1 MAFKKAGLIS
11 KFISKGS
18 FKLNKISKKI
28 FKLNP
33 ILKREK
39 PLKRHK
45 KTKSIKKPFNKNK
58 SFLKA
63 SVLLIG
69 ALGGLP
75 HLRASEC
82 RYWSW
87 WSGYHDKIE
96 SGSNSPTHNSY
107 CLFSSTQGSGT
118 YYLNTL
124 TTYSAGGASFTQK
137 FNNGTL
143 NVGGNIRFGGTG
155 VNGVNVGYI
164 TGTYDAQTINFNSS
178 RITTGNSLSDGGGA
192 TLNFN
197 ATNRITINQASFD
210 NSDAGAQHSYM
221 NFKGS
226 NINVSGSSFTDDTNG
241 GFSFSGNN
249 NNSAIS
255 FNKTK
260 FNQGTYNFTNSANLS
275 FNNSNFNQSTYNF
288 NSLQSTFNN
297 STFNQGTY
305 NFTDNTSFNN
315 DTFNQGTYNF
325 NTSKVSFSGANTLNS
340 SSPFASLKGSVS
352 FGSGAVFNLNQTLNA
367 NQTYDILTTNGT
379 IQYGVYQSYLWDLIN
394 YKGDKAISH
403 VEVGNNTYDVTFDI
417 NGQDETLQETFSNKS
432 ITTQFLG
439 DDLQAKAKATYQ
451 QDLNNSQ
458 SALSNATNDNKIA
471 SADTGYTNNQNTT
484 IKQDAQNLEH
494 TSQQIAKDEQAL
506 QGDLNKLKQLANS
519 SFNEQAFN
527 QAQSKEQ
534 QDEQTLQNEEN
545 TFSSEQEGL
554 EKALANAK
562 EQQEQQQAQ
571 ATYQQDLNNSQSA
584 LSNATNDN
592 KIASADTDYTKNQNT
607 AIKQDAQNLENTSQ
621 QITQDQKDLEQD
633 LDKLQQL
640 ANSKTGFNEQAFNQA
655 QSTEQQDEQ
664 TLQNEEETFSSEQ
677 EGLEKALANAKHTS
691 PTPTKHTAQNN
702 PPNKVSPPTQNL
714 PTTNVWNGVYN
725 FQNQTYSKKGIYYID
740 PNLSGQSGQS
750 GNTLSTYGY
759 LDWFTLKNKFSV
771 NANNGTL
778 IIGNNTESANTK
790 GLIWIGDDK
799 GLVYYNTGTFNA
811 ANIYLTSNLKTG
823 NGFSGEG
830 ATLNF
835 NATNRITI
843 NQASF
848 DNSDAG
854 AQHSYMNFKGSNIN
868 VSGSSFTDDTN
879 GGFSFSGNNNNSAI
893 SFNKTKFNQGTYNFT
908 NSANLSFN
916 NSNFNQ
922 STYNFNSLQST
933 FNNSTFNQGTYN
945 FTDNTSFNNDTF
957 NQGTYNF
964 NTSKVSF
971 SGANTLNSSSP
982 FASLKGSVSFGSGAV
997 FNLNQTLN
1005 ANQTYDI
1012 LTTNG
1017 TIQYGVYQSY
1027 LWDLINYKGDK
1038 AISHVEVG
1046 NNTYDVTFDIN
1057 GQDET
1062 LQETFSNKSITT
1074 QFLGD
1079 DLQAKAKATYQQDL
1093 NNSQSALSNATND
1106 NKIASADT
1114 GYTNN
1119 QNTTIKQDAQNLEHT
1134 SQQIAKDEQALQGD
1148 LNKLKQL
1155 ANSSFNE
1162 QAFNQAQSKEQQD
1175 EQTLQNEE
1183 ETFSSEQEG
1192 LEKALANA
1200 KPASP
1205 TPTPTPTPTPSPT
1218 PNPTPT
1224 KHTAPNKVPPTPPTQ
1239 NLPTTNV
1246 WNGVYWLQNQTYSQK
1261 GVYYIDPNLSG
1272 QSGQSANTLSTY
1284 TANLLGRSFG
1294 VNIQNGTLIIG
1305 NNTESVNDNGLIWIG
1320 HGGFGYIIGTFNAAN
1335 IYLTNNFKTGEGVSG
1350 SDGGGANIT
1359 FKASDNI
1366 TMDGLNYNDAETVTK
1381 MIQTGASQHS
1391 YATFDATNNIS
1402 VTNSSFSDMTW
1413 GKFSFN
1419 AKNISFSNASFSGF
1433 TNPGGSSVISAN
1445 AANSLSFNN
1454 SRLNGGAVYNLWA
1467 NSLIFNNTQAVFNV
1481 LYSRG
1486 TSNFNATTQLLGN
1499 TSFTL
1504 SSQSLL
1510 NFNGDTT
1517 LQNNANIT
1525 LGNKSQ
1531 TAFKNSLTLDNNSNL
1546 SLDNQSVLNASG
1558 ASAFNN
1564 QASLNIYNGSQ
1575 ATFNSLFFNGATL
1588 SLNANSKL
1596 NASSASFS
1604 NNTTINLDD
1613 SVLSVSNASSLNANI
1628 NFQGASQATFG
1639 GNTTIDAA
1647 SFNFDSASSLSFN
1660 NLTANGALN
1669 FNGYAPSLSK
1679 ALMSVS
1685 GQFVL
1690 GNNGDINLSDINIF
1704 DNITKSV
1711 TYNIL
1716 NAQKGITGIS
1726 GANGYEKILFYGM
1739 KIQNA
1744 TYSDNNN
1751 IQTWSFI
1758 NPLNSSQIIQESI
1771 KNGDLT
1777 IEVLNNPNSASNTI
1791 FNIAPELYNYQAS
1804 KQNPTGYSY
1813 DYSDNQAGTYY
1824 LTSNIKGLFTP
1835 KGSQTPQTPGTY
1847 SPFNQPL
1854 NSLNIYNK
1862 GFSSGNLKT
1871 LLGILSQNSATLKE
1885 MIETNQLDNI
1895 TSINEVLQLLDRIK
1909 ITPAQKQALL
1919 ETINHLTDN
1928 INQTFSNGN
1937 LVIGATQD
1945 HVTNST
1951 SSIWFGGNGYSSPC
1965 ALDSATCSSFRNTY
1979 LGQLLGSTSPYL
1991 GYINADFK
1999 AKSIYIT
2006 GTLGSGNAFES
2017 GGSADITFQSA
2028 NNLVLNKANIE
2039 AQATDNIFNLLG
2051 QEGIDKIFNQ
2061 GNLAN
2066 VLSQMAMEKIKQAG
2080 GLGNFVENALIPLSK
2095 ELPSSLQNETLGQL
2109 IGQNNLDNLLNNSG
2123 VMNAIQNII
2132 SKKLSIFGNFVTPSI
2147 IENYL
2152 AKQSL
2157 KSMLD
2162 DKGLLNFIGG
2172 YMDASE
2178 LSSILSVILKDITN
2192 PPTSLQKDIGV
2203 VANDLLDEFLGQD
2216 VVKKLES
2223 QGLVSNIINNII
2235 SQGGLSGIY
2244 NQGLGSVLPPS
2255 LQNALKEND
2264 LGALLSPRG
2273 LHDFWQ
2279 KGYFNFLSNGY
2290 VFVNNSSF
2298 SNATGGSLNF
2308 VANKSIIFNGDN
2320 TIDFSKYQGA
2330 LIFAS
2335 NGVSNINITTLNATN
2350 GLSLNA
2356 GLNNVSVQKGEICIN
2371 LANCPTTKNSSSTN
2385 SSVTPTNESLSV
2397 RANNF
2402 TFLGVIASN
2411 GAIDLSQVKNNS
2423 VIGTLNLNENAT
2435 LQANNLTIANAFNN
2449 ASNSTANINGDFTL
2463 NQQATLS
2470 TNASGLNV
2478 MGNFNS
2484 YGDLVFNLSHS
2495 VSHAIINAQGIATIM
2510 TNYNNP
2516 LIQFNTSSKETGAYT
2531 LIDSAKAIYY
2541 GYNDQITGGSSLD
2554 NYLKLYTLININ
2566 GKHMVMTDNGLTYN
2580 GQAVSIKDGGLIVGF
2595 KDSQNQY
2602 IYTSILYNKVKI
2614 AVSNAPINN
2623 LQAPTLKQYIAQ
2635 IQGIQGVDSIE
2646 QAGGTQAINWL
2657 NKIFETKG
2665 SPLFAPYY
2673 LESHSTKDL
2682 TTIAGDIANTL
2693 EVIAN
2698 PNFKND
2704 ATNILQ
2710 INTYTQQMSRLAKLS
2725 DTSTF
2730 ASADFHERLEAL
2742 KNKRFADAI
2751 PNAMDVILKYSQ
2763 RNRVKNNVWATGV
2776 GGASFINGGTGTLY
2790 GINVGYDRFIKGV
2803 IVGGYAAYGYSGF
2816 HANITQS
2823 GSSNVNMGVY
2833 SRAFIKRSELTMSLN
2848 ETWGYNKTFI
2858 NSYDPLLSIINQSY
2872 RYNTWTTDAKIN
2884 YGYDFMFKDKSVIF
2898 KPQIGLAYY
2907 YIGMSGLRG
2916 IMDDPIYNQFRANA
2930 DPNKKSVLTINFALE
2945 SRHYFNKN
2953 SYYFVIADVGRDLFI
2968 NSMGDKMVRFIG
2980 NNTLSY
2986 RDGGRYN
2993 TFASII
2999 TGGEIRLFKTFYV
3012 NAGIGARFGLDYKDI
3027 NITGNIGMRYAF

>member
-1 MAFKKAGLIS
+1 MAFKKARLIS
-11 KFISKGS
+11 RFISKGS
-18 FKLNKISKKI
+18 FKLNKISKK
-28 FKLNP
+28 FFTLNQ

-45 KTKSIKKPFNKNK
+45 KTKSIEKPFNKNK

-69 ALGGLP
+69 ALGGLS
-75 HLRASEC
+75 HLRANEC

-87 WSGYHDKIE
+87 SSWSYQDNIE
-96 SGSNSPTHNSY
+96 SGPNSPTHNSY
-107 CLFSSTQGSGT
+107 CLFSSAQGSGT

-124 TTYSAGGASFTQK
+124 TTYSTGGASFTQK

-143 NVGGNIRFGGTG
+143 DIGGNIRFGGTG
-155 VNGVNVGYI
+155 INGGDVGYI
-164 TGTYDAQTINFNSS
+164 TGTYDAQTMNFNSS
-178 RITTGNSLSDGGGA
+178 RITTGNSYADGGGA

-197 ATNRITINQASFD
+197 ATNNITINQASFD
-210 NSDAGAQHSYM
+210 NSDAGTQHSYM

-226 NINVSGSSFTDDTNG
+226 NIKISGSSFKDDTDG
-241 GFSFSGNN
+241 GFNFSGNN
-249 NNSAIS
+249 NNSTIS
-255 FNKTK
+255 FNQTS
-260 FNQGTYNFTNSANLS
+260 FNQGTYNFSNSATLS
-275 FNNSNFNQSTYNF
+275 FNNSS
-288 NSLQSTFNN
+288 
-297 STFNQGTY
+297 
-305 NFTDNTSFNN
+305 
-315 DTFNQGTYNF
+315 FNQGTYNF
-325 NTSKVSFSGANTLNS
+325 NDNVSFNNNTFNQGTYDFNDSKVSFSGINTLNS

-352 FGSGAVFNLNQTLNA
+352 FGSNAIFNLNQTLNN
-367 NQTYDILTTNGT
+367 NQTYDILTTNGA

-417 NGQDETLQETFSNKS
+417 NGQDETLQETFSNQS
-432 ITTQFLG
+432 IITQFLG
-439 DDLQAKAKATYQ
+439 DDLQQQAQQTYQ
-451 QDLNNSQ
+451 EDVAHSQ
-458 SALSNATNDNKIA
+458 NALRGATSDNTIA
-471 SADTGYTNNQNTT
+471 SNDTGYT
-484 IKQDAQNLEH
+484 
-494 TSQQIAKDEQAL
+494 
-506 QGDLNKLKQLANS
+506 
-519 SFNEQAFN
+519 
-527 QAQSKEQ
+527 QSK
-534 QDEQTLQNEEN
+534 
-545 TFSSEQEGL
+545 
-554 EKALANAK
+554 
-562 EQQEQQQAQ
+562 
-571 ATYQQDLNNSQSA
+571 
-584 LSNATNDN
+584 NATIL
-592 KIASADTDYTKNQNT
+592 K
-607 AIKQDAQNLENTSQ
+607 DAQNLENTNQ
-621 QITQDQKDLEQD
+621 QIQKDEQALEKD
-633 LDKLQQL
+633 LAQIKQL
-640 ANSKTGFNEQAFNQA
+640 ANPTTGFNEQAFNQA
-655 QSTEQQDEQ
+655 QKQEQQEEQ
-664 TLQNEEETFSSEQ
+664 TLQNDENAFNTEQ
-677 EGLEKALANAKHTS
+677 EGLEQAIANAKHVSPTPNPTPS
-691 PTPTKHTAQNN
+691 PTPTPTKHTAPNT
-702 PPNKVSPPTQNL
+702 PPSQVPPTPTQN
-714 PTTNVWNGVYN
+714 PPAESVWSGVYWL
-725 FQNQTYSKKGIYYID
+725 QNKTYSNKGIYYID

-750 GNTLSTYGY
+750 GNTLSTY
-759 LDWFTLKNKFSV
+759 
-771 NANNGTL
+771 
-778 IIGNNTESANTK
+778 
-790 GLIWIGDDK
+790 
-799 GLVYYNTGTFNA
+799 
-811 ANIYLTSNLKTG
+811 
-823 NGFSGEG
+823 
-830 ATLNF
+830 
-835 NATNRITI
+835 
-843 NQASF
+843 
-848 DNSDAG
+848 
-854 AQHSYMNFKGSNIN
+854 
-868 VSGSSFTDDTN
+868 
-879 GGFSFSGNNNNSAI
+879 
-893 SFNKTKFNQGTYNFT
+893 
-908 NSANLSFN
+908 
-916 NSNFNQ
+916 
-922 STYNFNSLQST
+922 
-933 FNNSTFNQGTYN
+933 
-945 FTDNTSFNNDTF
+945 
-957 NQGTYNF
+957 
-964 NTSKVSF
+964 
-971 SGANTLNSSSP
+971 
-982 FASLKGSVSFGSGAV
+982 
-997 FNLNQTLN
+997 
-1005 ANQTYDI
+1005 
-1012 LTTNG
+1012 
-1017 TIQYGVYQSY
+1017 
-1027 LWDLINYKGDK
+1027 
-1038 AISHVEVG
+1038 
-1046 NNTYDVTFDIN
+1046 
-1057 GQDET
+1057 
-1062 LQETFSNKSITT
+1062 
-1074 QFLGD
+1074 
-1079 DLQAKAKATYQQDL
+1079 
-1093 NNSQSALSNATND
+1093 
-1106 NKIASADT
+1106 
-1114 GYTNN
+1114 
-1119 QNTTIKQDAQNLEHT
+1119 
-1134 SQQIAKDEQALQGD
+1134 
-1148 LNKLKQL
+1148 
-1155 ANSSFNE
+1155 
-1162 QAFNQAQSKEQQD
+1162 
-1175 EQTLQNEE
+1175 
-1183 ETFSSEQEG
+1183 
-1192 LEKALANA
+1192 
-1200 KPASP
+1200 
-1205 TPTPTPTPTPSPT
+1205 
-1218 PNPTPT
+1218 
-1224 KHTAPNKVPPTPPTQ
+1224 
-1239 NLPTTNV
+1239 
-1246 WNGVYWLQNQTYSQK
+1246 
-1261 GVYYIDPNLSG
+1261 
-1272 QSGQSANTLSTY
+1272 

-1294 VNIQNGTLIIG
+1294 VNANNGTLIIG

-1320 HGGFGYIIGTFNAAN
+1320 HGGFGYITGTFSAAN

-1366 TMDGLNYNDAETVTK
+1366 TMDGLNYNNAETVTK

-1391 YATFDATNNIS
+1391 YTTFDATNNIS

-1413 GKFSFN
+1413 GKFSFS
-1419 AKNISFSNASFSGF
+1419 AENISFSNASFSGF
-1433 TNPGGSSVISAN
+1433 TNPGGSSTISAN
-1445 AANSLSFNN
+1445 ASNSLSFTD
-1454 SRLNGGAVYNLWA
+1454 SRLNGGAIYNLQA

-1531 TAFKNSLTLDNNSNL
+1531 AAFKNSLTLDNNSNL
-1546 SLDNQSVLNASG
+1546 SLDNQSVLNANG

-1575 ATFNSLFFNGATL
+1575 VAFNSLFFNGGTL
-1588 SLNANSKL
+1588 SLNASSKL
-1596 NASSASFS
+1596 SASSASFS
-1604 NNTTINLDD
+1604 NDTTINLDD
-1613 SVLSVSNASSLNANI
+1613 SVLNANNTSSLNANI
-1628 NFQGASQATFG
+1628 NFQGASQADFG
-1639 GNTTIDAA
+1639 GNTTIDTA
-1647 SFNFDSASSLSFN
+1647 SFNFDSTSSLNFN

-1669 FNGYAPSLSK
+1669 FNGYAPSLTK

-1751 IQTWSFI
+1751 VQTWSFI

-1804 KQNPTGYSY
+1804 KQNLTGYSY

-1862 GFSSGNLKT
+1862 GFSSENLKT

-1885 MIETNQLDNI
+1885 MIESNQLDNI
-1895 TSINEVLQLLDRIK
+1895 TNINEVLQLLDKIK
-1909 ITPAQKQALL
+1909 ITQAQKQALL

-1945 HVTNST
+1945 NVTNST

-2006 GTLGSGNAFES
+2006 GTIGSGNAFES
-2017 GGSADITFQSA
+2017 GGSADVTFQSA

-2080 GLGNFVENALIPLSK
+2080 GLGNFIENALSPLSK
-2095 ELPSSLQNETLGQL
+2095 ELPASLQDETLGQL
-2109 IGQNNLDNLLNNSG
+2109 IGQNNLDDLLNNSG
-2123 VMNAIQNII
+2123 VMNEIQNII
-2132 SKKLSIFGNFVTPSI
+2132 SQKLSIFGNFVTPSI

-2172 YMDASE
+2172 YIDASE

-2203 VANDLLDEFLGQD
+2203 VANDLLNEFLGQD

-2223 QGLVSNIINNII
+2223 QGLVSNIINNVI
-2235 SQGGLSGIY
+2235 SQGGLSGVY

-2320 TIDFSKYQGA
+2320 TIDFSKYQGT

-2371 LANCPTTKNSSSTN
+2371 LANCPTTKNSSSAN

-2397 RANNF
+2397 HANNF
-2402 TFLGVIASN
+2402 TFLGAIASN
-2411 GAIDLSQVKNNS
+2411 GAIDLSQVTNNS

-2435 LQANNLTIANAFNN
+2435 LQANNLTITNAFDN
-2449 ASNSTANINGDFTL
+2449 ASNSTANINGNFTL

-2470 TNASGLNV
+2470 TNANGLNV

-2495 VSHAIINAQGIATIM
+2495 VSHAIINTQGTATIM
-2510 TNYNNP
+2510 ANDNNP
-2516 LIQFNTSSKETGAYT
+2516 LIQFNTSSKETGTYT

-2541 GYNDQITGGSSLD
+2541 GYNNQITGGSSLD
-2554 NYLKLYTLININ
+2554 NYLKLYALIDIN

-2580 GQAVSIKDGGLIVGF
+2580 GQAVSVKDGGLVVGF

-2614 AVSNAPINN
+2614 AVSNDPINN

-2635 IQGIQGVDSIE
+2635 IQGVQSVDSID
-2646 QAGGTQAINWL
+2646 QAGGNQAINWL

-2665 SPLFAPYY
+2665 SPLFAPYF

-2730 ASADFHERLEAL
+2730 AHSDFLERLEAL

-2790 GINVGYDRFIKGV
+2790 GINIGYDRFIKGV

-2872 RYNTWTTDAKIN
+2872 KYDTWTTDAKIN

-2898 KPQIGLAYY
+2898 KPQVGLSYY
-2907 YIGMSGLRG
+2907 YIGLSGLRG

>member
-1 MAFKKAGLIS
+1 MAFKKARLIS

-28 FKLNP
+28 FKLNQ

-39 PLKRHK
+39 PLKHHK
-45 KTKSIKKPFNKNK
+45 KALKPIKKLSDRNK

-69 ALGGLP
+69 ALGGLS
-75 HLRASEC
+75 HLKANEC

-87 WSGYHDKIE
+87 PSWSYQDNIE
-96 SGSNSPTHNSY
+96 SGPNSPTHNSY
-107 CLFSSTQGSGT
+107 CLFSSAQGSGT

-137 FNNGTL
+137 FNGGTL
-143 NVGGNIRFGGTG
+143 DIGGNIRFGGTG
-155 VNGVNVGYI
+155 INGGDVGYI

-178 RITTGNSLSDGGGA
+178 HLTTGNSYADGGGA

-197 ATNRITINQASFD
+197 AANNITINQASFD
-210 NSDAGAQHSYM
+210 NNDAGTQHSYM

-226 NINVSGSSFTDDTNG
+226 NIKVSGSSFKDDTEG
-241 GFSFSGNN
+241 GFNFSGNS
-249 NNSAIS
+249 NNSTIS
-255 FNKTK
+255 FNQTN
-260 FNQGTYNFTNSANLS
+260 FNQGTYNFSNSTSSS
-275 FNNSNFNQSTYNF
+275 FDNSNFNQGTYHFNSAQSTFENSSFNQGAYNF
-288 NSLQSTFNN
+288 NDSV
-297 STFNQGTY
+297 
-305 NFTDNTSFNN
+305 SFNN
-315 DTFNQGTYNF
+315 DTFNQGAYNF
-325 NTSKVSFSGANTLNS
+325 NTSKVSFSGTNTLNS

-352 FGSGAVFNLNQTLNA
+352 FNSGAIFNLNQTLNN
-367 NQTYDILTTNGT
+367 NQTYDILTTNGA

-417 NGQDETLQETFSNKS
+417 DGQDETLQETFSNQS
-432 ITTQFLG
+432 IITQFLG
-439 DDLQAKAKATYQ
+439 DNLQQQAQKTYQ
-451 QDLNNSQ
+451 EDLTNSQ
-458 SALSNATNDNKIA
+458 NALSGATSDNTIA
-471 SADTGYTNNQNTT
+471 NNDTGYTNNKNTT
-484 IKQDAQNLEH
+484 IAKDAQNLEN
-494 TSQQIAKDEQAL
+494 TNQQIQQDEQAL
-506 QGDLNKLKQLANS
+506 QGDLNNLKQLANS
-519 SFNEQAFN
+519 TTGFNEQAFT
-527 QAQSKEQ
+527 QAQKQEQ
-534 QDEQTLQNEEN
+534 QDEQTLQNDEN
-545 TFSSEQEGL
+545 AFNTEQEGL
-554 EKALANAK
+554 E
-562 EQQEQQQAQ
+562 QA
-571 ATYQQDLNNSQSA
+571 
-584 LSNATNDN
+584 
-592 KIASADTDYTKNQNT
+592 I
-607 AIKQDAQNLENTSQ
+607 
-621 QITQDQKDLEQD
+621 
-633 LDKLQQL
+633 
-640 ANSKTGFNEQAFNQA
+640 
-655 QSTEQQDEQ
+655 
-664 TLQNEEETFSSEQ
+664 
-677 EGLEKALANAKHTS
+677 ANAKHANPTPS
-691 PTPTKHTAQNN
+691 PTPTPTKHTAPNT
-702 PPNKVSPPTQNL
+702 PPNKVSPTPTPPTQNL

-725 FQNQTYSKKGIYYID
+725 LQNQTYSNKGVYYID

-750 GNTLSTYGY
+750 GNTLSTY
-759 LDWFTLKNKFSV
+759 
-771 NANNGTL
+771 
-778 IIGNNTESANTK
+778 
-790 GLIWIGDDK
+790 
-799 GLVYYNTGTFNA
+799 
-811 ANIYLTSNLKTG
+811 
-823 NGFSGEG
+823 
-830 ATLNF
+830 
-835 NATNRITI
+835 
-843 NQASF
+843 
-848 DNSDAG
+848 
-854 AQHSYMNFKGSNIN
+854 
-868 VSGSSFTDDTN
+868 
-879 GGFSFSGNNNNSAI
+879 
-893 SFNKTKFNQGTYNFT
+893 
-908 NSANLSFN
+908 
-916 NSNFNQ
+916 
-922 STYNFNSLQST
+922 
-933 FNNSTFNQGTYN
+933 
-945 FTDNTSFNNDTF
+945 
-957 NQGTYNF
+957 
-964 NTSKVSF
+964 
-971 SGANTLNSSSP
+971 
-982 FASLKGSVSFGSGAV
+982 
-997 FNLNQTLN
+997 
-1005 ANQTYDI
+1005 
-1012 LTTNG
+1012 
-1017 TIQYGVYQSY
+1017 
-1027 LWDLINYKGDK
+1027 
-1038 AISHVEVG
+1038 
-1046 NNTYDVTFDIN
+1046 
-1057 GQDET
+1057 
-1062 LQETFSNKSITT
+1062 
-1074 QFLGD
+1074 
-1079 DLQAKAKATYQQDL
+1079 
-1093 NNSQSALSNATND
+1093 
-1106 NKIASADT
+1106 
-1114 GYTNN
+1114 
-1119 QNTTIKQDAQNLEHT
+1119 
-1134 SQQIAKDEQALQGD
+1134 
-1148 LNKLKQL
+1148 
-1155 ANSSFNE
+1155 
-1162 QAFNQAQSKEQQD
+1162 
-1175 EQTLQNEE
+1175 
-1183 ETFSSEQEG
+1183 
-1192 LEKALANA
+1192 
-1200 KPASP
+1200 
-1205 TPTPTPTPTPSPT
+1205 
-1218 PNPTPT
+1218 
-1224 KHTAPNKVPPTPPTQ
+1224 
-1239 NLPTTNV
+1239 
-1246 WNGVYWLQNQTYSQK
+1246 
-1261 GVYYIDPNLSG
+1261 
-1272 QSGQSANTLSTY
+1272 
-1284 TANLLGRSFG
+1284 TANLLGRSFN

-1305 NNTESVNDNGLIWIG
+1305 NDTESVNSNGLIWIG
-1320 HGGFGYIIGTFNAAN
+1320 HGGFGYITGTFNAVN
-1335 IYLTNNFKTGEGVSG
+1335 IYLTNNFKTGEGVSN

-1391 YATFDATNNIS
+1391 YAAFDALNNIS

-1413 GKFSFN
+1413 GKFSFS
-1419 AKNISFSNASFSGF
+1419 AENISFSNASFSGF
-1433 TNPGGSSVISAN
+1433 TNPGGSSTISTN
-1445 AANSLSFNN
+1445 ASNSLSFIN
-1454 SRLNGGAVYNLWA
+1454 SRLNGGAVYNLQA

-1531 TAFKNSLTLDNNSNL
+1531 AAFKNSLTLDNNSNL
-1546 SLDNQSVLNASG
+1546 SLDNQSVLNANG

-1575 ATFNSLFFNGATL
+1575 AAFSSLFFNGGTL
-1588 SLNANSKL
+1588 SLNASSKL
-1596 NASSASFS
+1596 NASNASFS

-1613 SVLSVSNASSLNANI
+1613 SVLSANNTSSLNANI
-1628 NFQGASQATFG
+1628 NFQDASQADFG
-1639 GNTTIDAA
+1639 GNTTIDTA
-1647 SFNFDSASSLSFN
+1647 SFNFDSASSLNFN

-1669 FNGYAPSLSK
+1669 FNGYAPSLTK

-1862 GFSSGNLKT
+1862 GFSSENLKT

-1885 MIETNQLDNI
+1885 MIESNQLDNI
-1895 TSINEVLQLLDRIK
+1895 TNINEVLQLLDKIK
-1909 ITPAQKQALL
+1909 ITQAQKQALL

-1937 LVIGATQD
+1937 LIIGATQD
-1945 HVTNST
+1945 NVTNST

-2006 GTLGSGNAFES
+2006 GTIGSGNAFES
-2017 GGSADITFQSA
+2017 GGSADVTFQSA

-2051 QEGIDKIFNQ
+2051 QKGINEIFNQ

-2066 VLSQMAMEKIKQAG
+2066 VLSQVAMEKIKQAG
-2080 GLGNFVENALIPLSK
+2080 GLGNFIENALSPLSK
-2095 ELPSSLQNETLGQL
+2095 ELPASLQNETLGQL

-2123 VMNAIQNII
+2123 VMNEIQNII
-2132 SKKLSIFGNFVTPSI
+2132 SQKLSIFGNFVTPSI

-2172 YMDASE
+2172 YIDAFE
-2178 LSSILSVILKDITN
+2178 LSSILGVILKDITN
-2192 PPTSLQKDIGV
+2192 PPTSLQKNIGV
-2203 VANDLLDEFLGQD
+2203 VANDLLNEFLGQD
-2216 VVKKLES
+2216 VIKKLES
-2223 QGLVSNIINNII
+2223 QGLVSNIINNVI
-2235 SQGGLSGIY
+2235 SQGGLSGVY

-2264 LGALLSPRG
+2264 LSALLSPRG

-2335 NGVSNINITTLNATN
+2335 NGVSNINITTLNTTN

-2356 GLNNVSVQKGEICIN
+2356 GLNNVSVQKGEICVN

-2411 GAIDLSQVKNNS
+2411 GAIDLSQVTNNS

-2435 LQANNLTIANAFNN
+2435 LQANNLTITNAFDN
-2449 ASNSTANINGDFTL
+2449 ASNSTASINGNFTL

-2495 VSHAIINAQGIATIM
+2495 VSHAIINAQGNATIM
-2510 TNYNNP
+2510 ANNNNP
-2516 LIQFNTSSKETGAYT
+2516 LIQFNTSSKEVGTYT

-2554 NYLKLYTLININ
+2554 NYLKLYALIDIN
-2566 GKHMVMTDNGLTYN
+2566 GKHMVMTGNGLTYN
-2580 GQAVSIKDGGLIVGF
+2580 DQAVSIKDGGLVVGF

-2614 AVSNAPINN
+2614 AVSNDPINN

-2635 IQGIQGVDSIE
+2635 IQGTQGVDSID

-2698 PNFKND
+2698 PDFKND

-2872 RYNTWTTDAKIN
+2872 RYDTWTTDAKIN

-2898 KPQIGLAYY
+2898 KPQVGLAYY
-2907 YIGMSGLRG
+2907 YIGLSGLRG

>member
-11 KFISKGS
+11 NLISKGS

-28 FKLNP
+28 FKLNQ
-33 ILKREK
+33 ILKCEK

-45 KTKSIKKPFNKNK
+45 KALKPIKKLSNRNK

-69 ALGGLP
+69 ALGGLS
-75 HLRASEC
+75 HLRANEC

-87 WSGYHDKIE
+87 SSWSYQDNIE
-96 SGSNSPTHNSY
+96 SGPNSPTHNSY
-107 CLFSSTQGSGT
+107 CLFSNAQGSGT

-137 FNNGTL
+137 FNGGTL
-143 NVGGNIRFGGTG
+143 DIGGNIRFGGTG
-155 VNGVNVGYI
+155 INGGDVGYI
-164 TGTYDAQTINFNSS
+164 TGTYDAANIYLTSHLK
-178 RITTGNSLSDGGGA
+178 TGNSYADGGGA

-197 ATNRITINQASFD
+197 ATNNLTINQASLD
-210 NSDAGAQHSYM
+210 NSDAGTQKSYM

-226 NINVSGSSFTDDTNG
+226 NIKVSGSSFKDDTNG

-249 NNSAIS
+249 NNSVIS
-255 FNKTK
+255 FNKTN
-260 FNQGTYNFTNSANLS
+260 FNQGTYNFSNSATLS
-275 FNNSNFNQSTYNF
+275 FDNSS
-288 NSLQSTFNN
+288 
-297 STFNQGTY
+297 FNQGTY
-305 NFTDNTSFNN
+305 NFNSAQSAFNNSAFNQGTYDFSNNTSFNN
-315 DTFNQGTYNF
+315 DTFNQGTYSF
-325 NTSKVSFSGANTLNS
+325 NTSKVSFSGINTLNS

-352 FGSGAVFNLNQTLNA
+352 FGSGAVFNLNQTLNN
-367 NQTYDILTTNGT
+367 NQTYDILTTNGA

-403 VEVGNNTYDVTFDI
+403 VGVGNNTYDVTFDI
-417 NGQDETLQETFSNKS
+417 NGQDETLQETFNNQS
-432 ITTQFLG
+432 IITQFLG
-439 DDLQAKAKATYQ
+439 DDLQAKAQKTYQ
-451 QDLNNSQ
+451 QDLSNSQ
-458 SALSNATNDNKIA
+458 SALNNAASDNKIA
-471 SADTGYTNNQNTT
+471 NSDTDYTKSSNPT
-484 IKQDAQNLEH
+484 INKDAQNLES
-494 TSQQIAKDEQAL
+494 TNQQIAQDEQAL
-506 QGDLNKLKQLANS
+506 QG
-519 SFNEQAFN
+519 
-527 QAQSKEQ
+527 
-534 QDEQTLQNEEN
+534 
-545 TFSSEQEGL
+545 
-554 EKALANAK
+554 
-562 EQQEQQQAQ
+562 
-571 ATYQQDLNNSQSA
+571 
-584 LSNATNDN
+584 
-592 KIASADTDYTKNQNT
+592 
-607 AIKQDAQNLENTSQ
+607 
-621 QITQDQKDLEQD
+621 D

-640 ANSKTGFNEQAFNQA
+640 ANSKTGFSEQAFNQA
-655 QSTEQQDEQ
+655 QD
-664 TLQNEEETFSSEQ
+664 
-677 EGLEKALANAKHTS
+677 
-691 PTPTKHTAQNN
+691 
-702 PPNKVSPPTQNL
+702 
-714 PTTNVWNGVYN
+714 
-725 FQNQTYSKKGIYYID
+725 
-740 PNLSGQSGQS
+740 
-750 GNTLSTYGY
+750 
-759 LDWFTLKNKFSV
+759 
-771 NANNGTL
+771 
-778 IIGNNTESANTK
+778 
-790 GLIWIGDDK
+790 
-799 GLVYYNTGTFNA
+799 
-811 ANIYLTSNLKTG
+811 
-823 NGFSGEG
+823 
-830 ATLNF
+830 
-835 NATNRITI
+835 
-843 NQASF
+843 
-848 DNSDAG
+848 
-854 AQHSYMNFKGSNIN
+854 
-868 VSGSSFTDDTN
+868 
-879 GGFSFSGNNNNSAI
+879 
-893 SFNKTKFNQGTYNFT
+893 
-908 NSANLSFN
+908 
-916 NSNFNQ
+916 
-922 STYNFNSLQST
+922 
-933 FNNSTFNQGTYN
+933 
-945 FTDNTSFNNDTF
+945 
-957 NQGTYNF
+957 
-964 NTSKVSF
+964 
-971 SGANTLNSSSP
+971 
-982 FASLKGSVSFGSGAV
+982 
-997 FNLNQTLN
+997 
-1005 ANQTYDI
+1005 
-1012 LTTNG
+1012 
-1017 TIQYGVYQSY
+1017 
-1027 LWDLINYKGDK
+1027 
-1038 AISHVEVG
+1038 
-1046 NNTYDVTFDIN
+1046 
-1057 GQDET
+1057 
-1062 LQETFSNKSITT
+1062 
-1074 QFLGD
+1074 
-1079 DLQAKAKATYQQDL
+1079 
-1093 NNSQSALSNATND
+1093 
-1106 NKIASADT
+1106 
-1114 GYTNN
+1114 
-1119 QNTTIKQDAQNLEHT
+1119 
-1134 SQQIAKDEQALQGD
+1134 
-1148 LNKLKQL
+1148 
-1155 ANSSFNE
+1155 
-1162 QAFNQAQSKEQQD
+1162 KEQQD

-1183 ETFSSEQEG
+1183 KTFNAEQEG
-1192 LEKALANA
+1192 LKQAIANA

-1205 TPTPTPTPTPSPT
+1205 TPSHA
-1218 PNPTPT
+1218 PTPT
-1224 KHTAPNKVPPTPPTQ
+1224 KHTAQNTPPNKVSPTPTPPTQ

-1246 WNGVYWLQNQTYSQK
+1246 WNGVYNLQNQTYSNK

-1284 TANLLGRSFG
+1284 TANLFGRSFG

-1320 HGGFGYIIGTFNAAN
+1320 HGGFGYITGTFSAAN
-1335 IYLTNNFKTGEGVSG
+1335 IYLTNNFKTGEGVSN

-1391 YATFDATNNIS
+1391 YAAFDALNNIS

-1413 GKFSFN
+1413 GKFSFS

-1445 AANSLSFNN
+1445 ASNSLSFIN
-1454 SRLNGGAVYNLWA
+1454 SRLNGGAVYNLQA

-1499 TSFTL
+1499 TNFTL

-1531 TAFKNSLTLDNNSNL
+1531 AAFKNSLTLDNNSNL
-1546 SLDNQSVLNASG
+1546 SLDNQSVLNANGTST
-1558 ASAFNN
+1558 FNN

-1575 ATFNSLFFNGATL
+1575 ATFNSLFFNGGTL
-1588 SLNANSKL
+1588 SLNASSKL
-1596 NASSASFS
+1596 NASNASFS
-1604 NNTTINLDD
+1604 SNTTINLDD
-1613 SVLSVSNASSLNANI
+1613 SVLSANNTSSLNANI
-1628 NFQGASQATFG
+1628 NFQGASQADFG
-1639 GNTTIDAA
+1639 GNTTIDTA
-1647 SFNFDSASSLSFN
+1647 SFNFDSASSLNFN

-1669 FNGYAPSLSK
+1669 FNGYAPSLTK

-1751 IQTWSFI
+1751 VQTWSFI
-1758 NPLNSSQIIQESI
+1758 NPLNFSQIIQESI

-1813 DYSDNQAGTYY
+1813 DYSDDQAGTYY

-1835 KGSQTPQTPGTY
+1835 KGSQTPQAPGTY

-1862 GFSSGNLKT
+1862 GFSSENLKT

-1885 MIETNQLDNI
+1885 MIESNQLDNI
-1895 TSINEVLQLLDRIK
+1895 TNINEVLQLLDRIK
-1909 ITPAQKQALL
+1909 ITQTQKQALL

-1928 INQTFSNGN
+1928 INQTFNNGN
-1937 LVIGATQD
+1937 LIIGATQD
-1945 HVTNST
+1945 NVTNST

-2006 GTLGSGNAFES
+2006 GTLGSANAFES
-2017 GGSADITFQSA
+2017 GGSADVTFQSA

-2066 VLSQMAMEKIKQAG
+2066 VLSQVAMEKIKQAG
-2080 GLGNFVENALIPLSK
+2080 GLGNFVENALSPLSK
-2095 ELPSSLQNETLGQL
+2095 ELPASLQNETLGQL
-2109 IGQNNLDNLLNNSG
+2109 IGQNNLDDLLNNSG

-2172 YMDASE
+2172 YIDASE
-2178 LSSILSVILKDITN
+2178 LSSILSVVLKDITN

-2203 VANDLLDEFLGQD
+2203 VANDLLNEFLGQD
-2216 VVKKLES
+2216 VIKKLES
-2223 QGLVSNIINNII
+2223 QGLVNNIINNII
-2235 SQGGLSGIY
+2235 SQGGLSGVY

-2308 VANKSIIFNGDN
+2308 IANKSIIFNGDN

-2330 LIFAS
+2330 LIFSS
-2335 NGVSNINITTLNATN
+2335 NDVSNINITTLNATN

-2356 GLNNVSVQKGEICIN
+2356 GLNNVSVQKGEICVN

-2385 SSVTPTNESLSV
+2385 SSVTPTNETLSV
-2397 RANNF
+2397 RTNNF

-2435 LQANNLTIANAFNN
+2435 LQANNLTITNAFNN
-2449 ASNSTANINGDFTL
+2449 ASNSTANINGNFTL

-2495 VSHAIINAQGIATIM
+2495 VSHAIINAQGNATIM
-2510 TNYNNP
+2510 ANNNNP
-2516 LIQFNTSSKETGAYT
+2516 LIQFNTSSKETGTYT

-2541 GYNDQITGGSSLD
+2541 GYNDQITGDSSLD
-2554 NYLKLYTLININ
+2554 NYLKLYTLIDIN
-2566 GKHMVMTDNGLTYN
+2566 GKHMVMTGNGLTYN
-2580 GQAVSIKDGGLIVGF
+2580 GQAVNIKDGGLVVGF

-2614 AVSNAPINN
+2614 AVSNDPINN

-2635 IQGIQGVDSIE
+2635 IQGVQSVDSID
-2646 QAGGTQAINWL
+2646 QAGGNQAINWL

-2698 PNFKND
+2698 PDFKND

-2872 RYNTWTTDAKIN
+2872 RYDTWTTDAKIN

-2898 KPQIGLAYY
+2898 KPQVGLAYY
-2907 YIGMSGLRG
+2907 YIGLSGLRG

>member
-1 MAFKKAGLIS
+1 MAFKKARLIS
-11 KFISKGS
+11 RFISKGS
-18 FKLNKISKKI
+18 FKLSKISKKI
-28 FKLNP
+28 FKLNQ
-33 ILKREK
+33 ILKHEK
-39 PLKRHK
+39 PLKCHK
-45 KTKSIKKPFNKNK
+45 KTKSIKKLSNRNK

-69 ALGGLP
+69 ALGGLS
-75 HLRASEC
+75 HLRANEC

-87 WSGYHDKIE
+87 SSWSYQDNIE
-96 SGSNSPTHNSY
+96 SGPNSPTHNSY
-107 CLFSSTQGSGT
+107 CLFSSAQGSGT

-155 VNGVNVGYI
+155 INGGDVGYI

-178 RITTGNSLSDGGGA
+178 HLTTGNSYSDGGGA

-197 ATNRITINQASFD
+197 AANNITINQASFD
-210 NSDAGAQHSYM
+210 NNDAGTQKSYM

-226 NINVSGSSFTDDTNG
+226 NINVSGSSFKDDTDG
-241 GFSFSGNN
+241 GFNFSGNS
-249 NNSAIS
+249 NNSTIS
-255 FNKTK
+255 FNQTN
-260 FNQGTYNFTNSANLS
+260 FNQGTYNFSNSAS
-275 FNNSNFNQSTYNF
+275 SGFNNSS
-288 NSLQSTFNN
+288 
-297 STFNQGTY
+297 
-305 NFTDNTSFNN
+305 
-315 DTFNQGTYNF
+315 FNQGTYNF
-325 NTSKVSFSGANTLNS
+325 NNNASFNNNTFNQGAYSFNTNKVSFSGINTLNS

-352 FGSGAVFNLNQTLNA
+352 FGSDAVFNLNQTLNS
-367 NQTYDILTTNGT
+367 NQTYDILTTNGA

-417 NGQDETLQETFSNKS
+417 NGQDETLQETFNKQS
-432 ITTQFLG
+432 IITQFLG
-439 DDLQAKAKATYQ
+439 DDLQQQAQQTYQ
-451 QDLNNSQ
+451 EDLTNSQTALNNAASD
-458 SALSNATNDNKIA
+458 SKIA
-471 SADTGYTNNQNTT
+471 NSDTDYTNNKNTT
-484 IKQDAQNLEH
+484 IKEDAKNLEN
-494 TSQQIAKDEQAL
+494 TNQKIQQDEQAL
-506 QGDLNKLKQLANS
+506 EKDLAQIKQLANS
-519 SFNEQAFN
+519 TTGFSEQAFN
-527 QAQSKEQ
+527 QAQKQEQ
-534 QDEQTLQNEEN
+534 QDEQTLQNEEK
-545 TFSSEQEGL
+545 TFNAEQEGL
-554 EKALANAK
+554 KQAIQQAQAQQQK
-562 EQQEQQQAQ
+562 QEQQQAQ
-571 ATYQQDLNNSQSA
+571 QTYQEDLTNSQTALNNAASDS
-584 LSNATNDN
+584 
-592 KIASADTDYTKNQNT
+592 KIANSDTDYTNNKNT
-607 AIKQDAQNLENTSQ
+607 TIKEDAKNLENTNQKIQ
-621 QITQDQKDLEQD
+621 QDEQALEKDLAQI
-633 LDKLQQL
+633 KQL
-640 ANSKTGFNEQAFNQA
+640 ANSTTGFSEQAFNQA
-655 QSTEQQDEQ
+655 QKQEQQDEQ
-664 TLQNEEETFSSEQ
+664 TLQNEEKTFNAEQ
-677 EGLEKALANAKHTS
+677 EGLKQAIANAKPTS
-691 PTPTKHTAQNN
+691 PTPSPTPTPTKHTAQNT
-702 PPNKVSPPTQNL
+702 PPSQVPPTPPTQNL

-725 FQNQTYSKKGIYYID
+725 LQNQTYSNKGVYYID

-750 GNTLSTYGY
+750 GNTLSTY
-759 LDWFTLKNKFSV
+759 
-771 NANNGTL
+771 
-778 IIGNNTESANTK
+778 
-790 GLIWIGDDK
+790 
-799 GLVYYNTGTFNA
+799 
-811 ANIYLTSNLKTG
+811 
-823 NGFSGEG
+823 
-830 ATLNF
+830 
-835 NATNRITI
+835 
-843 NQASF
+843 
-848 DNSDAG
+848 
-854 AQHSYMNFKGSNIN
+854 
-868 VSGSSFTDDTN
+868 
-879 GGFSFSGNNNNSAI
+879 
-893 SFNKTKFNQGTYNFT
+893 
-908 NSANLSFN
+908 
-916 NSNFNQ
+916 
-922 STYNFNSLQST
+922 
-933 FNNSTFNQGTYN
+933 
-945 FTDNTSFNNDTF
+945 
-957 NQGTYNF
+957 
-964 NTSKVSF
+964 
-971 SGANTLNSSSP
+971 
-982 FASLKGSVSFGSGAV
+982 
-997 FNLNQTLN
+997 
-1005 ANQTYDI
+1005 
-1012 LTTNG
+1012 
-1017 TIQYGVYQSY
+1017 
-1027 LWDLINYKGDK
+1027 
-1038 AISHVEVG
+1038 
-1046 NNTYDVTFDIN
+1046 
-1057 GQDET
+1057 
-1062 LQETFSNKSITT
+1062 
-1074 QFLGD
+1074 
-1079 DLQAKAKATYQQDL
+1079 
-1093 NNSQSALSNATND
+1093 
-1106 NKIASADT
+1106 
-1114 GYTNN
+1114 
-1119 QNTTIKQDAQNLEHT
+1119 
-1134 SQQIAKDEQALQGD
+1134 
-1148 LNKLKQL
+1148 
-1155 ANSSFNE
+1155 
-1162 QAFNQAQSKEQQD
+1162 
-1175 EQTLQNEE
+1175 
-1183 ETFSSEQEG
+1183 
-1192 LEKALANA
+1192 
-1200 KPASP
+1200 
-1205 TPTPTPTPTPSPT
+1205 
-1218 PNPTPT
+1218 
-1224 KHTAPNKVPPTPPTQ
+1224 
-1239 NLPTTNV
+1239 
-1246 WNGVYWLQNQTYSQK
+1246 
-1261 GVYYIDPNLSG
+1261 
-1272 QSGQSANTLSTY
+1272 
-1284 TANLLGRSFG
+1284 TANLFGRSFG

-1320 HGGFGYIIGTFNAAN
+1320 HGGFGYITGTFSAAN

-1391 YATFDATNNIS
+1391 YAVFDATNNIS

-1413 GKFSFN
+1413 GKFSFS

-1445 AANSLSFNN
+1445 ASNSLSFIN
-1454 SRLNGGAVYNLWA
+1454 SRLNGGAVYNLQA

-1531 TAFKNSLTLDNNSNL
+1531 AAFKNSLTLDNNSNL
-1546 SLDNQSVLNASG
+1546 SLDNQSVLNANG
-1558 ASAFNN
+1558 TSAFNN

-1575 ATFNSLFFNGATL
+1575 AAFSSLFFNGGTL
-1588 SLNANSKL
+1588 SLNASSKL

-1613 SVLSVSNASSLNANI
+1613 SVLSANNTSSLNANI
-1628 NFQGASQATFG
+1628 NFQGASQADFG
-1639 GNTTIDAA
+1639 GNTTIDTA

-1669 FNGYAPSLSK
+1669 FNGYAPSLTK

-1835 KGSQTPQTPGTY
+1835 KGSQTPQAPGTY

-1854 NSLNIYNK
+1854 SSLNIYNK
-1862 GFSSGNLKT
+1862 GFSSENLKT
-1871 LLGILSQNSATLKE
+1871 LLGILSQNSAALKE
-1885 MIETNQLDNI
+1885 MIESNQLDNI
-1895 TSINEVLQLLDRIK
+1895 TNINEVLQLLDKIK
-1909 ITPAQKQALL
+1909 ITQAQKQALL

-1928 INQTFSNGN
+1928 INQTFNNGN

-1945 HVTNST
+1945 NVTNST

-2006 GTLGSGNAFES
+2006 GTIGSGNAFES
-2017 GGSADITFQSA
+2017 GGSADVTFQSA

-2066 VLSQMAMEKIKQAG
+2066 VLSQVAMEKIKQAG
-2080 GLGNFVENALIPLSK
+2080 GLGNFIENALIPLSK
-2095 ELPSSLQNETLGQL
+2095 ELPASLQNETLGQL
-2109 IGQNNLDNLLNNSG
+2109 IGQNNLDDLLNNSG
-2123 VMNAIQNII
+2123 VMNEIQNII

-2172 YMDASE
+2172 YIDASE
-2178 LSSILSVILKDITN
+2178 LSSILSVVLKDITN

-2203 VANDLLDEFLGQD
+2203 VANDLLNEFLGQD
-2216 VVKKLES
+2216 VVEKLES
-2223 QGLVSNIINNII
+2223 QGLVNNIINNVI
-2235 SQGGLSGIY
+2235 SQGGLSGVY

-2264 LGALLSPRG
+2264 LGTLLSPRG

-2320 TIDFSKYQGA
+2320 TIDFSKYQGT

-2335 NGVSNINITTLNATN
+2335 NDVSNINITTLNATN

-2356 GLNNVSVQKGEICIN
+2356 GLNNVSVQKGEICVN
-2371 LANCPTTKNSSSTN
+2371 LANCPTTKNSPSTN

-2397 RANNF
+2397 HANNF
-2402 TFLGVIASN
+2402 TFLGTIASN
-2411 GAIDLSQVKNNS
+2411 GAIDLSQVTNNS

-2435 LQANNLTIANAFNN
+2435 LQANNLTITNAFNN
-2449 ASNSTANINGDFTL
+2449 ASNSTANINGNLTL

-2470 TNASGLNV
+2470 TNANGLNV

-2495 VSHAIINAQGIATIM
+2495 ASHAIINAQGNATIM
-2510 TNYNNP
+2510 ANNNNP
-2516 LIQFNTSSKETGAYT
+2516 LIQFNTSSKEAGTYT

-2541 GYNDQITGGSSLD
+2541 GYNNQITGGSSLD
-2554 NYLKLYTLININ
+2554 NYLKLYALIDIN

-2580 GQAVSIKDGGLIVGF
+2580 GQAVSIKDGGLVVGF

-2614 AVSNAPINN
+2614 AVSNDPINN

-2635 IQGIQGVDSIE
+2635 IQGTQGVDSID
-2646 QAGGTQAINWL
+2646 QAGGNQAINWL

-2698 PNFKND
+2698 PDFKND

-2790 GINVGYDRFIKGV
+2790 GINVGYDRFIKGM

-2816 HANITQS
+2816 HGNITQS
-2823 GSSNVNMGVY
+2823 GSSNVNIGVY

-2872 RYNTWTTDAKIN
+2872 RYDTWTTDAKIN

-2898 KPQIGLAYY
+2898 KPQVGLAYY
-2907 YIGMSGLRG
+2907 YIGLSGLRG

>member
-1 MAFKKAGLIS
+1 MAFKKARLIS
-11 KFISKGS
+11 RFISKGS

-28 FKLNP
+28 FKLNQ

-39 PLKRHK
+39 PLKGHK
-45 KTKSIKKPFNKNK
+45 KTKSIKKLSNRNK

-63 SVLLIG
+63 SILLIG
-69 ALGGLP
+69 ALGGLS
-75 HLRASEC
+75 HLRANEC

-87 WSGYHDKIE
+87 SSWSYQDNIE
-96 SGSNSPTHNSY
+96 SGPNSPTHNSY
-107 CLFSSTQGSGT
+107 CLFSSAQGSGT

-143 NVGGNIRFGGTG
+143 DIGGNIRFGGTG
-155 VNGVNVGYI
+155 INGGDVGYI
-164 TGTYDAQTINFNSS
+164 TGTYDAQTINFDSS
-178 RITTGNSLSDGGGA
+178 HLTTGNSYADGGGA

-197 ATNRITINQASFD
+197 ATNNITINQASFD
-210 NSDAGAQHSYM
+210 NSDAGTQKSYM

-226 NINVSGSSFTDDTNG
+226 NIKVSGSSFTDDTNG

-255 FNKTK
+255 FNQTSFNQGAYNFSNSTTLSFDNSNFNQGTYHFNSAQSTFENSA
-260 FNQGTYNFTNSANLS
+260 FNQGTYNFNGNA
-275 FNNSNFNQSTYNF
+275 
-288 NSLQSTFNN
+288 
-297 STFNQGTY
+297 
-305 NFTDNTSFNN
+305 SFNN
-315 DTFNQGTYNF
+315 DTFNQGTYSF
-325 NTSKVSFSGANTLNS
+325 NTGKVSFSGINTLNS

-352 FGSGAVFNLNQTLNA
+352 FNSGAVFNLNQTLNS
-367 NQTYDILTTNGT
+367 NQTYDILTTNGA

-417 NGQDETLQETFSNKS
+417 NGQDETLQETFNNQS
-432 ITTQFLG
+432 IITQFLG
-439 DDLQAKAKATYQ
+439 DDLQQQAQQTYQ
-451 QDLNNSQ
+451 EDVANSQ
-458 SALSNATNDNKIA
+458 NALNKVTSDNKIA
-471 SADTGYTNNQNTT
+471 SNDTSYTQSKNTT
-484 IKQDAQNLEH
+484 IAKDAQNLEN
-494 TSQQIAKDEQAL
+494 TNQQIAQDEQAL
-506 QGDLNKLKQLANS
+506 EKDLAQIKQLANS
-519 SFNEQAFN
+519 TTGFNEQAFN
-527 QAQSKEQ
+527 QAQKQEQ
-534 QDEQTLQNEEN
+534 QDEQTLQNEEK
-545 TFSSEQEGL
+545 TFNSEQEGL
-554 EKALANAK
+554 KQAIQQAQAQQQK
-562 EQQEQQQAQ
+562 QEQQQAQ
-571 ATYQQDLNNSQSA
+571 KTYQEDLTNSKNALNNVTS
-584 LSNATNDN
+584 DN
-592 KIASADTDYTKNQNT
+592 TIANNDTDYTNNKNT
-607 AIKQDAQNLENTSQ
+607 TIKEDAQNLEHTNQ
-621 QITQDQKDLEQD
+621 QIAQDEQALEQD
-633 LDKLQQL
+633 LDKLKQL
-640 ANSKTGFNEQAFNQA
+640 ANSTTGFNEQAFNQA

-664 TLQNEEETFSSEQ
+664 TLQNDEKTFNAEQ
-677 EGLEKALANAKHTS
+677 EGLKQAIANAKPTS
-691 PTPTKHTAQNN
+691 PTPSHAPTPTKHTAPNT
-702 PPNKVSPPTQNL
+702 PPNQVPPTPPAQNL

-725 FQNQTYSKKGIYYID
+725 LQNQTYSK
-740 PNLSGQSGQS
+740 Q
-750 GNTLSTYGY
+750 
-759 LDWFTLKNKFSV
+759 
-771 NANNGTL
+771 
-778 IIGNNTESANTK
+778 
-790 GLIWIGDDK
+790 
-799 GLVYYNTGTFNA
+799 
-811 ANIYLTSNLKTG
+811 
-823 NGFSGEG
+823 
-830 ATLNF
+830 
-835 NATNRITI
+835 
-843 NQASF
+843 
-848 DNSDAG
+848 
-854 AQHSYMNFKGSNIN
+854 
-868 VSGSSFTDDTN
+868 
-879 GGFSFSGNNNNSAI
+879 
-893 SFNKTKFNQGTYNFT
+893 
-908 NSANLSFN
+908 
-916 NSNFNQ
+916 
-922 STYNFNSLQST
+922 
-933 FNNSTFNQGTYN
+933 
-945 FTDNTSFNNDTF
+945 
-957 NQGTYNF
+957 
-964 NTSKVSF
+964 
-971 SGANTLNSSSP
+971 
-982 FASLKGSVSFGSGAV
+982 
-997 FNLNQTLN
+997 
-1005 ANQTYDI
+1005 
-1012 LTTNG
+1012 
-1017 TIQYGVYQSY
+1017 
-1027 LWDLINYKGDK
+1027 
-1038 AISHVEVG
+1038 
-1046 NNTYDVTFDIN
+1046 
-1057 GQDET
+1057 
-1062 LQETFSNKSITT
+1062 
-1074 QFLGD
+1074 
-1079 DLQAKAKATYQQDL
+1079 
-1093 NNSQSALSNATND
+1093 
-1106 NKIASADT
+1106 
-1114 GYTNN
+1114 
-1119 QNTTIKQDAQNLEHT
+1119 
-1134 SQQIAKDEQALQGD
+1134 
-1148 LNKLKQL
+1148 
-1155 ANSSFNE
+1155 
-1162 QAFNQAQSKEQQD
+1162 
-1175 EQTLQNEE
+1175 
-1183 ETFSSEQEG
+1183 
-1192 LEKALANA
+1192 
-1200 KPASP
+1200 
-1205 TPTPTPTPTPSPT
+1205 
-1218 PNPTPT
+1218 
-1224 KHTAPNKVPPTPPTQ
+1224 
-1239 NLPTTNV
+1239 
-1246 WNGVYWLQNQTYSQK
+1246 

-1284 TANLLGRSFG
+1284 TANLFGRSFS

-1320 HGGFGYIIGTFNAAN
+1320 HGGFGYITGTFNAAN
-1335 IYLTNNFKTGEGVSG
+1335 IYLTNNFKTGEGVSN

-1391 YATFDATNNIS
+1391 YAAFDATNNIS

-1413 GKFSFN
+1413 GKFSFS

-1433 TNPGGSSVISAN
+1433 TNPGGSSTISAN
-1445 AANSLSFNN
+1445 AANSLSFID
-1454 SRLNGGAVYNLWA
+1454 SRLNGGAVYNLQA

-1531 TAFKNSLTLDNNSNL
+1531 AAFKNSLTLDNNSNL

-1575 ATFNSLFFNGATL
+1575 AAFNSLFFNGGTL
-1588 SLNANSKL
+1588 SLNASSKL

-1613 SVLSVSNASSLNANI
+1613 SVLSANNTSSLNANI
-1628 NFQGASQATFG
+1628 NFQGASQADFG
-1639 GNTTIDAA
+1639 GNTTIDTA
-1647 SFNFDSASSLSFN
+1647 SFNFDSASSLNFN

-1669 FNGYAPSLSK
+1669 FNGYTPSLTK

-1813 DYSDNQAGTYY
+1813 DYSDDQAGTYY

-1862 GFSSGNLKT
+1862 GFSSENLKT
-1871 LLGILSQNSATLKE
+1871 LLGILSQNSAALKE
-1885 MIETNQLDNI
+1885 MIESNQLDNI
-1895 TSINEVLQLLDRIK
+1895 TNINEVLQLLDKIK
-1909 ITPAQKQALL
+1909 ITQVQKQALL

-1945 HVTNST
+1945 NVTNST

-1965 ALDSATCSSFRNTY
+1965 TLDSATCSSFRNTY

-2006 GTLGSGNAFES
+2006 GTIGSGNAFES
-2017 GGSADITFQSA
+2017 GGSADVTFQSA

-2066 VLSQMAMEKIKQAG
+2066 VLSQVAMEKIKQAG
-2080 GLGNFVENALIPLSK
+2080 GLGNFIENALSPLSK
-2095 ELPSSLQNETLGQL
+2095 ELPASLQNETLGQL
-2109 IGQNNLDNLLNNSG
+2109 IGQNNLDDLLNNSG

-2172 YMDASE
+2172 YIDASE

-2203 VANDLLDEFLGQD
+2203 VANDLLNEFLGQD

-2235 SQGGLSGIY
+2235 SQGGLSGVY

-2290 VFVNNSSF
+2290 IFVNNSSF

-2356 GLNNVSVQKGEICIN
+2356 GLNNVSVQKGEICVN
-2371 LANCPTTKNSSSTN
+2371 LANCPTTKNNSSTN

-2402 TFLGVIASN
+2402 TFLGAIASN

-2435 LQANNLTIANAFNN
+2435 LQANNLTITNAFNN
-2449 ASNSTANINGDFTL
+2449 ASNSTANINGNFTL

-2495 VSHAIINAQGIATIM
+2495 VSHAIINAQGNATIM
-2510 TNYNNP
+2510 ANGNNP
-2516 LIQFNTSSKETGAYT
+2516 LIQFNTSSKEAGTYT

-2554 NYLKLYTLININ
+2554 NYLKLYTLIDIN
-2566 GKHMVMTDNGLTYN
+2566 GKHMVMSDNGLTYN
-2580 GQAVSIKDGGLIVGF
+2580 GQAVNIKDGGLVVGF

-2614 AVSNAPINN
+2614 AVSNDPINN

-2635 IQGIQGVDSIE
+2635 IQGVQSVDSID
-2646 QAGGTQAINWL
+2646 QAGGNQAIDWL

-2673 LESHSTKDL
+2673 LESHSAKDL

-2698 PNFKND
+2698 PDFKND

-2790 GINVGYDRFIKGV
+2790 GINIGYDRFIKGV

-2816 HANITQS
+2816 HGNITQS

-2872 RYNTWTTDAKIN
+2872 RYDTWTTDAKIN

-2898 KPQIGLAYY
+2898 KPQVGLSYY
-2907 YIGMSGLRG
+2907 YIGLSGLRG

>member
-1 MAFKKAGLIS
+1 MAFKKARLIS
-11 KFISKGS
+11 RFISKGS
-18 FKLNKISKKI
+18 FKLNKISKKF
-28 FKLNP
+28 FKLNQ

-39 PLKRHK
+39 PLKCHK
-45 KTKSIKKPFNKNK
+45 KALKPIKKLSNRNK

-69 ALGGLP
+69 ALGGLS
-75 HLRASEC
+75 HLRANEC

-87 WSGYHDKIE
+87 SSWSYQDNIE
-96 SGSNSPTHNSY
+96 SGPNSPTHNSY

-124 TTYSAGGASFTQK
+124 TTYSTGGASFTQK

-155 VNGVNVGYI
+155 INGGDVGYI

-178 RITTGNSLSDGGGA
+178 HLTTGNSYADGGGA

-197 ATNRITINQASFD
+197 ATNNLTINQASLD
-210 NSDAGAQHSYM
+210 NSDAGTQHSYM

-226 NINVSGSSFTDDTNG
+226 NIKVSGSSFKDDTDG

-249 NNSAIS
+249 NNSTIS
-255 FNKTK
+255 FNQTS
-260 FNQGTYNFTNSANLS
+260 FNQGTYNFSNSASSS
-275 FNNSNFNQSTYNF
+275 FDNSN
-288 NSLQSTFNN
+288 
-297 STFNQGTY
+297 FNQGTY
-305 NFTDNTSFNN
+305 NFNSAQSAFNN
-315 DTFNQGTYNF
+315 DTFNQGSYSF
-325 NTSKVSFSGANTLNS
+325 NTSKVSFSGTNTLNS

-352 FGSGAVFNLNQTLNA
+352 FNSGAIFNLNQTLNN

-394 YKGDKAISH
+394 YKGDKVISH
-403 VEVGNNTYDVTFDI
+403 VGVGNNTYDVTFDI
-417 NGQDETLQETFSNKS
+417 NGQDETLQETFNNQS
-432 ITTQFLG
+432 IIAQFLG
-439 DDLQAKAKATYQ
+439 DDLQAKAQKTYQ
-451 QDLNNSQ
+451 QDLSNSQ
-458 SALSNATNDNKIA
+458 SALNNAASDNKIA
-471 SADTGYTNNQNTT
+471 
-484 IKQDAQNLEH
+484 
-494 TSQQIAKDEQAL
+494 
-506 QGDLNKLKQLANS
+506 NS
-519 SFNEQAFN
+519 
-527 QAQSKEQ
+527 
-534 QDEQTLQNEEN
+534 
-545 TFSSEQEGL
+545 
-554 EKALANAK
+554 
-562 EQQEQQQAQ
+562 
-571 ATYQQDLNNSQSA
+571 
-584 LSNATNDN
+584 
-592 KIASADTDYTKNQNT
+592 DTDYTKSSNPT
-607 AIKQDAQNLENTSQ
+607 IKKDAQNLENTSQ
-621 QITQDQKDLEQD
+621 QIAQDEQALQGD
-633 LDKLQQL
+633 LDKLKQL

-655 QSTEQQDEQ
+655 QDKEQQDEQ
-664 TLQNEEETFSSEQ
+664 TLQNEEKTFSNEQ
-677 EGLEKALANAKHTS
+677 EGLEKAIANAKHTNPTPS
-691 PTPTKHTAQNN
+691 PTPTPTKHTVPNT

-714 PTTNVWNGVYN
+714 PTTNVWDGVYN
-725 FQNQTYSKKGIYYID
+725 LQNQTYSNKGVYYID

-750 GNTLSTYGY
+750 GNTLSTY
-759 LDWFTLKNKFSV
+759 
-771 NANNGTL
+771 
-778 IIGNNTESANTK
+778 
-790 GLIWIGDDK
+790 
-799 GLVYYNTGTFNA
+799 
-811 ANIYLTSNLKTG
+811 
-823 NGFSGEG
+823 
-830 ATLNF
+830 
-835 NATNRITI
+835 
-843 NQASF
+843 
-848 DNSDAG
+848 
-854 AQHSYMNFKGSNIN
+854 
-868 VSGSSFTDDTN
+868 
-879 GGFSFSGNNNNSAI
+879 
-893 SFNKTKFNQGTYNFT
+893 
-908 NSANLSFN
+908 
-916 NSNFNQ
+916 
-922 STYNFNSLQST
+922 
-933 FNNSTFNQGTYN
+933 
-945 FTDNTSFNNDTF
+945 
-957 NQGTYNF
+957 
-964 NTSKVSF
+964 
-971 SGANTLNSSSP
+971 
-982 FASLKGSVSFGSGAV
+982 
-997 FNLNQTLN
+997 
-1005 ANQTYDI
+1005 
-1012 LTTNG
+1012 
-1017 TIQYGVYQSY
+1017 
-1027 LWDLINYKGDK
+1027 
-1038 AISHVEVG
+1038 
-1046 NNTYDVTFDIN
+1046 
-1057 GQDET
+1057 
-1062 LQETFSNKSITT
+1062 
-1074 QFLGD
+1074 
-1079 DLQAKAKATYQQDL
+1079 
-1093 NNSQSALSNATND
+1093 
-1106 NKIASADT
+1106 
-1114 GYTNN
+1114 
-1119 QNTTIKQDAQNLEHT
+1119 
-1134 SQQIAKDEQALQGD
+1134 
-1148 LNKLKQL
+1148 
-1155 ANSSFNE
+1155 
-1162 QAFNQAQSKEQQD
+1162 
-1175 EQTLQNEE
+1175 
-1183 ETFSSEQEG
+1183 
-1192 LEKALANA
+1192 
-1200 KPASP
+1200 
-1205 TPTPTPTPTPSPT
+1205 
-1218 PNPTPT
+1218 
-1224 KHTAPNKVPPTPPTQ
+1224 
-1239 NLPTTNV
+1239 
-1246 WNGVYWLQNQTYSQK
+1246 
-1261 GVYYIDPNLSG
+1261 
-1272 QSGQSANTLSTY
+1272 
-1284 TANLLGRSFG
+1284 TANLFGRSFG

-1320 HGGFGYIIGTFNAAN
+1320 HGGFGYITGTFNAAN
-1335 IYLTNNFKTGEGVSG
+1335 IYLTNNFKTGEGVSN

-1391 YATFDATNNIS
+1391 YAAFDALNNIS

-1413 GKFSFN
+1413 GKFSFS

-1445 AANSLSFNN
+1445 ASNSLSFIN
-1454 SRLNGGAVYNLWA
+1454 SRLNGGAVYNLQA

-1499 TSFTL
+1499 TNFTL

-1531 TAFKNSLTLDNNSNL
+1531 ATFKNSLTLDNNSNL
-1546 SLDNQSVLNASG
+1546 SLDNQSVLNANG
-1558 ASAFNN
+1558 TSAFNN

-1575 ATFNSLFFNGATL
+1575 ATFNSLFFNGGTL
-1588 SLNANSKL
+1588 SLNASSKL
-1596 NASSASFS
+1596 NASNASFS

-1613 SVLSVSNASSLNANI
+1613 SVLSASNASSLNANI
-1628 NFQGASQATFG
+1628 NFQGASQADFG
-1639 GNTTIDAA
+1639 GNTTIDTA
-1647 SFNFDSASSLSFN
+1647 SFNFDSASSLNFN

-1669 FNGYAPSLSK
+1669 FNGYTPSLTK

-1835 KGSQTPQTPGTY
+1835 KGSQTPQAPGTY

-1854 NSLNIYNK
+1854 SSLNIYNK
-1862 GFSSGNLKT
+1862 GFSSENLKT
-1871 LLGILSQNSATLKE
+1871 LLGILSQNSAALKE
-1885 MIETNQLDNI
+1885 MIESNQLDNI
-1895 TSINEVLQLLDRIK
+1895 TNINEVLQLLDKIK
-1909 ITPAQKQALL
+1909 ITQTQKQALL
-1919 ETINHLTDN
+1919 ETINHLADN

-1945 HVTNST
+1945 NVTNST

-1965 ALDSATCSSFRNTY
+1965 TLDSATCSSFRNTY

-2006 GTLGSGNAFES
+2006 GTMGSGNAFES
-2017 GGSADITFQSA
+2017 GGSADVTFQSA

-2080 GLGNFVENALIPLSK
+2080 GLGNFIENALSPLSK
-2095 ELPSSLQNETLGQL
+2095 ELPTSLQNETLGQL
-2109 IGQNNLDNLLNNSG
+2109 IGQNNLDDLLNNSG
-2123 VMNAIQNII
+2123 VMNEIQNII

-2162 DKGLLNFIGG
+2162 DKGLLNFIGE
-2172 YMDASE
+2172 YIDASE
-2178 LSSILSVILKDITN
+2178 LSSILSVVLKDITN
-2192 PPTSLQKDIGV
+2192 PPASLQKDIGV
-2203 VANDLLDEFLGQD
+2203 VANDLLNEFLGQD

-2223 QGLVSNIINNII
+2223 QGLVNNIINNII
-2235 SQGGLSGIY
+2235 SQGGLSGVY

-2264 LGALLSPRG
+2264 LGTLLSPRG

-2320 TIDFSKYQGA
+2320 TIDFSKYQGT

-2335 NGVSNINITTLNATN
+2335 NDVSNINITTLNATN

-2356 GLNNVSVQKGEICIN
+2356 GLNNVSVQKGEICVN
-2371 LANCPTTKNSSSTN
+2371 LANCPTTKNSSTS

-2397 RANNF
+2397 HANNF

-2435 LQANNLTIANAFNN
+2435 LQANNLTITNAFNN
-2449 ASNSTANINGDFTL
+2449 ASNSTANINGNFTL

-2495 VSHAIINAQGIATIM
+2495 VSHAIINAQGSATIM
-2510 TNYNNP
+2510 ANNNNP
-2516 LIQFNTSSKETGAYT
+2516 LIQFNASSKEAGIYT

-2554 NYLKLYTLININ
+2554 NYLKLYTLIDIN
-2566 GKHMVMTDNGLTYN
+2566 GKHMVMTGNGLTYN
-2580 GQAVSIKDGGLIVGF
+2580 GQAVNIKDGGLVVGF

-2614 AVSNAPINN
+2614 AVSNDPINN

-2635 IQGIQGVDSIE
+2635 IQGVQSVDSID
-2646 QAGGTQAINWL
+2646 QAGGSQAINWL

-2673 LESHSTKDL
+2673 LESHSVKDL

-2698 PNFKND
+2698 PDFKND

-2872 RYNTWTTDAKIN
+2872 RYDTWTTDAKIN

-2898 KPQIGLAYY
+2898 KPQVGLAYY
-2907 YIGMSGLRG
+2907 YIGLSGLRG

>member
-1 MAFKKAGLIS
+1 MAFEKAGLIS

-28 FKLNP
+28 FKLNL

-39 PLKRHK
+39 PLSHK
-45 KTKSIKKPFNKNK
+45 KIKSIKKPFNKSK

-69 ALGGLP
+69 ALGGLS

-87 WSGYHDKIE
+87 SSWSYHDNIE

-107 CLFSSTQGSGT
+107 CLFNSAQGSGT

-124 TTYSAGGASFTQK
+124 TTYSASGASFTQK

-155 VNGVNVGYI
+155 INGGDVGYI
-164 TGTYDAQTINFNSS
+164 TGTYDAQTIDFNSS
-178 RITTGNSLSDGGGA
+178 RLTTGNSYADGGGA

-197 ATNRITINQASFD
+197 ATNHITIDQASFD
-210 NSDAGAQHSYM
+210 NGDAGTQHSYM
-221 NFKGS
+221 NFSGS
-226 NINVSGSSFTDDTNG
+226 NINVSGSSFTDDTDG
-241 GFSFSGNN
+241 GFSFSGNGTN
-249 NNSAIS
+249 SNLSFNQTNFNQGTYKFTNSANLNFNNSA
-255 FNKTK
+255 
-260 FNQGTYNFTNSANLS
+260 FNQGTYNFNSAQS
-275 FNNSNFNQSTYNF
+275 VFENSNFNQ
-288 NSLQSTFNN
+288 
-297 STFNQGTY
+297 GTY
-305 NFTDNTSFNN
+305 SFTDNTGLNFNN

-325 NTSKVSFSGANTLNS
+325 NASKVSFSGANTLNS

-352 FGSGAVFNLNQTLNA
+352 FGSGAIFNLNQTLNA

-403 VEVGNNTYDVTFDI
+403 VEVSNNTYDVTFDI
-417 NGQDETLQETFSNKS
+417 NGQDETLQETFNNQA

-439 DDLQAKAKATYQ
+439 DDLQAKAQATYQ
-451 QDLNNSQ
+451 QDLSNSQ
-458 SALSNATNDNKIA
+458 STLNNATSDNKIA
-471 SADTGYTNNQNTT
+471 SNDTGYTNNQNTT
-484 IKQDAQNLEH
+484 IAKDAQSLEN
-494 TSQQIAKDEQAL
+494 TDQTIQQDKQAL
-506 QGDLNKLKQLANS
+506 EKDLANVKQLANAPTG
-519 SFNEQAFN
+519 FNQQAFKN
-527 QAQSKEQ
+527 AQSTEQ
-534 QDEQTLQNEEN
+534 QDLQTLQENEN
-545 TFSSEQEGL
+545 TFNSEQEGL
-554 EKALANAK
+554 EKA
-562 EQQEQQQAQ
+562 
-571 ATYQQDLNNSQSA
+571 
-584 LSNATNDN
+584 
-592 KIASADTDYTKNQNT
+592 I
-607 AIKQDAQNLENTSQ
+607 
-621 QITQDQKDLEQD
+621 
-633 LDKLQQL
+633 
-640 ANSKTGFNEQAFNQA
+640 
-655 QSTEQQDEQ
+655 
-664 TLQNEEETFSSEQ
+664 
-677 EGLEKALANAKHTS
+677 
-691 PTPTKHTAQNN
+691 
-702 PPNKVSPPTQNL
+702 
-714 PTTNVWNGVYN
+714 
-725 FQNQTYSKKGIYYID
+725 
-740 PNLSGQSGQS
+740 
-750 GNTLSTYGY
+750 
-759 LDWFTLKNKFSV
+759 
-771 NANNGTL
+771 
-778 IIGNNTESANTK
+778 
-790 GLIWIGDDK
+790 
-799 GLVYYNTGTFNA
+799 
-811 ANIYLTSNLKTG
+811 
-823 NGFSGEG
+823 
-830 ATLNF
+830 
-835 NATNRITI
+835 
-843 NQASF
+843 
-848 DNSDAG
+848 
-854 AQHSYMNFKGSNIN
+854 
-868 VSGSSFTDDTN
+868 
-879 GGFSFSGNNNNSAI
+879 
-893 SFNKTKFNQGTYNFT
+893 
-908 NSANLSFN
+908 
-916 NSNFNQ
+916 
-922 STYNFNSLQST
+922 
-933 FNNSTFNQGTYN
+933 
-945 FTDNTSFNNDTF
+945 
-957 NQGTYNF
+957 
-964 NTSKVSF
+964 
-971 SGANTLNSSSP
+971 
-982 FASLKGSVSFGSGAV
+982 
-997 FNLNQTLN
+997 
-1005 ANQTYDI
+1005 
-1012 LTTNG
+1012 
-1017 TIQYGVYQSY
+1017 
-1027 LWDLINYKGDK
+1027 
-1038 AISHVEVG
+1038 
-1046 NNTYDVTFDIN
+1046 
-1057 GQDET
+1057 
-1062 LQETFSNKSITT
+1062 
-1074 QFLGD
+1074 
-1079 DLQAKAKATYQQDL
+1079 
-1093 NNSQSALSNATND
+1093 
-1106 NKIASADT
+1106 
-1114 GYTNN
+1114 
-1119 QNTTIKQDAQNLEHT
+1119 
-1134 SQQIAKDEQALQGD
+1134 
-1148 LNKLKQL
+1148 
-1155 ANSSFNE
+1155 
-1162 QAFNQAQSKEQQD
+1162 
-1175 EQTLQNEE
+1175 
-1183 ETFSSEQEG
+1183 
-1192 LEKALANA
+1192 ANA

-1205 TPTPTPTPTPSPT
+1205 TPSPT
-1218 PNPTPT
+1218 PTPT
-1224 KHTAPNKVPPTPPTQ
+1224 KHTAPNTPPNKVPPTPPTQ

-1246 WNGVYWLQNQTYSQK
+1246 WNGVYNLQNQTYSKQ

-1284 TANLLGRSFG
+1284 TANLFGRSFS

-1320 HGGFGYIIGTFNAAN
+1320 HGGFGYITGTFNAAN
-1335 IYLTNNFKTGEGVSG
+1335 IYLTNNFKTGEGVSN

-1391 YATFDATNNIS
+1391 YAAFDATNNIS
-1402 VTNSSFSDMTW
+1402 VTDSSFSDMTW

-1454 SRLNGGAVYNLWA
+1454 SRLNGGAIYNLQA

-1499 TSFTL
+1499 TNFTL

-1531 TAFKNSLTLDNNSNL
+1531 ATFENSLTLDNNSNL
-1546 SLDNQSVLNASG
+1546 SLDNQSVLNANGS
-1558 ASAFNN
+1558 SVFNN

-1575 ATFNSLFFNGATL
+1575 ATFKSLFFNGGIL

-1613 SVLSVSNASSLNANI
+1613 SVLSASNASSLNANI
-1628 NFQGASQATFG
+1628 NFQGASQANFG
-1639 GNTTIDAA
+1639 GNTTIDTA
-1647 SFNFDSASSLSFN
+1647 SFNFDSASSLGFN

-1669 FNGYAPSLSK
+1669 FNGYAPSLTK

-1885 MIETNQLDNI
+1885 MIESNQLDNI
-1895 TSINEVLQLLDRIK
+1895 TNINEVLQLLDEIK

-1945 HVTNST
+1945 NVTNST

-2006 GTLGSGNAFES
+2006 GTLGSANAFES
-2017 GGSADITFQSA
+2017 GGSADVTFQSA
-2028 NNLVLNKANIE
+2028 NNLVLDKANIE

-2066 VLSQMAMEKIKQAG
+2066 VLSQVAMEKIKQAG
-2080 GLGNFVENALIPLSK
+2080 GLGNFVENALSPLSK
-2095 ELPSSLQNETLGQL
+2095 ELPASLQDETLGQL

-2178 LSSILSVILKDITN
+2178 LSSILSVVLKDITN

-2203 VANDLLDEFLGQD
+2203 VANDLLNEFLGQD
-2216 VVKKLES
+2216 VVKKLEA

-2235 SQGGLSGIY
+2235 SQGGLSGVY

-2290 VFVNNSSF
+2290 IFVNNSSF

-2320 TIDFSKYQGA
+2320 TIDFSKYQGT

-2385 SSVTPTNESLSV
+2385 SSVTPTDESLSV
-2397 RANNF
+2397 HANNF
-2402 TFLGVIASN
+2402 TFLGTIASN

-2435 LQANNLTIANAFNN
+2435 LQANNLTITNAFNN
-2449 ASNSTANINGDFTL
+2449 ASNSTVNINGNFTL

-2495 VSHAIINAQGIATIM
+2495 VSHAIINAQGSATIM
-2510 TNYNNP
+2510 ANNNNP
-2516 LIQFNTSSKETGAYT
+2516 LIQFNTSSKETGTYT

-2554 NYLKLYTLININ
+2554 NYLKLYTLIDIN
-2566 GKHMVMTDNGLTYN
+2566 GKHMVMAGNGLTYN
-2580 GQAVSIKDGGLIVGF
+2580 DQAVSIKDGGLIVGF

-2614 AVSNAPINN
+2614 AVSNDPINN

-2635 IQGIQGVDSIE
+2635 IQGVQGVDSIE

-2698 PNFKND
+2698 PDFKND

-2730 ASADFHERLEAL
+2730 VSADFHERLEAL

-2790 GINVGYDRFIKGV
+2790 GINIGYDRFIKGV

-2872 RYNTWTTDAKIN
+2872 KYNTWTTDAKIN

-2907 YIGMSGLRG
+2907 YIGLSGLRG

>member
-1 MAFKKAGLIS
+1 MAFKKARLIS
-11 KFISKGS
+11 RFVSKGS
-18 FKLNKISKKI
+18 FKLNKISKK
-28 FKLNP
+28 FFTLNQ

-45 KTKSIKKPFNKNK
+45 KTKSIEKLSNKNK

-69 ALGGLP
+69 ALGGLS
-75 HLRASEC
+75 HLRANEC

-87 WSGYHDKIE
+87 SSWSYQDNIE
-96 SGSNSPTHNSY
+96 SGPNSPTHNSY

-143 NVGGNIRFGGTG
+143 DIGGNIRFGGTG
-155 VNGVNVGYI
+155 INGGDVGYI

-178 RITTGNSLSDGGGA
+178 HITTGNSYADGGGA

-197 ATNRITINQASFD
+197 AANNITINQASFD
-210 NSDAGAQHSYM
+210 NSDAGTQHSYM

-226 NINVSGSSFTDDTNG
+226 NIKVSGSSFKDDTDG
-241 GFSFSGNN
+241 GFNFSGNN
-249 NNSAIS
+249 NNSTIS
-255 FNKTK
+255 FNQTS
-260 FNQGTYNFTNSANLS
+260 FNQGTYNFSNSATLS
-275 FNNSNFNQSTYNF
+275 FNNSNFNQGTYHF
-288 NSLQSTFNN
+288 NDNASFNN
-297 STFNQGTY
+297 NTFNQGTY
-305 NFTDNTSFNN
+305 DFSNNTSFNN
-315 DTFNQGTYNF
+315 DTFNQGTYSF
-325 NTSKVSFSGANTLNS
+325 NTSKVSFSGINTLNS

-352 FGSGAVFNLNQTLNA
+352 FNSNAIFNLNQTLSD
-367 NQTYDILTTNGT
+367 NQTYDILTTNGA

-417 NGQDETLQETFSNKS
+417 NGQDETLQETFNKQS
-432 ITTQFLG
+432 IITQFLG
-439 DDLQAKAKATYQ
+439 DDLQQQAQQTYQ
-451 QDLNNSQ
+451 EDVANSQNALNNVASDNTIANNDTSYTQ
-458 SALSNATNDNKIA
+458 SKNATVAK
-471 SADTGYTNNQNTT
+471 
-484 IKQDAQNLEH
+484 DAQSLEN
-494 TSQQIAKDEQAL
+494 TNQQIQKDEQAL
-506 QGDLNKLKQLANS
+506 EKDLAQIKQLANPTTG
-519 SFNEQAFN
+519 FNEQAFN
-527 QAQSKEQ
+527 QTQKQEQ
-534 QDEQTLQNEEN
+534 QDEQTLQNDEN
-545 TFSSEQEGL
+545 AFNTEQEGL
-554 EKALANAK
+554 KQAIQQA
-562 EQQEQQQAQ
+562 QEQQQKQEQQEAQ
-571 ATYQQDLNNSQSA
+571 QTYQEDVAHSQNALNNVASDNTIANNDTSYTQSK
-584 LSNATNDN
+584 NATVA
-592 KIASADTDYTKNQNT
+592 K
-607 AIKQDAQNLENTSQ
+607 DAQSLENTNQ
-621 QITQDQKDLEQD
+621 QIQKDEQALEKD
-633 LDKLQQL
+633 LAQIKQL
-640 ANSKTGFNEQAFNQA
+640 ANPTTGFNEQAFNQT
-655 QSTEQQDEQ
+655 QKQEQQDEQ
-664 TLQNEEETFSSEQ
+664 TLQNDENAFNTEQ
-677 EGLEKALANAKHTS
+677 EGLEQAIANAKPANPTPS
-691 PTPTKHTAQNN
+691 PTPTPTKHTAPNT
-702 PPNKVSPPTQNL
+702 PPSQVPPTPPSQNL
-714 PTTNVWNGVYN
+714 PKTNVWSGVYWL
-725 FQNQTYSKKGIYYID
+725 QNKTYSNKGIYYID

-750 GNTLSTYGY
+750 GNTLSTY
-759 LDWFTLKNKFSV
+759 
-771 NANNGTL
+771 
-778 IIGNNTESANTK
+778 
-790 GLIWIGDDK
+790 
-799 GLVYYNTGTFNA
+799 
-811 ANIYLTSNLKTG
+811 
-823 NGFSGEG
+823 
-830 ATLNF
+830 
-835 NATNRITI
+835 
-843 NQASF
+843 
-848 DNSDAG
+848 
-854 AQHSYMNFKGSNIN
+854 
-868 VSGSSFTDDTN
+868 
-879 GGFSFSGNNNNSAI
+879 
-893 SFNKTKFNQGTYNFT
+893 
-908 NSANLSFN
+908 
-916 NSNFNQ
+916 
-922 STYNFNSLQST
+922 
-933 FNNSTFNQGTYN
+933 
-945 FTDNTSFNNDTF
+945 
-957 NQGTYNF
+957 
-964 NTSKVSF
+964 
-971 SGANTLNSSSP
+971 
-982 FASLKGSVSFGSGAV
+982 
-997 FNLNQTLN
+997 
-1005 ANQTYDI
+1005 
-1012 LTTNG
+1012 
-1017 TIQYGVYQSY
+1017 
-1027 LWDLINYKGDK
+1027 
-1038 AISHVEVG
+1038 
-1046 NNTYDVTFDIN
+1046 
-1057 GQDET
+1057 
-1062 LQETFSNKSITT
+1062 
-1074 QFLGD
+1074 
-1079 DLQAKAKATYQQDL
+1079 
-1093 NNSQSALSNATND
+1093 
-1106 NKIASADT
+1106 
-1114 GYTNN
+1114 
-1119 QNTTIKQDAQNLEHT
+1119 
-1134 SQQIAKDEQALQGD
+1134 
-1148 LNKLKQL
+1148 
-1155 ANSSFNE
+1155 
-1162 QAFNQAQSKEQQD
+1162 
-1175 EQTLQNEE
+1175 
-1183 ETFSSEQEG
+1183 
-1192 LEKALANA
+1192 
-1200 KPASP
+1200 
-1205 TPTPTPTPTPSPT
+1205 
-1218 PNPTPT
+1218 
-1224 KHTAPNKVPPTPPTQ
+1224 
-1239 NLPTTNV
+1239 
-1246 WNGVYWLQNQTYSQK
+1246 
-1261 GVYYIDPNLSG
+1261 
-1272 QSGQSANTLSTY
+1272 

-1294 VNIQNGTLIIG
+1294 VNANNGTLIIG

-1320 HGGFGYIIGTFNAAN
+1320 HGGFGYITGTFNAAN
-1335 IYLTNNFKTGEGVSG
+1335 IYLTNNFKTGEGVSN

-1366 TMDGLNYNDAETVTK
+1366 TMDGLNYNNAETVTK

-1391 YATFDATNNIS
+1391 YTTFDATNNIS
-1402 VTNSSFSDMTW
+1402 VTDSNFSDMTW

-1419 AKNISFSNASFSGF
+1419 AENISFSNASFSGF

-1445 AANSLSFNN
+1445 ASNSLSFID
-1454 SRLNGGAVYNLWA
+1454 SRLNGGAIYNLQA

-1531 TAFKNSLTLDNNSNL
+1531 AAFKNSLTLDNNSNL
-1546 SLDNQSVLNASG
+1546 SLDNQSVLNANG

-1575 ATFNSLFFNGATL
+1575 AAFNSLFFNGGTL

-1613 SVLSVSNASSLNANI
+1613 SVLSANNTSSLNANI
-1628 NFQGASQATFG
+1628 NFQGASQADFG
-1639 GNTTIDAA
+1639 GNTIIDTA
-1647 SFNFDSASSLSFN
+1647 SFNFDSASSLNFN

-1669 FNGYAPSLSK
+1669 FNGYAPSLTK

-1835 KGSQTPQTPGTY
+1835 KGSQTPQAPGTY

-1862 GFSSGNLKT
+1862 GFSSENLKT

-1885 MIETNQLDNI
+1885 MIESNQLDNI
-1895 TSINEVLQLLDRIK
+1895 TNINEVLQLLDKIK
-1909 ITPAQKQALL
+1909 ITQAQKQALL

-1928 INQTFSNGN
+1928 INQTFNNGN
-1937 LVIGATQD
+1937 LIIGATQD
-1945 HVTNST
+1945 NVTNST

-2006 GTLGSGNAFES
+2006 GTIGSGNAFES
-2017 GGSADITFQSA
+2017 GGSADVTFQSA

-2051 QEGIDKIFNQ
+2051 QEGIDRIFNQ

-2080 GLGNFVENALIPLSK
+2080 GLGNFIENALSPLSK
-2095 ELPSSLQNETLGQL
+2095 ELPASLQDETLGQL
-2109 IGQNNLDNLLNNSG
+2109 IGQNNLDDLLNNSG
-2123 VMNAIQNII
+2123 VMNEIQNII
-2132 SKKLSIFGNFVTPSI
+2132 SQKLSIFGNFVTPSI

-2172 YMDASE
+2172 YIDASE
-2178 LSSILSVILKDITN
+2178 ISSILSVILKDITN

-2203 VANDLLDEFLGQD
+2203 VANDLLNEFLGQD

-2223 QGLVSNIINNII
+2223 QGLVSNIINNVI
-2235 SQGGLSGIY
+2235 SQGGLSGVY

-2264 LGALLSPRG
+2264 LGTLLSPRG

-2371 LANCPTTKNSSSTN
+2371 LANCPTTKNSSSAN
-2385 SSVTPTNESLSV
+2385 SSVTPTNETLSV

-2402 TFLGVIASN
+2402 TFLGAIASN
-2411 GAIDLSQVKNNS
+2411 GAIDLSQVTNNS

-2435 LQANNLTIANAFNN
+2435 LQANNLTITNAFDN
-2449 ASNSTANINGDFTL
+2449 ASNSTANINGNFTL

-2495 VSHAIINAQGIATIM
+2495 VSHAIINAQGAATIM
-2510 TNYNNP
+2510 ANDNNP
-2516 LIQFNTSSKETGAYT
+2516 LIQFNTSSKEVGTYT

-2541 GYNDQITGGSSLD
+2541 GYNNQITGGSSLD
-2554 NYLKLYTLININ
+2554 NYLKLYALIDIN

-2580 GQAVSIKDGGLIVGF
+2580 GQAVSVKDGGLVVGF

-2614 AVSNAPINN
+2614 AVSNDPINN
-2623 LQAPTLKQYIAQ
+2623 PQDPTLKQYIAQ
-2635 IQGIQGVDSIE
+2635 IQGVQSVDSID
-2646 QAGGTQAINWL
+2646 QAGGNQAINWL

-2730 ASADFHERLEAL
+2730 ARSDFLERLEAL

-2823 GSSNVNMGVY
+2823 GSSNVNVGVY

-2872 RYNTWTTDAKIN
+2872 RYDTWTTDAKIN

-2898 KPQIGLAYY
+2898 KPQVGLAYY
-2907 YIGMSGLRG
+2907 YIGLSGLRG

>member
-11 KFISKGS
+11 KFILKGS

-28 FKLNP
+28 FKLNQ

-39 PLKRHK
+39 PLSHK
-45 KTKSIKKPFNKNK
+45 KTKSVKKPFNKNR

-69 ALGGLP
+69 ALGGLS

-87 WSGYHDKIE
+87 SSWGYHDNIE

-107 CLFSSTQGSGT
+107 CLFNSAQGSGT

-124 TTYSAGGASFTQK
+124 TTYSPGGASFTQK

-155 VNGVNVGYI
+155 VNGGDVGYI

-178 RITTGNSLSDGGGA
+178 RITTGNSFSTGGGA

-197 ATNRITINQASFD
+197 ATNHITIDQASFD
-210 NSDAGAQHSYM
+210 NGDAGAQHSYM
-221 NFKGS
+221 NFSGS
-226 NINVSGSSFTDDTNG
+226 NINVSASSFTDDTNG
-241 GFSFSGNN
+241 GFSFSGNGT
-249 NNSAIS
+249 NSNLS
-255 FNKTK
+255 FNKTNFNQGTYK
-260 FNQGTYNFTNSANLS
+260 FTNSANLNFNNSAFNQGTYNFNSA
-275 FNNSNFNQSTYNF
+275 
-288 NSLQSTFNN
+288 QSTFNN
-297 STFNQGTY
+297 SNFNQGTY
-305 NFTDNTSFNN
+305 NFTDNASFNN
-315 DTFNQGTYNF
+315 DTFNQGTYSF
-325 NTSKVSFSGANTLNS
+325 NASKVSFSGANTLNS

-352 FGSGAVFNLNQTLNA
+352 FGSGAIFNLNQTFNT
-367 NQTYDILTTNGT
+367 NQTYDILTTNKT

-403 VEVGNNTYDVTFDI
+403 VEVGSNTYDVTFDI
-417 NGQDETLQETFSNKS
+417 NGQDETLQETFNNQS

-439 DDLQAKAKATYQ
+439 DDLQAKAQATYQ
-451 QDLNNSQ
+451 QDLSNSQ
-458 SALSNATNDNKIA
+458 SALNNATSDNKIA
-471 SADTGYTNNQNTT
+471 SNDTSYTNNQNTT
-484 IKQDAQNLEH
+484 IKKDAQSLEN
-494 TSQQIAKDEQAL
+494 TDQTIQQDKQAL
-506 QGDLNKLKQLANS
+506 KGDLDKLQQLANAPTG
-519 SFNEQAFN
+519 FNEQAFKN
-527 QAQSKEQ
+527 AQSKEQ
-534 QDEQTLQNEEN
+534 QDLQTLQGEEK
-545 TFSSEQEGL
+545 TFNSEQEGL

-562 EQQEQQQAQ
+562 P
-571 ATYQQDLNNSQSA
+571 
-584 LSNATNDN
+584 
-592 KIASADTDYTKNQNT
+592 
-607 AIKQDAQNLENTSQ
+607 
-621 QITQDQKDLEQD
+621 
-633 LDKLQQL
+633 
-640 ANSKTGFNEQAFNQA
+640 
-655 QSTEQQDEQ
+655 
-664 TLQNEEETFSSEQ
+664 
-677 EGLEKALANAKHTS
+677 TS
-691 PTPTKHTAQNN
+691 PTPAPTKHTAPNT
-702 PPNKVSPPTQNL
+702 PPNKVPPTPPTQNL
-714 PTTNVWNGVYN
+714 PATNVWSGVYWL
-725 FQNQTYSKKGIYYID
+725 QNQTYSQKGIYYID

-750 GNTLSTYGY
+750 GNTLSTYTANLLGR
-759 LDWFTLKNKFSV
+759 KFSV
-771 NANNGTL
+771 NAN
-778 IIGNNTESANTK
+778 
-790 GLIWIGDDK
+790 
-799 GLVYYNTGTFNA
+799 
-811 ANIYLTSNLKTG
+811 
-823 NGFSGEG
+823 
-830 ATLNF
+830 
-835 NATNRITI
+835 
-843 NQASF
+843 
-848 DNSDAG
+848 
-854 AQHSYMNFKGSNIN
+854 
-868 VSGSSFTDDTN
+868 
-879 GGFSFSGNNNNSAI
+879 
-893 SFNKTKFNQGTYNFT
+893 
-908 NSANLSFN
+908 
-916 NSNFNQ
+916 
-922 STYNFNSLQST
+922 
-933 FNNSTFNQGTYN
+933 
-945 FTDNTSFNNDTF
+945 
-957 NQGTYNF
+957 
-964 NTSKVSF
+964 
-971 SGANTLNSSSP
+971 
-982 FASLKGSVSFGSGAV
+982 
-997 FNLNQTLN
+997 
-1005 ANQTYDI
+1005 
-1012 LTTNG
+1012 
-1017 TIQYGVYQSY
+1017 
-1027 LWDLINYKGDK
+1027 
-1038 AISHVEVG
+1038 
-1046 NNTYDVTFDIN
+1046 
-1057 GQDET
+1057 
-1062 LQETFSNKSITT
+1062 
-1074 QFLGD
+1074 
-1079 DLQAKAKATYQQDL
+1079 
-1093 NNSQSALSNATND
+1093 
-1106 NKIASADT
+1106 
-1114 GYTNN
+1114 
-1119 QNTTIKQDAQNLEHT
+1119 
-1134 SQQIAKDEQALQGD
+1134 
-1148 LNKLKQL
+1148 
-1155 ANSSFNE
+1155 
-1162 QAFNQAQSKEQQD
+1162 
-1175 EQTLQNEE
+1175 
-1183 ETFSSEQEG
+1183 
-1192 LEKALANA
+1192 
-1200 KPASP
+1200 
-1205 TPTPTPTPTPSPT
+1205 
-1218 PNPTPT
+1218 
-1224 KHTAPNKVPPTPPTQ
+1224 
-1239 NLPTTNV
+1239 
-1246 WNGVYWLQNQTYSQK
+1246 
-1261 GVYYIDPNLSG
+1261 
-1272 QSGQSANTLSTY
+1272 
-1284 TANLLGRSFG
+1284 
-1294 VNIQNGTLIIG
+1294 NGTLIIG

-1320 HGGFGYIIGTFNAAN
+1320 HGGFGYITGTFNAAN

-1391 YATFDATNNIS
+1391 YAAFDATNNIS

-1445 AANSLSFNN
+1445 AANSLSFVN
-1454 SRLNGGAVYNLWA
+1454 SRLNGGAIYNLQA

-1517 LQNNANIT
+1517 LQSNANIT

-1531 TAFKNSLTLDNNSNL
+1531 ATFENSLTLDDNSNL
-1546 SLDNQSVLNASG
+1546 SLDNQSVLNANG

-1575 ATFNSLFFNGATL
+1575 AIFNSLFFNGGIL

-1613 SVLSVSNASSLNANI
+1613 SVLSASNTSSLNANI
-1628 NFQGASQATFG
+1628 NFQGASQADFG
-1639 GNTTIDAA
+1639 GNTTIDTA

-1669 FNGYAPSLSK
+1669 FNGYAPSLTK

-1716 NAQKGITGIS
+1716 NAQKGIIGIS

-1813 DYSDNQAGTYY
+1813 DYSDSQAGTYY

-1885 MIETNQLDNI
+1885 MIESNQLDNI
-1895 TSINEVLQLLDRIK
+1895 TSINEVLQLLDKIK
-1909 ITPAQKQALL
+1909 ITPTQKQALL

-1937 LVIGATQD
+1937 LIIGATQD
-1945 HVTNST
+1945 NVTNST

-1965 ALDSATCSSFRNTY
+1965 TLDSATCSSFRNTY

-2006 GTLGSGNAFES
+2006 GTVGSANAFES
-2017 GGSADITFQSA
+2017 GGSADVTFQSA
-2028 NNLVLNKANIE
+2028 NNLVLNNANIE

-2066 VLSQMAMEKIKQAG
+2066 VLSQVAMEKIKQAG
-2080 GLGNFVENALIPLSK
+2080 GLGNFIENALSPLSK
-2095 ELPSSLQNETLGQL
+2095 ELPTSLQNETLGQL

-2162 DKGLLNFIGG
+2162 DDKGLLNFIGG
-2172 YMDASE
+2172 YIDASE

-2203 VANDLLDEFLGQD
+2203 VANDLLNEFLGQD

-2235 SQGGLSGIY
+2235 SQGGLSGVY
-2244 NQGLGSVLPPS
+2244 NQGLGSVLPLS

-2402 TFLGVIASN
+2402 TFLGTIASN

-2435 LQANNLTIANAFNN
+2435 LQANNLTITNAFNN

-2495 VSHAIINAQGIATIM
+2495 VSHAIINAQGTATIM
-2510 TNYNNP
+2510 ANNNNP

-2541 GYNDQITGGSSLD
+2541 GYNDQITGGNSLD
-2554 NYLKLYTLININ
+2554 NYLKLYTLIDIN
-2566 GKHMVMTDNGLTYN
+2566 GKHMVMSNNGLTYN
-2580 GQAVSIKDGGLIVGF
+2580 GQAVNIKDGGLIVGF

-2614 AVSNAPINN
+2614 AVSNDPINN

-2635 IQGIQGVDSIE
+2635 IQGAQGVDSID
-2646 QAGGTQAINWL
+2646 QVGGTQAINWL
-2657 NKIFETKG
+2657 NRIFETKG

-2698 PNFKND
+2698 PDFKND

-2790 GINVGYDRFIKGV
+2790 GINIGYDRFIKGV

-2858 NSYDPLLSIINQSY
+2858 DSYDPLLSIINQSY
-2872 RYNTWTTDAKIN
+2872 KYNTWTTDAKIN

-2907 YIGMSGLRG
+2907 YIGLSGLRG

>member
-1 MAFKKAGLIS
+1 MAFKKARLIS
-11 KFISKGS
+11 RFISKGS
-18 FKLNKISKKI
+18 FKLNKISKK
-28 FKLNP
+28 FFTLNQ

-45 KTKSIKKPFNKNK
+45 KTKSIEKPFNKNK

-69 ALGGLP
+69 ALGGLS
-75 HLRASEC
+75 HLRANEC

-87 WSGYHDKIE
+87 SSWSYQDNIE
-96 SGSNSPTHNSY
+96 SGPNSPTHNSY

-124 TTYSAGGASFTQK
+124 TTYSVGGASFTQK

-143 NVGGNIRFGGTG
+143 DIGGNIRFGGTG
-155 VNGVNVGYI
+155 INGGDVGYI
-164 TGTYDAQTINFNSS
+164 TGTYDAQVINFNSS
-178 RITTGNSLSDGGGA
+178 RITTGNSYADGGGA

-197 ATNRITINQASFD
+197 ATNNITINQASFD
-210 NSDAGAQHSYM
+210 NSDAGTQKSYM

-226 NINVSGSSFTDDTNG
+226 NIKVSGSSFTDDTDG
-241 GFSFSGNN
+241 GFNFSGNN
-249 NNSAIS
+249 NNSVIS
-255 FNKTK
+255 FNQTNFNQGAYHFNSAQSTFENSN
-260 FNQGTYNFTNSANLS
+260 FNQGTYNFNDSV
-275 FNNSNFNQSTYNF
+275 
-288 NSLQSTFNN
+288 
-297 STFNQGTY
+297 
-305 NFTDNTSFNN
+305 SFNN

-325 NTSKVSFSGANTLNS
+325 NDSVSFNNNTFNQGTYNFNSSKVSFSGANTLNS

-352 FGSGAVFNLNQTLNA
+352 FNSGAIFNLNQTLNN
-367 NQTYDILTTNGT
+367 NQTYDILTTNGA

-403 VEVGNNTYDVTFDI
+403 VEVSNNTYDVTFDI
-417 NGQDETLQETFSNKS
+417 NGQDETLQETFSNQS
-432 ITTQFLG
+432 IITQFLG
-439 DDLQAKAKATYQ
+439 DDLQQQAQQTYQ
-451 QDLNNSQ
+451 EDVANSQ
-458 SALSNATNDNKIA
+458 NALNKVASDKEIA
-471 SADTGYTNNQNTT
+471 SADTSYTQSSNPT
-484 IKQDAQNLEH
+484 I
-494 TSQQIAKDEQAL
+494 
-506 QGDLNKLKQLANS
+506 LK
-519 SFNEQAFN
+519 
-527 QAQSKEQ
+527 
-534 QDEQTLQNEEN
+534 
-545 TFSSEQEGL
+545 
-554 EKALANAK
+554 
-562 EQQEQQQAQ
+562 
-571 ATYQQDLNNSQSA
+571 
-584 LSNATNDN
+584 
-592 KIASADTDYTKNQNT
+592 
-607 AIKQDAQNLENTSQ
+607 DAQNLENTNQKIQ
-621 QITQDQKDLEQD
+621 QDEQDLEKDLENV
-633 LDKLQQL
+633 KQL
-640 ANSKTGFNEQAFNQA
+640 ANSTTGFNEQAFTQA
-655 QSTEQQDEQ
+655 QKQEQQEEQ
-664 TLQNEEETFSSEQ
+664 TLQNDENAFNTEQ
-677 EGLEKALANAKHTS
+677 ERLEQAIANAKHVSPTPNPTPS
-691 PTPTKHTAQNN
+691 PTPTPTKHTAPNT
-702 PPNKVSPPTQNL
+702 PPSQVPPTPTQN
-714 PTTNVWNGVYN
+714 PPAENVWNGVYWL
-725 FQNQTYSKKGIYYID
+725 QNKTYSNKGIYYID

-750 GNTLSTYGY
+750 GNTLSTY
-759 LDWFTLKNKFSV
+759 
-771 NANNGTL
+771 
-778 IIGNNTESANTK
+778 
-790 GLIWIGDDK
+790 
-799 GLVYYNTGTFNA
+799 
-811 ANIYLTSNLKTG
+811 
-823 NGFSGEG
+823 
-830 ATLNF
+830 
-835 NATNRITI
+835 
-843 NQASF
+843 
-848 DNSDAG
+848 
-854 AQHSYMNFKGSNIN
+854 
-868 VSGSSFTDDTN
+868 
-879 GGFSFSGNNNNSAI
+879 
-893 SFNKTKFNQGTYNFT
+893 
-908 NSANLSFN
+908 
-916 NSNFNQ
+916 
-922 STYNFNSLQST
+922 
-933 FNNSTFNQGTYN
+933 
-945 FTDNTSFNNDTF
+945 
-957 NQGTYNF
+957 
-964 NTSKVSF
+964 
-971 SGANTLNSSSP
+971 
-982 FASLKGSVSFGSGAV
+982 
-997 FNLNQTLN
+997 
-1005 ANQTYDI
+1005 
-1012 LTTNG
+1012 
-1017 TIQYGVYQSY
+1017 
-1027 LWDLINYKGDK
+1027 
-1038 AISHVEVG
+1038 
-1046 NNTYDVTFDIN
+1046 
-1057 GQDET
+1057 
-1062 LQETFSNKSITT
+1062 
-1074 QFLGD
+1074 
-1079 DLQAKAKATYQQDL
+1079 
-1093 NNSQSALSNATND
+1093 
-1106 NKIASADT
+1106 
-1114 GYTNN
+1114 
-1119 QNTTIKQDAQNLEHT
+1119 
-1134 SQQIAKDEQALQGD
+1134 
-1148 LNKLKQL
+1148 
-1155 ANSSFNE
+1155 
-1162 QAFNQAQSKEQQD
+1162 
-1175 EQTLQNEE
+1175 
-1183 ETFSSEQEG
+1183 
-1192 LEKALANA
+1192 
-1200 KPASP
+1200 
-1205 TPTPTPTPTPSPT
+1205 
-1218 PNPTPT
+1218 
-1224 KHTAPNKVPPTPPTQ
+1224 
-1239 NLPTTNV
+1239 
-1246 WNGVYWLQNQTYSQK
+1246 
-1261 GVYYIDPNLSG
+1261 
-1272 QSGQSANTLSTY
+1272 

-1294 VNIQNGTLIIG
+1294 VNANNGTLIIG

-1320 HGGFGYIIGTFNAAN
+1320 HGGFGYITGTFNAAN
-1335 IYLTNNFKTGEGVSG
+1335 IYLTNNFKTGEGVSN

-1366 TMDGLNYNDAETVTK
+1366 TMNGLNYNDAETVTK

-1391 YATFDATNNIS
+1391 YTTFDATNNIS

-1413 GKFSFN
+1413 GKFSFS
-1419 AKNISFSNASFSGF
+1419 AENISFSNASFSGF
-1433 TNPGGSSVISAN
+1433 TNPGGSSTISTN
-1445 AANSLSFNN
+1445 ASNSLSFID
-1454 SRLNGGAVYNLWA
+1454 SRLNGGAVYNLQA

-1531 TAFKNSLTLDNNSNL
+1531 AAFKNSLTLDNNSNL

-1575 ATFNSLFFNGATL
+1575 ATFNSLFFNGGTL
-1588 SLNANSKL
+1588 NLNANSKL

-1613 SVLSVSNASSLNANI
+1613 SVLSANNISALNANI
-1628 NFQGASQATFG
+1628 NFQGASQADFG
-1639 GNTTIDAA
+1639 GNTTIDTA
-1647 SFNFDSASSLSFN
+1647 SFNFDSASSLNFN

-1669 FNGYAPSLSK
+1669 FNGYAPSLTK
-1679 ALMSVS
+1679 ALMNVS

-1751 IQTWSFI
+1751 VQTWSFI

-1835 KGSQTPQTPGTY
+1835 KGSQTPQAPGTY

-1862 GFSSGNLKT
+1862 GFSSENLKT

-1885 MIETNQLDNI
+1885 MIESNQLDNI
-1895 TSINEVLQLLDRIK
+1895 TNINEVLQLLDKIK
-1909 ITPAQKQALL
+1909 ITQVQKQALL

-1928 INQTFSNGN
+1928 INQTFNNGN

-1945 HVTNST
+1945 NVTNST

-2006 GTLGSGNAFES
+2006 GTIGSGNAFES
-2017 GGSADITFQSA
+2017 GGSADVTFQSA

-2066 VLSQMAMEKIKQAG
+2066 VLSQVAMEKIKQAG
-2080 GLGNFVENALIPLSK
+2080 GLGNFIENALSPLSK
-2095 ELPSSLQNETLGQL
+2095 ELPASLQDETLGQL
-2109 IGQNNLDNLLNNSG
+2109 IGQNNLDDLLNNSG
-2123 VMNAIQNII
+2123 VMNEIQNII
-2132 SKKLSIFGNFVTPSI
+2132 SQKLSIFGNFVTPSI

-2172 YMDASE
+2172 YIDASE
-2178 LSSILSVILKDITN
+2178 LSSILGVILKDITN

-2203 VANDLLDEFLGQD
+2203 VANDLLNEFLGQD

-2235 SQGGLSGIY
+2235 SQGGLSGVY

-2320 TIDFSKYQGA
+2320 AIDFSKYQGA

-2356 GLNNVSVQKGEICIN
+2356 GLNNVSVQKGEICVN

-2402 TFLGVIASN
+2402 TFLGTIASN

-2435 LQANNLTIANAFNN
+2435 LQTNNLTITNAFNN
-2449 ASNSTANINGDFTL
+2449 ASNSTANIDGNFTL

-2495 VSHAIINAQGIATIM
+2495 VSHAIINTQGAATIM
-2510 TNYNNP
+2510 ANDNNP
-2516 LIQFNTSSKETGAYT
+2516 LIQFNASSKETGTYT

-2541 GYNDQITGGSSLD
+2541 GYNNQITGGSSLD
-2554 NYLKLYTLININ
+2554 NYLKLYALIDIN
-2566 GKHMVMTDNGLTYN
+2566 GKHIMMTDNGLTYN
-2580 GQAVSIKDGGLIVGF
+2580 GQAVSVKDGGLVVGF

-2614 AVSNAPINN
+2614 AVSNDPINN

-2635 IQGIQGVDSIE
+2635 IQGVQSVDSID
-2646 QAGGTQAINWL
+2646 QAGGNQAINWL

-2730 ASADFHERLEAL
+2730 ARSDFLERLEAL

-2776 GGASFINGGTGTLY
+2776 GGASFISGGTGTLY
-2790 GINVGYDRFIKGV
+2790 GINIGYDRFIKGV

-2823 GSSNVNMGVY
+2823 GSSNVNVGVY

-2872 RYNTWTTDAKIN
+2872 RYDTWTTDAKIN

-2898 KPQIGLAYY
+2898 KPQVGLAYY
-2907 YIGMSGLRG
+2907 YIGLSGLRG

>member
-1 MAFKKAGLIS
+1 MAFKKVRLIS

-28 FKLNP
+28 FKLNQ

-39 PLKRHK
+39 PLKCHK
-45 KTKSIKKPFNKNK
+45 KTKSIKKPFNQNK

-69 ALGGLP
+69 ALGGLS
-75 HLRASEC
+75 HLRANEC

-87 WSGYHDKIE
+87 SSWNYQDNIE
-96 SGSNSPTHNSY
+96 SGPNSPTHNSY
-107 CLFSSTQGSGT
+107 CLFSSAQGSGT

-137 FNNGTL
+137 FNGGTL

-155 VNGVNVGYI
+155 INGGDVGYI
-164 TGTYDAQTINFNSS
+164 TGTYDAQTIDFNSS
-178 RITTGNSLSDGGGA
+178 RITTGNSFSTGGGA

-197 ATNRITINQASFD
+197 ATNNITINQASFD
-210 NSDAGAQHSYM
+210 NSGAGTQKSYM

-226 NINVSGSSFTDDTNG
+226 NINVSGSSFKDNTNG
-241 GFSFSGNN
+241 GFNFSGSG

-255 FNKTK
+255 FNQTS
-260 FNQGTYNFTNSANLS
+260 FNQGTYNFSNSATLS
-275 FNNSNFNQSTYNF
+275 SNHSN
-288 NSLQSTFNN
+288 
-297 STFNQGTY
+297 FNQGTY
-305 NFTDNTSFNN
+305 DFNNNASFNN
-315 DTFNQGTYNF
+315 DTFNQGTYSF
-325 NTSKVSFSGANTLNS
+325 NTSQVSFSGINTLNS
-340 SSPFASLKGSVS
+340 SSPFASLKGGVS
-352 FGSGAVFNLNQTLNA
+352 FGSDAVFNLNQTLNN

-403 VEVGNNTYDVTFDI
+403 VGVGNNTYDVTFDI
-417 NGQDETLQETFSNKS
+417 NGQDETLQETFNKQS
-432 ITTQFLG
+432 IITQFLG
-439 DDLQAKAKATYQ
+439 DDLQ
-451 QDLNNSQ
+451 
-458 SALSNATNDNKIA
+458 
-471 SADTGYTNNQNTT
+471 
-484 IKQDAQNLEH
+484 
-494 TSQQIAKDEQAL
+494 
-506 QGDLNKLKQLANS
+506 
-519 SFNEQAFN
+519 
-527 QAQSKEQ
+527 
-534 QDEQTLQNEEN
+534 
-545 TFSSEQEGL
+545 
-554 EKALANAK
+554 
-562 EQQEQQQAQ
+562 QQAQ
-571 ATYQQDLNNSQSA
+571 KTYQEDISDSKSALNNAASDS
-584 LSNATNDN
+584 
-592 KIASADTDYTKNQNT
+592 KIAKNDTDYTKNQNT
-607 AIKQDAQNLENTSQ
+607 TIATDAQNLENTNQ
-621 QITQDQKDLEQD
+621 QIAKDEQALEQD

-640 ANSKTGFNEQAFNQA
+640 ANSKTGFNEQAFKNM
-655 QSTEQQDEQ
+655 QSTEQQA
-664 TLQNEEETFSSEQ
+664 LQNLQNDENTFNTEQ
-677 EGLEKALANAKHTS
+677 EGLKQAIANANPASPTPS
-691 PTPTKHTAQNN
+691 PTPTPTKHTVQNT
-702 PPNKVSPPTQNL
+702 PPNKVSPTPTPPTQNL
-714 PTTNVWNGVYN
+714 PTTNVWDGVYN
-725 FQNQTYSKKGIYYID
+725 LQNQTYSNKGVYYID

-750 GNTLSTYGY
+750 GNTLSTY
-759 LDWFTLKNKFSV
+759 
-771 NANNGTL
+771 
-778 IIGNNTESANTK
+778 
-790 GLIWIGDDK
+790 
-799 GLVYYNTGTFNA
+799 
-811 ANIYLTSNLKTG
+811 
-823 NGFSGEG
+823 
-830 ATLNF
+830 
-835 NATNRITI
+835 
-843 NQASF
+843 
-848 DNSDAG
+848 
-854 AQHSYMNFKGSNIN
+854 
-868 VSGSSFTDDTN
+868 
-879 GGFSFSGNNNNSAI
+879 
-893 SFNKTKFNQGTYNFT
+893 
-908 NSANLSFN
+908 
-916 NSNFNQ
+916 
-922 STYNFNSLQST
+922 
-933 FNNSTFNQGTYN
+933 
-945 FTDNTSFNNDTF
+945 
-957 NQGTYNF
+957 
-964 NTSKVSF
+964 
-971 SGANTLNSSSP
+971 
-982 FASLKGSVSFGSGAV
+982 
-997 FNLNQTLN
+997 
-1005 ANQTYDI
+1005 
-1012 LTTNG
+1012 
-1017 TIQYGVYQSY
+1017 
-1027 LWDLINYKGDK
+1027 
-1038 AISHVEVG
+1038 
-1046 NNTYDVTFDIN
+1046 
-1057 GQDET
+1057 
-1062 LQETFSNKSITT
+1062 
-1074 QFLGD
+1074 
-1079 DLQAKAKATYQQDL
+1079 
-1093 NNSQSALSNATND
+1093 
-1106 NKIASADT
+1106 
-1114 GYTNN
+1114 
-1119 QNTTIKQDAQNLEHT
+1119 
-1134 SQQIAKDEQALQGD
+1134 
-1148 LNKLKQL
+1148 
-1155 ANSSFNE
+1155 
-1162 QAFNQAQSKEQQD
+1162 
-1175 EQTLQNEE
+1175 
-1183 ETFSSEQEG
+1183 
-1192 LEKALANA
+1192 
-1200 KPASP
+1200 
-1205 TPTPTPTPTPSPT
+1205 
-1218 PNPTPT
+1218 
-1224 KHTAPNKVPPTPPTQ
+1224 
-1239 NLPTTNV
+1239 
-1246 WNGVYWLQNQTYSQK
+1246 
-1261 GVYYIDPNLSG
+1261 
-1272 QSGQSANTLSTY
+1272 
-1284 TANLLGRSFG
+1284 TANLFGRSFG

-1320 HGGFGYIIGTFNAAN
+1320 HGGFGYITGTFNAAN

-1391 YATFDATNNIS
+1391 YAAFDATNNIS
-1402 VTNSSFSDMTW
+1402 VTDSSFSDMTW
-1413 GKFSFN
+1413 GKFSFS
-1419 AKNISFSNASFSGF
+1419 AKNILFSNASFSGF

-1445 AANSLSFNN
+1445 AANSLSFSN
-1454 SRLNGGAVYNLWA
+1454 SRLNGGAIYNLQA

-1531 TAFKNSLTLDNNSNL
+1531 AAFKNSLTLDNNSNL
-1546 SLDNQSVLNASG
+1546 SLDNQSVLNANG
-1558 ASAFNN
+1558 VSAFNN

-1575 ATFNSLFFNGATL
+1575 ATFSSLFFNGGIL
-1588 SLNANSKL
+1588 SLNASSKL
-1596 NASSASFS
+1596 NASNASFS

-1613 SVLSVSNASSLNANI
+1613 SVLSANNTSSLNANI
-1628 NFQGASQATFG
+1628 NFQGASQADFG
-1639 GNTTIDAA
+1639 GNTTIDTA

-1669 FNGYAPSLSK
+1669 FNGYAPSLAK

-1744 TYSDNNN
+1744 TYSGNNN

-1758 NPLNSSQIIQESI
+1758 NPLNSSQIIQESV

-1791 FNIAPELYNYQAS
+1791 FNIAPELYNYQSS

-1813 DYSDNQAGTYY
+1813 DYSDDQAGTYY

-1862 GFSSGNLKT
+1862 GFSSENLKT

-1885 MIETNQLDNI
+1885 MIESNQLDNI
-1895 TSINEVLQLLDRIK
+1895 TNINEVLQLLDKIK

-1928 INQTFSNGN
+1928 INQTFNNGN
-1937 LVIGATQD
+1937 LIIGATQD
-1945 HVTNST
+1945 NVTNST

-1999 AKSIYIT
+1999 AKSVYIT
-2006 GTLGSGNAFES
+2006 GTVGSGNAFES
-2017 GGSADITFQSA
+2017 GGSADATFQSA

-2066 VLSQMAMEKIKQAG
+2066 VLSQVAMEKIKQAG
-2080 GLGNFVENALIPLSK
+2080 GLGNFIENALSPLSK
-2095 ELPSSLQNETLGQL
+2095 ELPASLQSETLGQL

-2123 VMNAIQNII
+2123 VMNEIQNII

-2172 YMDASE
+2172 YIDASE

-2203 VANDLLDEFLGQD
+2203 VANDLLNEFLGQD

-2223 QGLVSNIINNII
+2223 QGLVNNIINNII
-2235 SQGGLSGIY
+2235 SQGGLSGVY
-2244 NQGLGSVLPPS
+2244 NQGLGSVLPLS

-2264 LGALLSPRG
+2264 LGTLLSPRG

-2330 LIFAS
+2330 LTFAS
-2335 NGVSNINITTLNATN
+2335 NDVSNINITTLNATN

-2356 GLNNVSVQKGEICIN
+2356 GLNNVSVQKGEICVN
-2371 LANCPTTKNSSSTN
+2371 LADCPTTKNSSSAN

-2435 LQANNLTIANAFNN
+2435 LQANNLTITNAFNN

-2495 VSHAIINAQGIATIM
+2495 VSHAIINAQGSATIM
-2510 TNYNNP
+2510 ANNNNP
-2516 LIQFNTSSKETGAYT
+2516 LIQFNTSSKEAGTYT

-2554 NYLKLYTLININ
+2554 NYLKLYTLIDIN

-2580 GQAVSIKDGGLIVGF
+2580 GQAVILKDGGLVVGF

-2614 AVSNAPINN
+2614 AVSNDPINN

-2635 IQGIQGVDSIE
+2635 IQGVQSVDSID
-2646 QAGGTQAINWL
+2646 QVGGAQAINWL

-2682 TTIAGDIANTL
+2682 TTIAGNIANTL

-2698 PNFKND
+2698 PDFKND

-2730 ASADFHERLEAL
+2730 ARSDFLERLESL

-2872 RYNTWTTDAKIN
+2872 KYDTWTTDAKIN

-2907 YIGMSGLRG
+2907 YIGLSGLRG

>member
-11 KFISKGS
+11 KFILKGS

-28 FKLNP
+28 FKLNQ

-39 PLKRHK
+39 PLSHK
-45 KTKSIKKPFNKNK
+45 KTKSVKKPFNKNR

-69 ALGGLP
+69 ALGGLS

-87 WSGYHDKIE
+87 SSWSYHDNIE

-107 CLFSSTQGSGT
+107 CLFSSAQGSGT

-124 TTYSAGGASFTQK
+124 TTYSPGGASFTQK

-155 VNGVNVGYI
+155 VNGGDVGYI

-178 RITTGNSLSDGGGA
+178 RITTGNSFSTGGGA

-197 ATNRITINQASFD
+197 ATNHITIDQASFD
-210 NSDAGAQHSYM
+210 NSDAGTQRSYM
-221 NFKGS
+221 NFSGS
-226 NINVSGSSFTDDTNG
+226 NINVSASIFTDDTNG
-241 GFSFSGNN
+241 GFSFSGNGA
-249 NNSAIS
+249 NSNLS
-255 FNKTK
+255 FNKTN
-260 FNQGTYNFTNSANLS
+260 FNQGTYKFTNSANLN
-275 FNNSNFNQSTYNF
+275 FNNSA
-288 NSLQSTFNN
+288 
-297 STFNQGTY
+297 FNQGTY
-305 NFTDNTSFNN
+305 NFTDNTGLNFNN

-325 NTSKVSFSGANTLNS
+325 NASKVSFSGTNTLNS

-352 FGSGAVFNLNQTLNA
+352 FGSDAIFNLNQTLNT
-367 NQTYDILTTNGT
+367 NQTYDILTTNKT

-403 VEVGNNTYDVTFDI
+403 VEVGSNTYDVTFDI
-417 NGQDETLQETFSNKS
+417 NGQDETLQETFNNQS

-439 DDLQAKAKATYQ
+439 DDLQAKAQATYQ
-451 QDLNNSQ
+451 QDLSNSQ
-458 SALSNATNDNKIA
+458 TALNNATSDNKIA
-471 SADTGYTNNQNTT
+471 SSDTGYTNNQNTT
-484 IKQDAQNLEH
+484 IKQDAQSLEN
-494 TSQQIAKDEQAL
+494 TDQQIAQDKQTL
-506 QGDLNKLKQLANS
+506 QGDLDKLQQLANS
-519 SFNEQAFN
+519 TGFNKQAFN
-527 QAQSKEQ
+527 QAQDKEQ
-534 QDEQTLQNEEN
+534 QDEQTLQNEEK
-545 TFSSEQEGL
+545 TFSNEQEGL
-554 EKALANAK
+554 K
-562 EQQEQQQAQ
+562 QA
-571 ATYQQDLNNSQSA
+571 
-584 LSNATNDN
+584 
-592 KIASADTDYTKNQNT
+592 I
-607 AIKQDAQNLENTSQ
+607 
-621 QITQDQKDLEQD
+621 
-633 LDKLQQL
+633 
-640 ANSKTGFNEQAFNQA
+640 
-655 QSTEQQDEQ
+655 
-664 TLQNEEETFSSEQ
+664 
-677 EGLEKALANAKHTS
+677 
-691 PTPTKHTAQNN
+691 
-702 PPNKVSPPTQNL
+702 
-714 PTTNVWNGVYN
+714 
-725 FQNQTYSKKGIYYID
+725 
-740 PNLSGQSGQS
+740 
-750 GNTLSTYGY
+750 
-759 LDWFTLKNKFSV
+759 
-771 NANNGTL
+771 
-778 IIGNNTESANTK
+778 
-790 GLIWIGDDK
+790 
-799 GLVYYNTGTFNA
+799 
-811 ANIYLTSNLKTG
+811 
-823 NGFSGEG
+823 
-830 ATLNF
+830 
-835 NATNRITI
+835 
-843 NQASF
+843 
-848 DNSDAG
+848 
-854 AQHSYMNFKGSNIN
+854 
-868 VSGSSFTDDTN
+868 
-879 GGFSFSGNNNNSAI
+879 
-893 SFNKTKFNQGTYNFT
+893 
-908 NSANLSFN
+908 
-916 NSNFNQ
+916 
-922 STYNFNSLQST
+922 
-933 FNNSTFNQGTYN
+933 
-945 FTDNTSFNNDTF
+945 
-957 NQGTYNF
+957 
-964 NTSKVSF
+964 
-971 SGANTLNSSSP
+971 
-982 FASLKGSVSFGSGAV
+982 
-997 FNLNQTLN
+997 
-1005 ANQTYDI
+1005 
-1012 LTTNG
+1012 
-1017 TIQYGVYQSY
+1017 
-1027 LWDLINYKGDK
+1027 
-1038 AISHVEVG
+1038 
-1046 NNTYDVTFDIN
+1046 
-1057 GQDET
+1057 
-1062 LQETFSNKSITT
+1062 
-1074 QFLGD
+1074 
-1079 DLQAKAKATYQQDL
+1079 
-1093 NNSQSALSNATND
+1093 
-1106 NKIASADT
+1106 
-1114 GYTNN
+1114 
-1119 QNTTIKQDAQNLEHT
+1119 
-1134 SQQIAKDEQALQGD
+1134 
-1148 LNKLKQL
+1148 
-1155 ANSSFNE
+1155 
-1162 QAFNQAQSKEQQD
+1162 
-1175 EQTLQNEE
+1175 
-1183 ETFSSEQEG
+1183 
-1192 LEKALANA
+1192 ANA

-1205 TPTPTPTPTPSPT
+1205 TPSPT
-1218 PNPTPT
+1218 PTPT
-1224 KHTAPNKVPPTPPTQ
+1224 KHTAPNTPPNKVPPTPPTQ

-1246 WNGVYWLQNQTYSQK
+1246 WDGVYNLQNQTYSNK

-1284 TANLLGRSFG
+1284 TANLFGRSFG

-1320 HGGFGYIIGTFNAAN
+1320 HGGFGYIKGTFNAAN

-1391 YATFDATNNIS
+1391 YAAFDATNNIS

-1413 GKFSFN
+1413 GKFSFS

-1499 TSFTL
+1499 TNFTL

-1517 LQNNANIT
+1517 LQDNANIT

-1531 TAFKNSLTLDNNSNL
+1531 AAFKNSLTLDNNSNL
-1546 SLDNQSVLNASG
+1546 SLDNQSVLNANG

-1575 ATFNSLFFNGATL
+1575 ATFNSLFFNGGIL

-1613 SVLSVSNASSLNANI
+1613 SVLSASNTSSLNANI
-1628 NFQGASQATFG
+1628 NFQGASQANFG
-1639 GNTTIDAA
+1639 GNTTIDTA
-1647 SFNFDSASSLSFN
+1647 SFNFDSASSLGFN

-1669 FNGYAPSLSK
+1669 FNGYAPSLTK

-1690 GNNGDINLSDINIF
+1690 GDNGDINLSDINIF

-1744 TYSDNNN
+1744 TYSGNNN

-1871 LLGILSQNSATLKE
+1871 LLGILSQNSTTLKE
-1885 MIETNQLDNI
+1885 MIESNQLDNI
-1895 TSINEVLQLLDRIK
+1895 TSINEVLQLLDEIK

-1928 INQTFSNGN
+1928 INQTFNNGN

-1945 HVTNST
+1945 NVTNST

-2028 NNLVLNKANIE
+2028 NNLVLDKANIE

-2066 VLSQMAMEKIKQAG
+2066 VLSQVAMEKIKQAG
-2080 GLGNFVENALIPLSK
+2080 GLGNFVENALSPLSK
-2095 ELPSSLQNETLGQL
+2095 ELPTSLQDETLGQL

-2123 VMNAIQNII
+2123 VMNEIQNII

-2172 YMDASE
+2172 YIDASE
-2178 LSSILSVILKDITN
+2178 LSSILGVILKDITN

-2203 VANDLLDEFLGQD
+2203 VANDLLNEFLGQD

-2235 SQGGLSGIY
+2235 SQGGLSGVY

-2255 LQNALKEND
+2255 LQNTLKEND

-2371 LANCPTTKNSSSTN
+2371 LANCPTTKNSSSAN

-2402 TFLGVIASN
+2402 TFLGTIASN

-2435 LQANNLTIANAFNN
+2435 LQANNLTITNAFNN
-2449 ASNSTANINGDFTL
+2449 ASNSTASINGDFTL
-2463 NQQATLS
+2463 NQQAILS

-2495 VSHAIINAQGIATIM
+2495 VSHAIINAQGTATIM
-2510 TNYNNP
+2510 ANNNNP
-2516 LIQFNTSSKETGAYT
+2516 LIQFNTSSKETGTYT

-2580 GQAVSIKDGGLIVGF
+2580 DQAVSIKDGGLIVGF

-2614 AVSNAPINN
+2614 AVSNDPINN

-2635 IQGIQGVDSIE
+2635 IQGTQGVDSIE

-2698 PNFKND
+2698 PDFKND

-2730 ASADFHERLEAL
+2730 ASADFHEHLEAL

-2790 GINVGYDRFIKGV
+2790 GINIGYDRFIKGV

-2858 NSYDPLLSIINQSY
+2858 NSYDSLLSIINQSY
-2872 RYNTWTTDAKIN
+2872 KYNTWTTDAKIN

-2907 YIGMSGLRG
+2907 YIGLSGLRG

>member
-1 MAFKKAGLIS
+1 MAFKKARLIS

-28 FKLNP
+28 FKLNL

-39 PLKRHK
+39 PLSHK
-45 KTKSIKKPFNKNK
+45 KTKSVKKPFNQNR

-63 SVLLIG
+63 SILLIG
-69 ALGGLP
+69 ALGGLS

-87 WSGYHDKIE
+87 SSWSYHDNIE

-107 CLFSSTQGSGT
+107 CLFNSAQGSGT

-124 TTYSAGGASFTQK
+124 TTYSPGGASFTQK

-155 VNGVNVGYI
+155 VNGGNLGYI
-164 TGTYDAQTINFNSS
+164 TGTYDAQTINFDSS
-178 RITTGNSLSDGGGA
+178 RITTGNSFSTGGGV

-197 ATNRITINQASFD
+197 ATNHITINQASFD
-210 NSDAGAQHSYM
+210 NSNAGTQHSYM
-221 NFKGS
+221 NFSGS
-226 NINVSGSSFTDDTNG
+226 NINVISSSFTDDTNG

-249 NNSAIS
+249 SNSAIS
-255 FNKTK
+255 FNQTN
-260 FNQGTYNFTNSANLS
+260 FNQGTYNFSNSANLS
-275 FNNSNFNQSTYNF
+275 FNNSAFNQGTYNF
-288 NSLQSTFNN
+288 NSAQSTFNN
-297 STFNQGTY
+297 SNFNQGTY
-305 NFTDNTSFNN
+305 NFTDNASFNN

-325 NTSKVSFSGANTLNS
+325 NASKVSFSGTNTLNS

-352 FGSGAVFNLNQTLNA
+352 FGSGAIFNLNQTLNS
-367 NQTYDILTTNGT
+367 NQTYDILTTNKT

-403 VEVGNNTYDVTFDI
+403 VEVGSNTYDVTFDI
-417 NGQDETLQETFSNKS
+417 NGQDETLQETLNNQS

-439 DDLQAKAKATYQ
+439 DDLQAKA
-451 QDLNNSQ
+451 
-458 SALSNATNDNKIA
+458 
-471 SADTGYTNNQNTT
+471 
-484 IKQDAQNLEH
+484 
-494 TSQQIAKDEQAL
+494 
-506 QGDLNKLKQLANS
+506 
-519 SFNEQAFN
+519 
-527 QAQSKEQ
+527 
-534 QDEQTLQNEEN
+534 
-545 TFSSEQEGL
+545 
-554 EKALANAK
+554 
-562 EQQEQQQAQ
+562 Q
-571 ATYQQDLNNSQSA
+571 ATYQQDLSNSQSA
-584 LSNATNDN
+584 LNNATSDN
-592 KIASADTDYTKNQNT
+592 KIANSDTDYTNNKNT
-607 AIKQDAQNLENTSQ
+607 AIATDAQNLESANQ
-621 QITQDQKDLEQD
+621 QIVKDEQALQKD

-655 QSTEQQDEQ
+655 QD
-664 TLQNEEETFSSEQ
+664 
-677 EGLEKALANAKHTS
+677 
-691 PTPTKHTAQNN
+691 
-702 PPNKVSPPTQNL
+702 
-714 PTTNVWNGVYN
+714 
-725 FQNQTYSKKGIYYID
+725 
-740 PNLSGQSGQS
+740 
-750 GNTLSTYGY
+750 
-759 LDWFTLKNKFSV
+759 
-771 NANNGTL
+771 
-778 IIGNNTESANTK
+778 
-790 GLIWIGDDK
+790 
-799 GLVYYNTGTFNA
+799 
-811 ANIYLTSNLKTG
+811 
-823 NGFSGEG
+823 
-830 ATLNF
+830 
-835 NATNRITI
+835 
-843 NQASF
+843 
-848 DNSDAG
+848 
-854 AQHSYMNFKGSNIN
+854 
-868 VSGSSFTDDTN
+868 
-879 GGFSFSGNNNNSAI
+879 
-893 SFNKTKFNQGTYNFT
+893 
-908 NSANLSFN
+908 
-916 NSNFNQ
+916 
-922 STYNFNSLQST
+922 
-933 FNNSTFNQGTYN
+933 
-945 FTDNTSFNNDTF
+945 
-957 NQGTYNF
+957 
-964 NTSKVSF
+964 
-971 SGANTLNSSSP
+971 
-982 FASLKGSVSFGSGAV
+982 
-997 FNLNQTLN
+997 
-1005 ANQTYDI
+1005 
-1012 LTTNG
+1012 
-1017 TIQYGVYQSY
+1017 
-1027 LWDLINYKGDK
+1027 
-1038 AISHVEVG
+1038 
-1046 NNTYDVTFDIN
+1046 
-1057 GQDET
+1057 
-1062 LQETFSNKSITT
+1062 
-1074 QFLGD
+1074 
-1079 DLQAKAKATYQQDL
+1079 
-1093 NNSQSALSNATND
+1093 
-1106 NKIASADT
+1106 
-1114 GYTNN
+1114 
-1119 QNTTIKQDAQNLEHT
+1119 
-1134 SQQIAKDEQALQGD
+1134 
-1148 LNKLKQL
+1148 
-1155 ANSSFNE
+1155 
-1162 QAFNQAQSKEQQD
+1162 KEQQD

-1183 ETFSSEQEG
+1183 KTFSNEQEG
-1192 LEKALANA
+1192 LKQAIANA
-1200 KPASP
+1200 NP
-1205 TPTPTPTPTPSPT
+1205 TSPTPSPT
-1218 PNPTPT
+1218 PTPT
-1224 KHTAPNKVPPTPPTQ
+1224 KHTAPNTPPNKVPPTPTPPTQ

-1246 WNGVYWLQNQTYSQK
+1246 WDGVYNLENKTYSNK

-1320 HGGFGYIIGTFNAAN
+1320 HGGFGYITGTFNAAN

-1391 YATFDATNNIS
+1391 YAAFDATNNIS

-1413 GKFSFN
+1413 GKFSFS

-1433 TNPGGSSVISAN
+1433 TNHGGSSVISAN

-1531 TAFKNSLTLDNNSNL
+1531 ATFKNSLTLDNNSNL
-1546 SLDNQSVLNASG
+1546 SLDNQSVLNANG
-1558 ASAFNN
+1558 AGAFNN

-1575 ATFNSLFFNGATL
+1575 ATFNSLFFNGGII

-1596 NASSASFS
+1596 NASSTSFS
-1604 NNTTINLDD
+1604 NNTIINLDD
-1613 SVLSVSNASSLNANI
+1613 SVLSASNTSSLNANI
-1628 NFQGASQATFG
+1628 NFQGASQANFG
-1639 GNTTIDAA
+1639 GNTTIDTA
-1647 SFNFDSASSLSFN
+1647 SFNFDSTSSLSFN

-1669 FNGYAPSLSK
+1669 FNGYAPSLTK

-1744 TYSDNNN
+1744 TYSGNNN

-1871 LLGILSQNSATLKE
+1871 LLGILSQNSTTLKE
-1885 MIETNQLDNI
+1885 MIESNQLDNI
-1895 TSINEVLQLLDRIK
+1895 TSINEVLQLLDEIK

-1945 HVTNST
+1945 NVTNST

-2006 GTLGSGNAFES
+2006 GTLGSANAFES
-2017 GGSADITFQSA
+2017 GGSADVTFQST
-2028 NNLVLNKANIE
+2028 NNLVLDKANIE

-2066 VLSQMAMEKIKQAG
+2066 VLSQVAMEKIKQTG
-2080 GLGNFVENALIPLSK
+2080 GLGNFVENALSPLSK
-2095 ELPSSLQNETLGQL
+2095 ELPASLQNETLGQL

-2172 YMDASE
+2172 YIDASE

-2203 VANDLLDEFLGQD
+2203 VANDLLNEFLGQD

-2235 SQGGLSGIY
+2235 SQGGLSGVY

-2335 NGVSNINITTLNATN
+2335 NGVSNINITTLNATD

-2385 SSVTPTNESLSV
+2385 SSVTPTDESLSV

-2402 TFLGVIASN
+2402 TFLGTIASN

-2423 VIGTLNLNENAT
+2423 VIGTLNLNENAA
-2435 LQANNLTIANAFNN
+2435 LQANNLTITNAFNN
-2449 ASNSTANINGDFTL
+2449 DSNSTANINGSFTL

-2495 VSHAIINAQGIATIM
+2495 ASHAIINAQGTATIM
-2510 TNYNNP
+2510 ANNNNP

-2554 NYLKLYTLININ
+2554 NYLKLYTLIDVN

-2580 GQAVSIKDGGLIVGF
+2580 GQAVNIKDGGLIVGF

-2614 AVSNAPINN
+2614 AVSNDPINN

-2635 IQGIQGVDSIE
+2635 IQGTQGVDSID
-2646 QAGGTQAINWL
+2646 QAGGAQAINWL

-2698 PNFKND
+2698 PDFKND

-2790 GINVGYDRFIKGV
+2790 GINIGYDRFIKGV

-2823 GSSNVNMGVY
+2823 GSNNVNMGVY

-2872 RYNTWTTDAKIN
+2872 KYNTWTTDAKIN

-2907 YIGMSGLRG
+2907 YIGLSGLRG

>member
-1 MAFKKAGLIS
+1 MAFKKARLIS
-11 KFISKGS
+11 KFILKGS

-28 FKLNP
+28 FKLNQ

-39 PLKRHK
+39 LLKRHK
-45 KTKSIKKPFNKNK
+45 KTKSVKKPFNKNR

-69 ALGGLP
+69 ALGGLS

-87 WSGYHDKIE
+87 SSWSYHDNIE

-107 CLFSSTQGSGT
+107 CLFNSAQGSGT

-124 TTYSAGGASFTQK
+124 TTYSPGGASFTQK

-143 NVGGNIRFGGTG
+143 DVGGNIRFGGMG
-155 VNGVNVGYI
+155 VNGGDVGYI
-164 TGTYDAQTINFNSS
+164 TGTYDVQTINFNSS
-178 RITTGNSLSDGGGA
+178 RITTGNSFSTGGGA

-197 ATNRITINQASFD
+197 ATNHITINQASFD
-210 NSDAGAQHSYM
+210 NNDAGTQHSYM
-221 NFKGS
+221 NFSGS
-226 NINVSGSSFTDDTNG
+226 NINVISSSFTDDTNG
-241 GFSFSGNN
+241 GFSFSANGANSN
-249 NNSAIS
+249 LSFDKTNFNQGTYKFTNSANLNFNNSA
-255 FNKTK
+255 
-260 FNQGTYNFTNSANLS
+260 FNQGTYNFNSI
-275 FNNSNFNQSTYNF
+275 
-288 NSLQSTFNN
+288 QSTFNN
-297 STFNQGTY
+297 DTFSQGTY
-305 NFTDNTSFNN
+305 SFTDNTGLNFDN
-315 DTFNQGTYNF
+315 DTFNQGTYSF
-325 NTSKVSFSGANTLNS
+325 NASKVSFSGANTLNS
-340 SSPFASLKGSVS
+340 NSPFASLKGSVS
-352 FGSGAVFNLNQTLNA
+352 FGSGAIFNLNQTLNS

-403 VEVGNNTYDVTFDI
+403 VEVGSNTYDVTFDI
-417 NGQDETLQETFSNKS
+417 NGQDETLQETFNNQA

-439 DDLQAKAKATYQ
+439 DDLQAKAQATYQ
-451 QDLNNSQ
+451 QDLSNSQ
-458 SALSNATNDNKIA
+458 TALNNATSDNKIA
-471 SADTGYTNNQNTT
+471 SNDTDYTNNQNTT
-484 IKQDAQNLEH
+484 IKKDAQ
-494 TSQQIAKDEQAL
+494 S
-506 QGDLNKLKQLANS
+506 
-519 SFNEQAFN
+519 
-527 QAQSKEQ
+527 
-534 QDEQTLQNEEN
+534 
-545 TFSSEQEGL
+545 
-554 EKALANAK
+554 
-562 EQQEQQQAQ
+562 
-571 ATYQQDLNNSQSA
+571 
-584 LSNATNDN
+584 
-592 KIASADTDYTKNQNT
+592 
-607 AIKQDAQNLENTSQ
+607 LENTSQ
-621 QITQDQKDLEQD
+621 QITQDEQALKGD

-640 ANSKTGFNEQAFNQA
+640 TNATTGFNQQAFNQA
-655 QSTEQQDEQ
+655 QSTEQQDLQ
-664 TLQNEEETFSSEQ
+664 TLQENENTFDAEQ
-677 EGLEKALANAKHTS
+677 EGLK
-691 PTPTKHTAQNN
+691 
-702 PPNKVSPPTQNL
+702 
-714 PTTNVWNGVYN
+714 
-725 FQNQTYSKKGIYYID
+725 
-740 PNLSGQSGQS
+740 
-750 GNTLSTYGY
+750 
-759 LDWFTLKNKFSV
+759 
-771 NANNGTL
+771 
-778 IIGNNTESANTK
+778 
-790 GLIWIGDDK
+790 
-799 GLVYYNTGTFNA
+799 
-811 ANIYLTSNLKTG
+811 
-823 NGFSGEG
+823 
-830 ATLNF
+830 
-835 NATNRITI
+835 
-843 NQASF
+843 QA
-848 DNSDAG
+848 
-854 AQHSYMNFKGSNIN
+854 I
-868 VSGSSFTDDTN
+868 
-879 GGFSFSGNNNNSAI
+879 
-893 SFNKTKFNQGTYNFT
+893 
-908 NSANLSFN
+908 
-916 NSNFNQ
+916 
-922 STYNFNSLQST
+922 
-933 FNNSTFNQGTYN
+933 
-945 FTDNTSFNNDTF
+945 
-957 NQGTYNF
+957 
-964 NTSKVSF
+964 
-971 SGANTLNSSSP
+971 
-982 FASLKGSVSFGSGAV
+982 
-997 FNLNQTLN
+997 
-1005 ANQTYDI
+1005 
-1012 LTTNG
+1012 
-1017 TIQYGVYQSY
+1017 
-1027 LWDLINYKGDK
+1027 
-1038 AISHVEVG
+1038 
-1046 NNTYDVTFDIN
+1046 
-1057 GQDET
+1057 
-1062 LQETFSNKSITT
+1062 
-1074 QFLGD
+1074 
-1079 DLQAKAKATYQQDL
+1079 
-1093 NNSQSALSNATND
+1093 
-1106 NKIASADT
+1106 
-1114 GYTNN
+1114 
-1119 QNTTIKQDAQNLEHT
+1119 
-1134 SQQIAKDEQALQGD
+1134 
-1148 LNKLKQL
+1148 
-1155 ANSSFNE
+1155 
-1162 QAFNQAQSKEQQD
+1162 
-1175 EQTLQNEE
+1175 
-1183 ETFSSEQEG
+1183 
-1192 LEKALANA
+1192 ANA
-1200 KPASP
+1200 KPTS
-1205 TPTPTPTPTPSPT
+1205 PTPSPT
-1218 PNPTPT
+1218 PAPT
-1224 KHTAPNKVPPTPPTQ
+1224 KHTAPNTPPNKVPPPTQ
-1239 NLPTTNV
+1239 NLPATNV
-1246 WNGVYWLQNQTYSQK
+1246 WDGVYNLQNQTYSKQ

-1284 TANLLGRSFG
+1284 TANLFGRSFG

-1320 HGGFGYIIGTFNAAN
+1320 HGGFGYITGTFNAAN

-1366 TMDGLNYNDAETVTK
+1366 AMDGLNYNDAETVTK

-1391 YATFDATNNIS
+1391 YAAFDATNNIS

-1413 GKFSFN
+1413 GKFSFS

-1433 TNPGGSSVISAN
+1433 TNPGGSSVISVN

-1454 SRLNGGAVYNLWA
+1454 SRLNGGAVYNLQA

-1531 TAFKNSLTLDNNSNL
+1531 ATFKNSLTLDNNSNL
-1546 SLDNQSVLNASG
+1546 SLDNQSVLNANGS
-1558 ASAFNN
+1558 SVFNN

-1575 ATFNSLFFNGATL
+1575 ATFNSLFFNGGII

-1613 SVLSVSNASSLNANI
+1613 SVLSASNTSSLNANI
-1628 NFQGASQATFG
+1628 NFQGASQANFG
-1639 GNTTIDAA
+1639 GNTTIDTA

-1824 LTSNIKGLFTP
+1824 LTSSIKGLFTP
-1835 KGSQTPQTPGTY
+1835 KDSQTPQTPGTY

-1885 MIETNQLDNI
+1885 MIESNQLDNI
-1895 TSINEVLQLLDRIK
+1895 TSINEVLQLLDKIK
-1909 ITPAQKQALL
+1909 ITPTQKQALL

-1945 HVTNST
+1945 NVTNST

-2017 GGSADITFQSA
+2017 GGSADVTFQST
-2028 NNLVLNKANIE
+2028 NNLVLNNANIE

-2066 VLSQMAMEKIKQAG
+2066 VLSQVAMEKIKQAG
-2080 GLGNFVENALIPLSK
+2080 GLGNFVENALSPLSK
-2095 ELPSSLQNETLGQL
+2095 ELPASLQNETLGQF

-2123 VMNAIQNII
+2123 VMNEIQNII

-2172 YMDASE
+2172 YIDASE

-2203 VANDLLDEFLGQD
+2203 VANDLLNEFLGQD
-2216 VVKKLES
+2216 VVKKLEG

-2235 SQGGLSGIY
+2235 SQGGLSGVY

-2320 TIDFSKYQGA
+2320 TIDFSKYQGV

-2402 TFLGVIASN
+2402 TFLGTIASN

-2449 ASNSTANINGDFTL
+2449 ASNSTANINGNFTL

-2495 VSHAIINAQGIATIM
+2495 VSHAIINAQGSATIM
-2510 TNYNNP
+2510 ANNNSP
-2516 LIQFNTSSKETGAYT
+2516 LIQFNTSSKETGTYT

-2554 NYLKLYTLININ
+2554 NYLKLYTLIDIN
-2566 GKHMVMTDNGLTYN
+2566 GKRMVMSNNGLTYN
-2580 GQAVSIKDGGLIVGF
+2580 GQAVNIKDGGLIVGF

-2614 AVSNAPINN
+2614 AVSNDPINN

-2635 IQGIQGVDSIE
+2635 IQGAQGVDSID
-2646 QAGGTQAINWL
+2646 QTGGTQAINWL

-2698 PNFKND
+2698 PDFKND

-2790 GINVGYDRFIKGV
+2790 GINIGYDRFIKGV

-2872 RYNTWTTDAKIN
+2872 KYNTWTTDAKIN

-2907 YIGMSGLRG
+2907 YIGLSGLRG

>member
-1 MAFKKAGLIS
+1 MAFKKVRLIS
-11 KFISKGS
+11 KLISKGS
-18 FKLNKISKKI
+18 FKLNKISKKF
-28 FKLNP
+28 FKLNQ

-45 KTKSIKKPFNKNK
+45 KTKSVKKPFNKNK

-69 ALGGLP
+69 ALGGLS

-87 WSGYHDKIE
+87 SSWGYHDNIE

-137 FNNGTL
+137 FNGGTL
-143 NVGGNIRFGGTG
+143 NVGGTIRFGGTG
-155 VNGVNVGYI
+155 INGGDLGYI
-164 TGTYDAQTINFNSS
+164 TGTYDAQTIDFNSS
-178 RITTGNSLSDGGGA
+178 HLTTGNSYATGGGA

-197 ATNRITINQASFD
+197 AANNITINQAGFD
-210 NSDAGAQHSYM
+210 NSDAGTQKSYM

-226 NINVSGSSFTDDTNG
+226 NINVSGSSFTDDTDG

-249 NNSAIS
+249 HSTIS
-255 FNKTK
+255 FNQTS
-260 FNQGTYNFTNSANLS
+260 FNQGTYNFSNSATLS
-275 FNNSNFNQSTYNF
+275 SNHSN
-288 NSLQSTFNN
+288 
-297 STFNQGTY
+297 FNQGTY
-305 NFTDNTSFNN
+305 HFNSAQSAFENSSFNQGTYDFNNNASFNN
-315 DTFNQGTYNF
+315 DTFNQGTYSF
-325 NTSKVSFSGANTLNS
+325 NTSQVSFSGANTLNS

-352 FGSGAVFNLNQTLNA
+352 FNSDAIFNLNQTLNS

-403 VEVGNNTYDVTFDI
+403 VGVGNNTYDVTFDI
-417 NGQDETLQETFSNKS
+417 NGQDETLQETFNKQS
-432 ITTQFLG
+432 IITQFLG
-439 DDLQAKAKATYQ
+439 DDLQQQAQKTYQ
-451 QDLNNSQ
+451 QDLSNSQ
-458 SALSNATNDNKIA
+458 SALNNAASDSKIA
-471 SADTGYTNNQNTT
+471 
-484 IKQDAQNLEH
+484 
-494 TSQQIAKDEQAL
+494 
-506 QGDLNKLKQLANS
+506 NS
-519 SFNEQAFN
+519 
-527 QAQSKEQ
+527 
-534 QDEQTLQNEEN
+534 
-545 TFSSEQEGL
+545 
-554 EKALANAK
+554 
-562 EQQEQQQAQ
+562 
-571 ATYQQDLNNSQSA
+571 
-584 LSNATNDN
+584 
-592 KIASADTDYTKNQNT
+592 DTDYTKSSNPT
-607 AIKQDAQNLENTSQ
+607 IAKDAQNLENMSQ
-621 QITQDQKDLEQD
+621 QIVKDEQALEQD

-655 QSTEQQDEQ
+655 QDKEQQDEQ
-664 TLQNEEETFSSEQ
+664 TLQNEEKTFNAEQ
-677 EGLEKALANAKHTS
+677 EGLKQAIANAKPVSPTPS
-691 PTPTKHTAQNN
+691 PTPTKHTAQNT
-702 PPNKVSPPTQNL
+702 PPNKVSPTPTPPTQNL
-714 PTTNVWNGVYN
+714 PTTNVWDGVYN
-725 FQNQTYSKKGIYYID
+725 LENQTYSNKGVYYID

-750 GNTLSTYGY
+750 GNTLSTY
-759 LDWFTLKNKFSV
+759 
-771 NANNGTL
+771 
-778 IIGNNTESANTK
+778 
-790 GLIWIGDDK
+790 
-799 GLVYYNTGTFNA
+799 
-811 ANIYLTSNLKTG
+811 
-823 NGFSGEG
+823 
-830 ATLNF
+830 
-835 NATNRITI
+835 
-843 NQASF
+843 
-848 DNSDAG
+848 
-854 AQHSYMNFKGSNIN
+854 
-868 VSGSSFTDDTN
+868 
-879 GGFSFSGNNNNSAI
+879 
-893 SFNKTKFNQGTYNFT
+893 
-908 NSANLSFN
+908 
-916 NSNFNQ
+916 
-922 STYNFNSLQST
+922 
-933 FNNSTFNQGTYN
+933 
-945 FTDNTSFNNDTF
+945 
-957 NQGTYNF
+957 
-964 NTSKVSF
+964 
-971 SGANTLNSSSP
+971 
-982 FASLKGSVSFGSGAV
+982 
-997 FNLNQTLN
+997 
-1005 ANQTYDI
+1005 
-1012 LTTNG
+1012 
-1017 TIQYGVYQSY
+1017 
-1027 LWDLINYKGDK
+1027 
-1038 AISHVEVG
+1038 
-1046 NNTYDVTFDIN
+1046 
-1057 GQDET
+1057 
-1062 LQETFSNKSITT
+1062 
-1074 QFLGD
+1074 
-1079 DLQAKAKATYQQDL
+1079 
-1093 NNSQSALSNATND
+1093 
-1106 NKIASADT
+1106 
-1114 GYTNN
+1114 
-1119 QNTTIKQDAQNLEHT
+1119 
-1134 SQQIAKDEQALQGD
+1134 
-1148 LNKLKQL
+1148 
-1155 ANSSFNE
+1155 
-1162 QAFNQAQSKEQQD
+1162 
-1175 EQTLQNEE
+1175 
-1183 ETFSSEQEG
+1183 
-1192 LEKALANA
+1192 
-1200 KPASP
+1200 
-1205 TPTPTPTPTPSPT
+1205 
-1218 PNPTPT
+1218 
-1224 KHTAPNKVPPTPPTQ
+1224 
-1239 NLPTTNV
+1239 
-1246 WNGVYWLQNQTYSQK
+1246 
-1261 GVYYIDPNLSG
+1261 
-1272 QSGQSANTLSTY
+1272 
-1284 TANLLGRSFG
+1284 TANLFGRSFG

-1320 HGGFGYIIGTFNAAN
+1320 HGGFGYITGTFNAAN
-1335 IYLTNNFKTGEGVSG
+1335 IYLTNNFKTGEGVSN

-1391 YATFDATNNIS
+1391 YAAFDATNNIS
-1402 VTNSSFSDMTW
+1402 VTDSSFSDMTW
-1413 GKFSFN
+1413 GKFSFS
-1419 AKNISFSNASFSGF
+1419 AKNILFSNASFSGF

-1445 AANSLSFNN
+1445 AANSLSFSN
-1454 SRLNGGAVYNLWA
+1454 SRLNGGAIYNLQA

-1499 TSFTL
+1499 TNFTL

-1531 TAFKNSLTLDNNSNL
+1531 AAFKNSLTLDNNSNL
-1546 SLDNQSVLNASG
+1546 SLDNQSVLNANG

-1575 ATFNSLFFNGATL
+1575 ATFDSLFFNGGTL
-1588 SLNANSKL
+1588 SLNASSKL

-1613 SVLSVSNASSLNANI
+1613 SVLSASNASSLNANI
-1628 NFQGASQATFG
+1628 NFQGTSQADFG
-1639 GNTTIDAA
+1639 GNTTIDTA

-1669 FNGYAPSLSK
+1669 FNGYAPSLTK

-1854 NSLNIYNK
+1854 SSLNIYNK
-1862 GFSSGNLKT
+1862 GFSSENLKT
-1871 LLGILSQNSATLKE
+1871 LLGILSQNSAALKE
-1885 MIETNQLDNI
+1885 MIESNQLDNI
-1895 TSINEVLQLLDRIK
+1895 TNINEVLQLLDKIK

-1928 INQTFSNGN
+1928 INQTFNNGN

-1945 HVTNST
+1945 NVTNST

-2006 GTLGSGNAFES
+2006 GTLGSANAFES
-2017 GGSADITFQSA
+2017 GGSADVTFQSA

-2066 VLSQMAMEKIKQAG
+2066 VLSQVAMEKIKQAG
-2080 GLGNFVENALIPLSK
+2080 GLGNFIENALSPLSK
-2095 ELPSSLQNETLGQL
+2095 ELPASLQNETLGQL
-2109 IGQNNLDNLLNNSG
+2109 IGQNNLDDLLNNSG

-2172 YMDASE
+2172 YIDASE

-2203 VANDLLDEFLGQD
+2203 VANDLLNEFLGQD

-2235 SQGGLSGIY
+2235 SQGGLSGVY

-2255 LQNALKEND
+2255 LQNVLKEND

-2330 LIFAS
+2330 LTFAS
-2335 NGVSNINITTLNATN
+2335 NDVSNINITTLNATN

-2356 GLNNVSVQKGEICIN
+2356 GLNNVSVQKGEICVN
-2371 LANCPTTKNSSSTN
+2371 LASCPTTKNSSPTN

-2423 VIGTLNLNENAT
+2423 VIGTLNLNENAA
-2435 LQANNLTIANAFNN
+2435 LQANNLTITNAFNN
-2449 ASNSTANINGDFTL
+2449 ASNSTANINGNFTL

-2484 YGDLVFNLSHS
+2484 YGDLVFNISHS
-2495 VSHAIINAQGIATIM
+2495 ASHAIINAQGNATIM
-2510 TNYNNP
+2510 ANDNNP
-2516 LIQFNTSSKETGAYT
+2516 LIQFNTSSKEVGTYT

-2554 NYLKLYTLININ
+2554 NYLKLYTLIDIN

-2580 GQAVSIKDGGLIVGF
+2580 GQVVNIKDGGLVVGF

-2614 AVSNAPINN
+2614 AVSNDPINN

-2635 IQGIQGVDSIE
+2635 IQGTQGVDSID
-2646 QAGGTQAINWL
+2646 QAGGSQAINWL

-2673 LESHSTKDL
+2673 LESHSVKDL

-2698 PNFKND
+2698 PDFKND

-2730 ASADFHERLEAL
+2730 ARSDFLERLEAL

-2872 RYNTWTTDAKIN
+2872 RYDTWTTDAKIN

-2907 YIGMSGLRG
+2907 YIGLSGLRG

>member
-1 MAFKKAGLIS
+1 MAFKKARLIS
-11 KFISKGS
+11 KFILKGS

-28 FKLNP
+28 FKLNQ

-39 PLKRHK
+39 PLSHK
-45 KTKSIKKPFNKNK
+45 KTKSIKKPFNKSK

-69 ALGGLP
+69 ALGGLS

-87 WSGYHDKIE
+87 SSWGYHDNIE

-107 CLFSSTQGSGT
+107 CLFNSAQGSGT

-124 TTYSAGGASFTQK
+124 TTYSPGGASFTQK

-143 NVGGNIRFGGTG
+143 DVGGNIRFGGTG
-155 VNGVNVGYI
+155 VNGGNLGYI

-178 RITTGNSLSDGGGA
+178 RITTGNSFSTGGGA

-197 ATNRITINQASFD
+197 ATNHITIDQASFD
-210 NSDAGAQHSYM
+210 NSDAGTQHSYM
-221 NFKGS
+221 NFSGS
-226 NINVSGSSFTDDTNG
+226 NINVSSSSFTDDTNG
-241 GFSFSGNN
+241 GFSFSGNGAN
-249 NNSAIS
+249 SNLSFNQTNFNQGTYKFTNSANLNFNNSA
-255 FNKTK
+255 
-260 FNQGTYNFTNSANLS
+260 FNQGTYNFNSA
-275 FNNSNFNQSTYNF
+275 
-288 NSLQSTFNN
+288 QSTFNN
-297 STFNQGTY
+297 DTFSQGTY
-305 NFTDNTSFNN
+305 SFTDNTGLNFNN
-315 DTFNQGTYNF
+315 DTFNQGTYSF
-325 NTSKVSFSGANTLNS
+325 NASKASFSGANTLNS
-340 SSPFASLKGSVS
+340 SSPFANLKGSVS
-352 FGSGAVFNLNQTLNA
+352 FGSGAIFNLNQTLNS
-367 NQTYDILTTNGT
+367 NQTYDILTTNKT

-403 VEVGNNTYDVTFDI
+403 VEVGSNTYDVTFDI
-417 NGQDETLQETFSNKS
+417 NGQDETLQETFNNQS

-451 QDLNNSQ
+451 QDLSNSQ
-458 SALSNATNDNKIA
+458 TALNNATSDNKIA
-471 SADTGYTNNQNTT
+471 SSDTGYTNNQNTT
-484 IKQDAQNLEH
+484 IKKDAQSLEN
-494 TSQQIAKDEQAL
+494 TDQTIQQDKQAL
-506 QGDLNKLKQLANS
+506 EKDLANVKQLANAPTG
-519 SFNEQAFN
+519 FNQQAFKN
-527 QAQSKEQ
+527 AQSTEQ
-534 QDEQTLQNEEN
+534 QDLQTLQKNEK

-554 EKALANAK
+554 EKAIAN
-562 EQQEQQQAQ
+562 
-571 ATYQQDLNNSQSA
+571 
-584 LSNATNDN
+584 
-592 KIASADTDYTKNQNT
+592 TKP
-607 AIKQDAQNLENTSQ
+607 TSPTP
-621 QITQDQKDLEQD
+621 IPT
-633 LDKLQQL
+633 
-640 ANSKTGFNEQAFNQA
+640 
-655 QSTEQQDEQ
+655 
-664 TLQNEEETFSSEQ
+664 
-677 EGLEKALANAKHTS
+677 
-691 PTPTKHTAQNN
+691 PTPTKHIA
-702 PPNKVSPPTQNL
+702 PN
-714 PTTNVWNGVYN
+714 
-725 FQNQTYSKKGIYYID
+725 
-740 PNLSGQSGQS
+740 
-750 GNTLSTYGY
+750 
-759 LDWFTLKNKFSV
+759 
-771 NANNGTL
+771 
-778 IIGNNTESANTK
+778 
-790 GLIWIGDDK
+790 
-799 GLVYYNTGTFNA
+799 
-811 ANIYLTSNLKTG
+811 
-823 NGFSGEG
+823 
-830 ATLNF
+830 
-835 NATNRITI
+835 
-843 NQASF
+843 
-848 DNSDAG
+848 
-854 AQHSYMNFKGSNIN
+854 
-868 VSGSSFTDDTN
+868 
-879 GGFSFSGNNNNSAI
+879 
-893 SFNKTKFNQGTYNFT
+893 
-908 NSANLSFN
+908 
-916 NSNFNQ
+916 
-922 STYNFNSLQST
+922 
-933 FNNSTFNQGTYN
+933 
-945 FTDNTSFNNDTF
+945 
-957 NQGTYNF
+957 
-964 NTSKVSF
+964 
-971 SGANTLNSSSP
+971 
-982 FASLKGSVSFGSGAV
+982 
-997 FNLNQTLN
+997 
-1005 ANQTYDI
+1005 
-1012 LTTNG
+1012 
-1017 TIQYGVYQSY
+1017 
-1027 LWDLINYKGDK
+1027 
-1038 AISHVEVG
+1038 
-1046 NNTYDVTFDIN
+1046 
-1057 GQDET
+1057 
-1062 LQETFSNKSITT
+1062 
-1074 QFLGD
+1074 
-1079 DLQAKAKATYQQDL
+1079 
-1093 NNSQSALSNATND
+1093 
-1106 NKIASADT
+1106 
-1114 GYTNN
+1114 
-1119 QNTTIKQDAQNLEHT
+1119 
-1134 SQQIAKDEQALQGD
+1134 
-1148 LNKLKQL
+1148 
-1155 ANSSFNE
+1155 
-1162 QAFNQAQSKEQQD
+1162 
-1175 EQTLQNEE
+1175 
-1183 ETFSSEQEG
+1183 
-1192 LEKALANA
+1192 
-1200 KPASP
+1200 
-1205 TPTPTPTPTPSPT
+1205 TP
-1218 PNPTPT
+1218 
-1224 KHTAPNKVPPTPPTQ
+1224 PNKVPPTPPTQ

-1246 WNGVYWLQNQTYSQK
+1246 WSGVYWLQNQTYSKQ

-1272 QSGQSANTLSTY
+1272 QSGQSGNTLSTY

-1305 NNTESVNDNGLIWIG
+1305 NNTESANDNGLIWIG
-1320 HGGFGYIIGTFNAAN
+1320 HGGFGYITGTFNAAN

-1391 YATFDATNNIS
+1391 YAAFDATNNIS

-1413 GKFSFN
+1413 GKFSFS

-1531 TAFKNSLTLDNNSNL
+1531 AAFKNSLTLDNNSNL
-1546 SLDNQSVLNASG
+1546 SLDNQSVLNANG

-1575 ATFNSLFFNGATL
+1575 ATFNSLFFNGGIL

-1613 SVLSVSNASSLNANI
+1613 SVLSASNTSSLNANI
-1628 NFQGASQATFG
+1628 NFQGASQANFG
-1639 GNTTIDAA
+1639 GNTTIDTA
-1647 SFNFDSASSLSFN
+1647 SFNFDSASSLGFN

-1669 FNGYAPSLSK
+1669 FNGYAPSLTK

-1804 KQNPTGYSY
+1804 KQNPTSYSY

-1871 LLGILSQNSATLKE
+1871 LLGILSQNSAALKE
-1885 MIETNQLDNI
+1885 MIESNQLDNI
-1895 TSINEVLQLLDRIK
+1895 TSINEVLQLLDEIK

-1928 INQTFSNGN
+1928 INQTFNNGN

-1945 HVTNST
+1945 NVTNST

-1965 ALDSATCSSFRNTY
+1965 VLDSATCSSFRNTY

-2006 GTLGSGNAFES
+2006 GMLGSGNAFES
-2017 GGSADITFQSA
+2017 GGSADVTFQSA
-2028 NNLVLNKANIE
+2028 NNLVLDKANIE

-2066 VLSQMAMEKIKQAG
+2066 VLSQVAMEKIKQAG
-2080 GLGNFVENALIPLSK
+2080 GLGNFVENALSPLSK
-2095 ELPSSLQNETLGQL
+2095 ELPTSLQNETLGQL

-2123 VMNAIQNII
+2123 VMNEIQNII

-2203 VANDLLDEFLGQD
+2203 VANDLLNEFLGQD
-2216 VVKKLES
+2216 IVKKLES

-2235 SQGGLSGIY
+2235 SQGGLSGVY

-2290 VFVNNSSF
+2290 VLVNNSSF

-2308 VANKSIIFNGDN
+2308 VASKSIIFNGDN

-2435 LQANNLTIANAFNN
+2435 LQANNLTITNAFNN

-2463 NQQATLS
+2463 SQQATLS
-2470 TNASGLNV
+2470 TNASGLDV

-2495 VSHAIINAQGIATIM
+2495 VSHAIINAQGAATIM
-2510 TNYNNP
+2510 ANNNNP
-2516 LIQFNTSSKETGAYT
+2516 LIQFNTSSKETGTYT

-2541 GYNDQITGGSSLD
+2541 GYNDQITGGNSLD
-2554 NYLKLYTLININ
+2554 NYLKLYTLIDIN
-2566 GKHMVMTDNGLTYN
+2566 GKHMVMSNNGLTYN
-2580 GQAVSIKDGGLIVGF
+2580 GQAVNIKDGGLIVGF

-2614 AVSNAPINN
+2614 AVSNDPINN

-2635 IQGIQGVDSIE
+2635 IQGAQGVDSID

-2698 PNFKND
+2698 PDFKND

-2790 GINVGYDRFIKGV
+2790 GINIGYDRFIKGV

-2872 RYNTWTTDAKIN
+2872 KYDTWTTDAKIN

-2907 YIGMSGLRG
+2907 YIGLSGLRG

-2999 TGGEIRLFKTFYV
+2999 TGGELRLFKTFYV

>member
-1 MAFKKAGLIS
+1 MAFKKARLIS
-11 KFISKGS
+11 RFISKGS

-28 FKLNP
+28 FKLNQ

-39 PLKRHK
+39 PLKCHK
-45 KTKSIKKPFNKNK
+45 KTKSIKKPFNQNK

-69 ALGGLP
+69 ALGGLS
-75 HLRASEC
+75 HLRANEC
-82 RYWSW
+82 TYWSW
-87 WSGYHDKIE
+87 STWSYHDNIE

-137 FNNGTL
+137 FNGGTL
-143 NVGGNIRFGGTG
+143 DIGGNIRFGGTG
-155 VNGVNVGYI
+155 INGGDVGYI
-164 TGTYDAQTINFNSS
+164 TGTYDAANIYLTSHLK
-178 RITTGNSLSDGGGA
+178 TGNSYADGGGA

-197 ATNRITINQASFD
+197 ATNNLTINQASFD
-210 NSDAGAQHSYM
+210 NSDAGTQKSYM

-226 NINVSGSSFTDDTNG
+226 NIKVSGSSFKDDTDG
-241 GFSFSGNN
+241 GFNFSGSN
-249 NNSAIS
+249 NNSTIS
-255 FNKTK
+255 FNQTNFNQGTYHFNSAQSAFNNSA
-260 FNQGTYNFTNSANLS
+260 FNQGTYNFNNNAS
-275 FNNSNFNQSTYNF
+275 FNNN
-288 NSLQSTFNN
+288 
-297 STFNQGTY
+297 TFNQGAY
-305 NFTDNTSFNN
+305 S
-315 DTFNQGTYNF
+315 F
-325 NTSKVSFSGANTLNS
+325 NTSKVSFSGTNTLNS

-352 FGSGAVFNLNQTLNA
+352 FGSDAVFNLNQTLNN
-367 NQTYDILTTNGT
+367 NQTYDILTTNGA

-403 VEVGNNTYDVTFDI
+403 VGVGNNTYDVTFDI
-417 NGQDETLQETFSNKS
+417 NGQDETLQETFNNQS
-432 ITTQFLG
+432 IITQFLG
-439 DDLQAKAKATYQ
+439 DDLQQQAQKTYQ
-451 QDLNNSQ
+451 EDLTHSQNALNNAAS
-458 SALSNATNDNKIA
+458 DNKIA
-471 SADTGYTNNQNTT
+471 SNDTSYTQSKNTT
-484 IKQDAQNLEH
+484 IATDAQGLEH
-494 TSQQIAKDEQAL
+494 TNQQIAQDEQAL
-506 QGDLNKLKQLANS
+506 EKDLAQIKQLANS
-519 SFNEQAFN
+519 TTGFNEQAFKNAQKQEQQDEQTLQNDENAFNTEQDSLNKAIQQAQAQQQKQEQQQAQQTYQEDVTNSQTALNNATSDNKIANNDTSYTQSKNPTIAKDAQGLENTNQKIQQDEQALEKDLAQIKQLANSTTGFSEQAFN

-534 QDEQTLQNEEN
+534 QDEQTLQNDEN
-545 TFSSEQEGL
+545 AFNTEQEGL
-554 EKALANAK
+554 EQAIANAK
-562 EQQEQQQAQ
+562 P
-571 ATYQQDLNNSQSA
+571 
-584 LSNATNDN
+584 
-592 KIASADTDYTKNQNT
+592 
-607 AIKQDAQNLENTSQ
+607 TSP
-621 QITQDQKDLEQD
+621 T
-633 LDKLQQL
+633 
-640 ANSKTGFNEQAFNQA
+640 
-655 QSTEQQDEQ
+655 
-664 TLQNEEETFSSEQ
+664 
-677 EGLEKALANAKHTS
+677 
-691 PTPTKHTAQNN
+691 PTPTKHTA
-702 PPNKVSPPTQNL
+702 PN
-714 PTTNVWNGVYN
+714 
-725 FQNQTYSKKGIYYID
+725 
-740 PNLSGQSGQS
+740 
-750 GNTLSTYGY
+750 
-759 LDWFTLKNKFSV
+759 
-771 NANNGTL
+771 
-778 IIGNNTESANTK
+778 
-790 GLIWIGDDK
+790 
-799 GLVYYNTGTFNA
+799 
-811 ANIYLTSNLKTG
+811 
-823 NGFSGEG
+823 
-830 ATLNF
+830 
-835 NATNRITI
+835 
-843 NQASF
+843 
-848 DNSDAG
+848 
-854 AQHSYMNFKGSNIN
+854 
-868 VSGSSFTDDTN
+868 
-879 GGFSFSGNNNNSAI
+879 
-893 SFNKTKFNQGTYNFT
+893 
-908 NSANLSFN
+908 
-916 NSNFNQ
+916 
-922 STYNFNSLQST
+922 
-933 FNNSTFNQGTYN
+933 
-945 FTDNTSFNNDTF
+945 
-957 NQGTYNF
+957 
-964 NTSKVSF
+964 
-971 SGANTLNSSSP
+971 
-982 FASLKGSVSFGSGAV
+982 
-997 FNLNQTLN
+997 
-1005 ANQTYDI
+1005 
-1012 LTTNG
+1012 
-1017 TIQYGVYQSY
+1017 
-1027 LWDLINYKGDK
+1027 
-1038 AISHVEVG
+1038 
-1046 NNTYDVTFDIN
+1046 
-1057 GQDET
+1057 
-1062 LQETFSNKSITT
+1062 
-1074 QFLGD
+1074 
-1079 DLQAKAKATYQQDL
+1079 
-1093 NNSQSALSNATND
+1093 
-1106 NKIASADT
+1106 
-1114 GYTNN
+1114 
-1119 QNTTIKQDAQNLEHT
+1119 
-1134 SQQIAKDEQALQGD
+1134 
-1148 LNKLKQL
+1148 
-1155 ANSSFNE
+1155 
-1162 QAFNQAQSKEQQD
+1162 
-1175 EQTLQNEE
+1175 
-1183 ETFSSEQEG
+1183 
-1192 LEKALANA
+1192 
-1200 KPASP
+1200 
-1205 TPTPTPTPTPSPT
+1205 TP
-1218 PNPTPT
+1218 
-1224 KHTAPNKVPPTPPTQ
+1224 PNKVPPTPPTQ

-1246 WNGVYWLQNQTYSQK
+1246 WNGVYWLQNQTYSNK

-1272 QSGQSANTLSTY
+1272 QSGQSGNTLSTY
-1284 TANLLGRSFG
+1284 TANLFGRSFG

-1320 HGGFGYIIGTFNAAN
+1320 HGGFGYITGTFNAAN
-1335 IYLTNNFKTGEGVSG
+1335 IYLTNNFKTGEGVSN

-1391 YATFDATNNIS
+1391 YAAFDATNNIS

-1413 GKFSFN
+1413 GKFSFS

-1433 TNPGGSSVISAN
+1433 TNPGGSSTISAN
-1445 AANSLSFNN
+1445 ASNSLSFIN
-1454 SRLNGGAVYNLWA
+1454 SRLNGGAVYNLQA

-1499 TSFTL
+1499 TNFTL

-1531 TAFKNSLTLDNNSNL
+1531 AAFKNSLTLDNNSNL
-1546 SLDNQSVLNASG
+1546 SLDNQSVLNANNT
-1558 ASAFNN
+1558 SAFNN

-1575 ATFNSLFFNGATL
+1575 ATFKSLFFNGGTL
-1588 SLNANSKL
+1588 SLNASSKL

-1613 SVLSVSNASSLNANI
+1613 SILSANNTSSLNANI
-1628 NFQGASQATFG
+1628 NFQGASQADFG
-1639 GNTTIDAA
+1639 GNTTIDTA

-1669 FNGYAPSLSK
+1669 FNGYAPSLTK

-1791 FNIAPELYNYQAS
+1791 FNIAPELYNYQVS

-1813 DYSDNQAGTYY
+1813 DYSNNQAGTYY

-1835 KGSQTPQTPGTY
+1835 KGSQTPQAPGTY

-1862 GFSSGNLKT
+1862 GFSSENLKT
-1871 LLGILSQNSATLKE
+1871 LLGILSQNSAALKE
-1885 MIETNQLDNI
+1885 MIESNQLDNI
-1895 TSINEVLQLLDRIK
+1895 TNINEVLQLLDKIK
-1909 ITPAQKQALL
+1909 ITQAQKQALL

-1928 INQTFSNGN
+1928 IDQTFSNGN

-1945 HVTNST
+1945 NVTNST

-2006 GTLGSGNAFES
+2006 GTLGSANAFES
-2017 GGSADITFQSA
+2017 GGSADVTFQSA

-2051 QEGIDKIFNQ
+2051 QKGINEIFNQ

-2066 VLSQMAMEKIKQAG
+2066 VLSQVAMEKIKQAG
-2080 GLGNFVENALIPLSK
+2080 GLGNFIENALSPLSK
-2095 ELPSSLQNETLGQL
+2095 ELPASLQDETLGQL
-2109 IGQNNLDNLLNNSG
+2109 IGQNNLDDLLNNSG
-2123 VMNAIQNII
+2123 VMNEIQNII

-2172 YMDASE
+2172 YIDASE
-2178 LSSILSVILKDITN
+2178 LSSILSVVLKDITN

-2203 VANDLLDEFLGQD
+2203 VANDLLNEFLGQD
-2216 VVKKLES
+2216 VVEKLES
-2223 QGLVSNIINNII
+2223 QGLVNNIINNII
-2235 SQGGLSGIY
+2235 SQGGLSGVY

-2308 VANKSIIFNGDN
+2308 IANKSIIFNGDN

-2335 NGVSNINITTLNATN
+2335 NDVSNINITTLNATN

-2356 GLNNVSVQKGEICIN
+2356 GLNNVSVQKGEICVN

-2411 GAIDLSQVKNNS
+2411 GAIDLSQVTNNS

-2435 LQANNLTIANAFNN
+2435 LQANNLTITNAFNN
-2449 ASNSTANINGDFTL
+2449 ASNSTTNINGNFTL

-2470 TNASGLNV
+2470 TNANGLNV

-2495 VSHAIINAQGIATIM
+2495 VSHAIINAQGNATIM
-2510 TNYNNP
+2510 ANDNNP
-2516 LIQFNTSSKETGAYT
+2516 LIQFNAYSKETGTYT

-2554 NYLKLYTLININ
+2554 NYLKLYTLIDIN

-2580 GQAVSIKDGGLIVGF
+2580 GQAVNIKDGGLVVGF

-2614 AVSNAPINN
+2614 AVSNDPINN

-2635 IQGIQGVDSIE
+2635 IQGVQSVDSID
-2646 QAGGTQAINWL
+2646 QAGGNQAINWL

-2673 LESHSTKDL
+2673 LESHSIKDL

-2698 PNFKND
+2698 PDFKND

-2730 ASADFHERLEAL
+2730 ARSDFLERLETL

-2816 HANITQS
+2816 HGNITQS
-2823 GSSNVNMGVY
+2823 GSSNVNIGVY

-2872 RYNTWTTDAKIN
+2872 RYDTWTTDAKIN

-2898 KPQIGLAYY
+2898 KPQVGLAYY
-2907 YIGMSGLRG
+2907 YIGLSGLRG

-2968 NSMGDKMVRFIG
+2968 NSIGDKMVRFIG

>member
-1 MAFKKAGLIS
+1 MS

-28 FKLNP
+28 FKLNQ
-33 ILKREK
+33 ILKCEK
-39 PLKRHK
+39 PLKCHK
-45 KTKSIKKPFNKNK
+45 KTKSIEKPFNKNK

-63 SVLLIG
+63 SILLIG
-69 ALGGLP
+69 ALGGLS
-75 HLRASEC
+75 HLRANEC

-87 WSGYHDKIE
+87 SSWSYQDNIE
-96 SGSNSPTHNSY
+96 SGPNSPTHNSY
-107 CLFSSTQGSGT
+107 CLFSSAQGSGT

-137 FNNGTL
+137 FNGGTL

-155 VNGVNVGYI
+155 INGGDVGYI

-178 RITTGNSLSDGGGA
+178 HLTTGNSYADGGGA

-197 ATNRITINQASFD
+197 ATNHITINQASFD
-210 NSDAGAQHSYM
+210 NSDAGTQKSYM

-226 NINVSGSSFTDDTNG
+226 QINVSGSSFTDDTDG
-241 GFSFSGNN
+241 GFSFSGSNN
-249 NNSAIS
+249 HSAIS
-255 FNKTK
+255 FDKTS
-260 FNQGTYNFTNSANLS
+260 FNQGTYNFSNSANLS
-275 FNNSNFNQSTYNF
+275 FNNSAFNQGTYHF
-288 NSLQSTFNN
+288 NSAQSTFEN
-297 STFNQGTY
+297 SNFNQGTY
-305 NFTDNTSFNN
+305 NFNNNASFNN
-315 DTFNQGTYNF
+315 NTFNQGTYNF
-325 NTSKVSFSGANTLNS
+325 NTSKVSFLGTNTLNS

-352 FGSGAVFNLNQTLNA
+352 FNSGAIFNLNQTLNN
-367 NQTYDILTTNGT
+367 NQTYDILTTNGA

-403 VEVGNNTYDVTFDI
+403 VGVGNNTYDVTFDI
-417 NGQDETLQETFSNKS
+417 NGQDETLQETFNNQS
-432 ITTQFLG
+432 IITQFLG
-439 DDLQAKAKATYQ
+439 DDLQAKAQKTYQ
-451 QDLNNSQ
+451 QDLSNSQ
-458 SALSNATNDNKIA
+458 NALNNATSDNKIA
-471 SADTGYTNNQNTT
+471 NNDTSYTQSKNATVA
-484 IKQDAQNLEH
+484 KDAQSLEN
-494 TSQQIAKDEQAL
+494 TNQQIAQDEQAL
-506 QGDLNKLKQLANS
+506 EKDLDKLKQLANS
-519 SFNEQAFN
+519 TTGFNEQAFKN
-527 QAQSKEQ
+527 AQDKEQ
-534 QDEQTLQNEEN
+534 QDEQTLQNEEK

-554 EKALANAK
+554 K
-562 EQQEQQQAQ
+562 QA
-571 ATYQQDLNNSQSA
+571 
-584 LSNATNDN
+584 
-592 KIASADTDYTKNQNT
+592 I
-607 AIKQDAQNLENTSQ
+607 
-621 QITQDQKDLEQD
+621 
-633 LDKLQQL
+633 
-640 ANSKTGFNEQAFNQA
+640 
-655 QSTEQQDEQ
+655 
-664 TLQNEEETFSSEQ
+664 
-677 EGLEKALANAKHTS
+677 
-691 PTPTKHTAQNN
+691 
-702 PPNKVSPPTQNL
+702 
-714 PTTNVWNGVYN
+714 
-725 FQNQTYSKKGIYYID
+725 
-740 PNLSGQSGQS
+740 
-750 GNTLSTYGY
+750 
-759 LDWFTLKNKFSV
+759 
-771 NANNGTL
+771 
-778 IIGNNTESANTK
+778 
-790 GLIWIGDDK
+790 
-799 GLVYYNTGTFNA
+799 
-811 ANIYLTSNLKTG
+811 
-823 NGFSGEG
+823 
-830 ATLNF
+830 
-835 NATNRITI
+835 
-843 NQASF
+843 
-848 DNSDAG
+848 
-854 AQHSYMNFKGSNIN
+854 
-868 VSGSSFTDDTN
+868 
-879 GGFSFSGNNNNSAI
+879 
-893 SFNKTKFNQGTYNFT
+893 
-908 NSANLSFN
+908 
-916 NSNFNQ
+916 
-922 STYNFNSLQST
+922 
-933 FNNSTFNQGTYN
+933 
-945 FTDNTSFNNDTF
+945 
-957 NQGTYNF
+957 
-964 NTSKVSF
+964 
-971 SGANTLNSSSP
+971 
-982 FASLKGSVSFGSGAV
+982 
-997 FNLNQTLN
+997 
-1005 ANQTYDI
+1005 
-1012 LTTNG
+1012 
-1017 TIQYGVYQSY
+1017 
-1027 LWDLINYKGDK
+1027 
-1038 AISHVEVG
+1038 
-1046 NNTYDVTFDIN
+1046 
-1057 GQDET
+1057 
-1062 LQETFSNKSITT
+1062 
-1074 QFLGD
+1074 
-1079 DLQAKAKATYQQDL
+1079 
-1093 NNSQSALSNATND
+1093 
-1106 NKIASADT
+1106 
-1114 GYTNN
+1114 
-1119 QNTTIKQDAQNLEHT
+1119 
-1134 SQQIAKDEQALQGD
+1134 
-1148 LNKLKQL
+1148 
-1155 ANSSFNE
+1155 
-1162 QAFNQAQSKEQQD
+1162 
-1175 EQTLQNEE
+1175 
-1183 ETFSSEQEG
+1183 
-1192 LEKALANA
+1192 ANA

-1205 TPTPTPTPTPSPT
+1205 TPTPT
-1218 PNPTPT
+1218 
-1224 KHTAPNKVPPTPPTQ
+1224 KHTVQNTPPNKVPPTPPTQ
-1239 NLPTTNV
+1239 NLPATNV
-1246 WNGVYWLQNQTYSQK
+1246 WNGVYNLQNQTYSKQ

-1284 TANLLGRSFG
+1284 TANLFGRSFG

-1320 HGGFGYIIGTFNAAN
+1320 HGGFGYITGTFNAAN
-1335 IYLTNNFKTGEGVSG
+1335 IYLTNNFKTGEGVSN

-1366 TMDGLNYNDAETVTK
+1366 IMDGLNYNDAETVTK

-1391 YATFDATNNIS
+1391 YAAFDAVNNIS

-1413 GKFSFN
+1413 GKFSFT

-1433 TNPGGSSVISAN
+1433 TNPGGSSAISAN
-1445 AANSLSFNN
+1445 ASNSLSFIN
-1454 SRLNGGAVYNLWA
+1454 SRLNGGAVYNLQA

-1481 LYSRG
+1481 LHSRG

-1531 TAFKNSLTLDNNSNL
+1531 AAFKNSLTLDNNSNL
-1546 SLDNQSVLNASG
+1546 SLDNQSVLNANG
-1558 ASAFNN
+1558 TSAFNN

-1575 ATFNSLFFNGATL
+1575 ATFNSLFFNGGTL
-1588 SLNANSKL
+1588 SLNASSKL
-1596 NASSASFS
+1596 NASNASFS
-1604 NNTTINLDD
+1604 SNTTINLDD
-1613 SVLSVSNASSLNANI
+1613 SVLSASNTSSLNANI
-1628 NFQGASQATFG
+1628 NFQGASQADFG
-1639 GNTTIDAA
+1639 GNTTIDTA

-1669 FNGYAPSLSK
+1669 FNGYAPSLTK

-1739 KIQNA
+1739 KIQDA

-1751 IQTWSFI
+1751 VQTWSFI

-1835 KGSQTPQTPGTY
+1835 KGSQTPQAPGTY

-1862 GFSSGNLKT
+1862 GFSSENLKT

-1885 MIETNQLDNI
+1885 MIESNQLDNI
-1895 TSINEVLQLLDRIK
+1895 TNINEVLQLLDKIK
-1909 ITPAQKQALL
+1909 ITQTQKQALL

-1928 INQTFSNGN
+1928 INQTFNNGN
-1937 LVIGATQD
+1937 LIIGATQD
-1945 HVTNST
+1945 NVTNST

-2017 GGSADITFQSA
+2017 GGSADVTFQSA

-2066 VLSQMAMEKIKQAG
+2066 VLSQVAMEKIKQAG
-2080 GLGNFVENALIPLSK
+2080 GLGNFVENALSPLSK
-2095 ELPSSLQNETLGQL
+2095 ELPASLQNETLGQL
-2109 IGQNNLDNLLNNSG
+2109 IGQDNLDDLLNNSG

-2172 YMDASE
+2172 YIDASE
-2178 LSSILSVILKDITN
+2178 LSSILSVVLKDITN

-2203 VANDLLDEFLGQD
+2203 VANDLLNEFLGQD
-2216 VVKKLES
+2216 VIKKLES

-2235 SQGGLSGIY
+2235 SQGGLSGVY

-2335 NGVSNINITTLNATN
+2335 NDISNINITTLNATN

-2356 GLNNVSVQKGEICIN
+2356 GLNNVSVQKGEICVN

-2397 RANNF
+2397 HANNF

-2423 VIGTLNLNENAT
+2423 VIGTLNLNENAA
-2435 LQANNLTIANAFNN
+2435 LQANNLTITNAFNN
-2449 ASNSTANINGDFTL
+2449 ASNSTANIDGDFTL

-2495 VSHAIINAQGIATIM
+2495 VSHAIINAQGVATIM
-2510 TNYNNP
+2510 ANNNNP
-2516 LIQFNTSSKETGAYT
+2516 LIQFNASSKEAGTYT

-2554 NYLKLYTLININ
+2554 NYLKLYALIDIN

-2580 GQAVSIKDGGLIVGF
+2580 GQAVNIKDGGLVVGF

-2614 AVSNAPINN
+2614 AVSNDPINN

-2635 IQGIQGVDSIE
+2635 IQGVQSVDSID
-2646 QAGGTQAINWL
+2646 QVGGNQAINWL

-2698 PNFKND
+2698 PDFKND

-2872 RYNTWTTDAKIN
+2872 KYDTWTTDAKIN

-2907 YIGMSGLRG
+2907 YIGLSGLRG

>member
-1 MAFKKAGLIS
+1 MAFKKARLIS
-11 KFISKGS
+11 RFVSKGS
-18 FKLNKISKKI
+18 FKLNKISKK
-28 FKLNP
+28 FFTLNQ

-45 KTKSIKKPFNKNK
+45 KTKSIEKLFNKNK

-69 ALGGLP
+69 ALGGVS
-75 HLRASEC
+75 HLRANEC

-87 WSGYHDKIE
+87 SSWSYQDNIE
-96 SGSNSPTHNSY
+96 SGPNSPTHNSY

-124 TTYSAGGASFTQK
+124 TTYSTGGASFTQT
-137 FNNGTL
+137 FNGGTL
-143 NVGGNIRFGGTG
+143 DIGGNIRFGGTG
-155 VNGVNVGYI
+155 INGGDVGYI
-164 TGTYDAQTINFNSS
+164 IGTYDAQTINFNSS
-178 RITTGNSLSDGGGA
+178 HITTGNSYADGGGA

-197 ATNRITINQASFD
+197 AANNITINQASFD
-210 NSDAGAQHSYM
+210 NSDAGTQHSYM

-226 NINVSGSSFTDDTNG
+226 NINVSGSSFKDDTDG

-255 FNKTK
+255 FNQTN
-260 FNQGTYNFTNSANLS
+260 FNQGTYNFSNSASSS
-275 FNNSNFNQSTYNF
+275 FDNSNFNQGTYHF
-288 NSLQSTFNN
+288 NSAQSTFEN
-297 STFNQGTY
+297 SNFNQGTY
-305 NFTDNTSFNN
+305 NFNNNASFNN
-315 DTFNQGTYNF
+315 NTFNQGTYNF
-325 NTSKVSFSGANTLNS
+325 NTSKVSFSGINTLNS

-352 FGSGAVFNLNQTLNA
+352 FNSNAIFNLNQTLND
-367 NQTYDILTTNGT
+367 NQTYDILTTNGA

-417 NGQDETLQETFSNKS
+417 NGQDETLQETFNNQS

-439 DDLQAKAKATYQ
+439 DNLQQEAQKTYQ
-451 QDLNNSQ
+451 EDVAHSQNALNGVTS
-458 SALSNATNDNKIA
+458 DKEIA
-471 SADTGYTNNQNTT
+471 SADTSYTQSKNATVA
-484 IKQDAQNLEH
+484 KDAQSLEN
-494 TSQQIAKDEQAL
+494 TNQKIQQDEQ
-506 QGDLNKLKQLANS
+506 DLEKDLENVKQLANS
-519 SFNEQAFN
+519 TTGFNEQAFN
-527 QAQSKEQ
+527 QAQKQEQQDEQTLQNDENAFNTEQDSLNKAIQQVQAQQQKQEQQQAQQTYQQDLSNSQNALNNVTSDNTIASNDTSYTQSKNTTVAKDAQGLENTNQQIAQDEQALEKDLAQIKQLANSTTGFNEQAFNQAQKQEQ
-534 QDEQTLQNEEN
+534 QDEQTLQNEEK
-545 TFSSEQEGL
+545 TFNAEQEGL
-554 EKALANAK
+554 KQAIANAK
-562 EQQEQQQAQ
+562 P
-571 ATYQQDLNNSQSA
+571 
-584 LSNATNDN
+584 
-592 KIASADTDYTKNQNT
+592 ASPTPSHA
-607 AIKQDAQNLENTSQ
+607 
-621 QITQDQKDLEQD
+621 
-633 LDKLQQL
+633 
-640 ANSKTGFNEQAFNQA
+640 
-655 QSTEQQDEQ
+655 
-664 TLQNEEETFSSEQ
+664 
-677 EGLEKALANAKHTS
+677 
-691 PTPTKHTAQNN
+691 PTPTKHTVQNT
-702 PPNKVSPPTQNL
+702 PPNKVPPTPTPPTQNL
-714 PTTNVWNGVYN
+714 PKTNVWNGVYN
-725 FQNQTYSKKGIYYID
+725 LQNQTYSNKGVYYID

-750 GNTLSTYGY
+750 GNTLSTY
-759 LDWFTLKNKFSV
+759 
-771 NANNGTL
+771 
-778 IIGNNTESANTK
+778 
-790 GLIWIGDDK
+790 
-799 GLVYYNTGTFNA
+799 
-811 ANIYLTSNLKTG
+811 
-823 NGFSGEG
+823 
-830 ATLNF
+830 
-835 NATNRITI
+835 
-843 NQASF
+843 
-848 DNSDAG
+848 
-854 AQHSYMNFKGSNIN
+854 
-868 VSGSSFTDDTN
+868 
-879 GGFSFSGNNNNSAI
+879 
-893 SFNKTKFNQGTYNFT
+893 
-908 NSANLSFN
+908 
-916 NSNFNQ
+916 
-922 STYNFNSLQST
+922 
-933 FNNSTFNQGTYN
+933 
-945 FTDNTSFNNDTF
+945 
-957 NQGTYNF
+957 
-964 NTSKVSF
+964 
-971 SGANTLNSSSP
+971 
-982 FASLKGSVSFGSGAV
+982 
-997 FNLNQTLN
+997 
-1005 ANQTYDI
+1005 
-1012 LTTNG
+1012 
-1017 TIQYGVYQSY
+1017 
-1027 LWDLINYKGDK
+1027 
-1038 AISHVEVG
+1038 
-1046 NNTYDVTFDIN
+1046 
-1057 GQDET
+1057 
-1062 LQETFSNKSITT
+1062 
-1074 QFLGD
+1074 
-1079 DLQAKAKATYQQDL
+1079 
-1093 NNSQSALSNATND
+1093 
-1106 NKIASADT
+1106 
-1114 GYTNN
+1114 
-1119 QNTTIKQDAQNLEHT
+1119 
-1134 SQQIAKDEQALQGD
+1134 
-1148 LNKLKQL
+1148 
-1155 ANSSFNE
+1155 
-1162 QAFNQAQSKEQQD
+1162 
-1175 EQTLQNEE
+1175 
-1183 ETFSSEQEG
+1183 
-1192 LEKALANA
+1192 
-1200 KPASP
+1200 
-1205 TPTPTPTPTPSPT
+1205 
-1218 PNPTPT
+1218 
-1224 KHTAPNKVPPTPPTQ
+1224 
-1239 NLPTTNV
+1239 
-1246 WNGVYWLQNQTYSQK
+1246 
-1261 GVYYIDPNLSG
+1261 
-1272 QSGQSANTLSTY
+1272 
-1284 TANLLGRSFG
+1284 TANLFGRSFG

-1320 HGGFGYIIGTFNAAN
+1320 HGGFGYITGTFNASN
-1335 IYLTNNFKTGEGVSG
+1335 IYLTNNFKTGEGVSN

-1391 YATFDATNNIS
+1391 YATFDALNNIS

-1413 GKFSFN
+1413 GKFSFS
-1419 AKNISFSNASFSGF
+1419 AENISFSNASFSGF
-1433 TNPGGSSVISAN
+1433 TNPGGSSTISAN
-1445 AANSLSFNN
+1445 ASNSLSFIN
-1454 SRLNGGAVYNLWA
+1454 SRLNGGAVYNLQA

-1531 TAFKNSLTLDNNSNL
+1531 AAFKNSLTLDNNSNL
-1546 SLDNQSVLNASG
+1546 SLDNQSVLNANG
-1558 ASAFNN
+1558 TSAFNN

-1575 ATFNSLFFNGATL
+1575 AAFKSLFFNGGTL

-1613 SVLSVSNASSLNANI
+1613 SVLSASNTSSLNANI
-1628 NFQGASQATFG
+1628 NFQGASQADFG
-1639 GNTTIDAA
+1639 GNTTIDTA
-1647 SFNFDSASSLSFN
+1647 SFNFDSASSLNFN

-1669 FNGYAPSLSK
+1669 FNGYALSLTK

-1813 DYSDNQAGTYY
+1813 DYSDNQVGTYY

-1835 KGSQTPQTPGTY
+1835 KGSQTPQAPGTY

-1862 GFSSGNLKT
+1862 GFSSENLKT

-1885 MIETNQLDNI
+1885 MIESNQLDNI
-1895 TSINEVLQLLDRIK
+1895 TNINEVLQLLDKIK
-1909 ITPAQKQALL
+1909 ITQAQKQALL

-1928 INQTFSNGN
+1928 INQTFNNGN

-1945 HVTNST
+1945 NVTNST

-2017 GGSADITFQSA
+2017 GGSADVTFQSA

-2051 QEGIDKIFNQ
+2051 QKGIDEIFNQ

-2066 VLSQMAMEKIKQAG
+2066 VLSQVAMEKIKQAG
-2080 GLGNFVENALIPLSK
+2080 GLGNFIENALSPLSK
-2095 ELPSSLQNETLGQL
+2095 ELPASLQDETLGQL
-2109 IGQNNLDNLLNNSG
+2109 IGQNNLDDLLNNSG
-2123 VMNAIQNII
+2123 VMNEIQNII

-2172 YMDASE
+2172 YIDASE

-2203 VANDLLDEFLGQD
+2203 VANDLLNEFLGQD

-2235 SQGGLSGIY
+2235 SQGGLSGVY

-2356 GLNNVSVQKGEICIN
+2356 GLNNVSVQKGEICVN
-2371 LANCPTTKNSSSTN
+2371 LASCPTTKNSSSTN

-2435 LQANNLTIANAFNN
+2435 LQANNLTITNAFNN
-2449 ASNSTANINGDFTL
+2449 ASNSTANVNGNFTL

-2495 VSHAIINAQGIATIM
+2495 ASHAIINAQGSATIM
-2510 TNYNNP
+2510 ANNNNP
-2516 LIQFNTSSKETGAYT
+2516 LIQFNTSSKEVGTYT

-2554 NYLKLYTLININ
+2554 NYLKLYALIDIN

-2580 GQAVSIKDGGLIVGF
+2580 GQAVSVKDGGLVVGF

-2614 AVSNAPINN
+2614 AVSNDPINN

-2635 IQGIQGVDSIE
+2635 IQGVQSVDSID
-2646 QAGGTQAINWL
+2646 QAGGSQAINWL

-2673 LESHSTKDL
+2673 LESHSAKDL

-2698 PNFKND
+2698 PDFKND

-2730 ASADFHERLEAL
+2730 ARSDFLERLEAL

-2872 RYNTWTTDAKIN
+2872 RYDTWTTDAKIN

-2898 KPQIGLAYY
+2898 KPQVGLAYY
-2907 YIGMSGLRG
+2907 YIGLSGLRG

>member
-1 MAFKKAGLIS
+1 MAFEKAGLIS

-28 FKLNP
+28 FKLNQ

-45 KTKSIKKPFNKNK
+45 ETKSIKKPFNKNK

-69 ALGGLP
+69 ALGGLS

-87 WSGYHDKIE
+87 SSWSYHDNIE

-107 CLFSSTQGSGT
+107 CLFSSAQGSGT

-155 VNGVNVGYI
+155 VNGGDVGYI

-178 RITTGNSLSDGGGA
+178 RITTGNSFSTGGGA

-197 ATNRITINQASFD
+197 ATNHITINQASFD
-210 NSDAGAQHSYM
+210 NSDAGTQHSYM
-221 NFKGS
+221 NFSGS
-226 NINVSGSSFTDDTNG
+226 NINVSGSSFTDDTDG

-255 FNKTK
+255 FNKTS
-260 FNQGTYNFTNSANLS
+260 FNQGTYKFTNSANLS
-275 FNNSNFNQSTYNF
+275 FNS
-288 NSLQSTFNN
+288 

-305 NFTDNTSFNN
+305 HFTDNASFNN
-315 DTFNQGTYNF
+315 DTFNQGAYSF

-340 SSPFASLKGSVS
+340 SSPFANLKGSVS
-352 FGSGAVFNLNQTLNA
+352 FGSGAIFNLNQTFNA

-403 VEVGNNTYDVTFDI
+403 VEVGSNTYDVTFDI
-417 NGQDETLQETFSNKS
+417 NGQDETLQETFNNQS

-451 QDLNNSQ
+451 QDLSNSQ
-458 SALSNATNDNKIA
+458 TALNNAASDNKIA
-471 SADTGYTNNQNTT
+471 SNDTDYTNNQNTT
-484 IKQDAQNLEH
+484 IKKDAQNLESA
-494 TSQQIAKDEQAL
+494 SQQIAQDKQIL
-506 QGDLNKLKQLANS
+506 QG
-519 SFNEQAFN
+519 
-527 QAQSKEQ
+527 
-534 QDEQTLQNEEN
+534 
-545 TFSSEQEGL
+545 
-554 EKALANAK
+554 
-562 EQQEQQQAQ
+562 
-571 ATYQQDLNNSQSA
+571 
-584 LSNATNDN
+584 
-592 KIASADTDYTKNQNT
+592 
-607 AIKQDAQNLENTSQ
+607 
-621 QITQDQKDLEQD
+621 D

-640 ANSKTGFNEQAFNQA
+640 ANATTGFNKQAFNQA
-655 QSTEQQDEQ
+655 QSAEQQD
-664 TLQNEEETFSSEQ
+664 LQNLQGEEKTFNSEQ
-677 EGLEKALANAKHTS
+677 EGLKQAIANAKPASPTPS
-691 PTPTKHTAQNN
+691 PTPTKHTAQNT

-714 PTTNVWNGVYN
+714 PTTNVW
-725 FQNQTYSKKGIYYID
+725 S
-740 PNLSGQSGQS
+740 
-750 GNTLSTYGY
+750 
-759 LDWFTLKNKFSV
+759 
-771 NANNGTL
+771 
-778 IIGNNTESANTK
+778 
-790 GLIWIGDDK
+790 
-799 GLVYYNTGTFNA
+799 
-811 ANIYLTSNLKTG
+811 
-823 NGFSGEG
+823 
-830 ATLNF
+830 
-835 NATNRITI
+835 
-843 NQASF
+843 
-848 DNSDAG
+848 
-854 AQHSYMNFKGSNIN
+854 
-868 VSGSSFTDDTN
+868 
-879 GGFSFSGNNNNSAI
+879 
-893 SFNKTKFNQGTYNFT
+893 
-908 NSANLSFN
+908 
-916 NSNFNQ
+916 
-922 STYNFNSLQST
+922 
-933 FNNSTFNQGTYN
+933 
-945 FTDNTSFNNDTF
+945 
-957 NQGTYNF
+957 
-964 NTSKVSF
+964 
-971 SGANTLNSSSP
+971 
-982 FASLKGSVSFGSGAV
+982 
-997 FNLNQTLN
+997 
-1005 ANQTYDI
+1005 
-1012 LTTNG
+1012 
-1017 TIQYGVYQSY
+1017 
-1027 LWDLINYKGDK
+1027 
-1038 AISHVEVG
+1038 
-1046 NNTYDVTFDIN
+1046 
-1057 GQDET
+1057 
-1062 LQETFSNKSITT
+1062 
-1074 QFLGD
+1074 
-1079 DLQAKAKATYQQDL
+1079 
-1093 NNSQSALSNATND
+1093 
-1106 NKIASADT
+1106 
-1114 GYTNN
+1114 
-1119 QNTTIKQDAQNLEHT
+1119 
-1134 SQQIAKDEQALQGD
+1134 
-1148 LNKLKQL
+1148 
-1155 ANSSFNE
+1155 
-1162 QAFNQAQSKEQQD
+1162 
-1175 EQTLQNEE
+1175 
-1183 ETFSSEQEG
+1183 
-1192 LEKALANA
+1192 
-1200 KPASP
+1200 
-1205 TPTPTPTPTPSPT
+1205 
-1218 PNPTPT
+1218 
-1224 KHTAPNKVPPTPPTQ
+1224 
-1239 NLPTTNV
+1239 
-1246 WNGVYWLQNQTYSQK
+1246 GVYWLQNQTYSQK

-1272 QSGQSANTLSTY
+1272 QSGQSGNTLSTY
-1284 TANLLGRSFG
+1284 TANLLGRSFS

-1305 NNTESVNDNGLIWIG
+1305 NNKESVNDNGLIWIG
-1320 HGGFGYIIGTFNAAN
+1320 HGGFGYITGTFNAAN

-1359 FKASDNI
+1359 FKANDNI

-1391 YATFDATNNIS
+1391 YAAFDATNNIS

-1413 GKFSFN
+1413 GKFSFS

-1454 SRLNGGAVYNLWA
+1454 SRLNGGAVYNLQA

-1499 TSFTL
+1499 TSFAL

-1531 TAFKNSLTLDNNSNL
+1531 ATFKNSLTLDNNSNL
-1546 SLDNQSVLNASG
+1546 SLDNQSVLNANG

-1564 QASLNIYNGSQ
+1564 QTSLNIYNGSQ
-1575 ATFNSLFFNGATL
+1575 ATFNSLFFNGGIL

-1596 NASSASFS
+1596 NASSGSFS

-1613 SVLSVSNASSLNANI
+1613 SVLSASNTSSLNANI
-1628 NFQGASQATFG
+1628 NFQGASQADFG
-1639 GNTTIDAA
+1639 GNTTIDTA
-1647 SFNFDSASSLSFN
+1647 SFNFDSTSSLSFN

-1669 FNGYAPSLSK
+1669 FNGYAPSLTK

-1744 TYSDNNN
+1744 TYSGNNN

-1777 IEVLNNPNSASNTI
+1777 IKVLNNPNSASNTI

-1885 MIETNQLDNI
+1885 MIESNQLDNI
-1895 TSINEVLQLLDRIK
+1895 TSINEVLQLLDKIK

-1945 HVTNST
+1945 NVTNST

-2006 GTLGSGNAFES
+2006 GTLGSANAFES
-2017 GGSADITFQSA
+2017 GGSADVTFQSA
-2028 NNLVLNKANIE
+2028 NNLVLDKANIE

-2066 VLSQMAMEKIKQAG
+2066 VLSQVAMEKIKQAG
-2080 GLGNFVENALIPLSK
+2080 GLGNFVENALSPLSK

-2172 YMDASE
+2172 YIDASE

-2203 VANDLLDEFLGQD
+2203 VANDLLNEFLGQD

-2235 SQGGLSGIY
+2235 SQGGLSGVY

-2264 LGALLSPRG
+2264 LGTLLSPRG

-2356 GLNNVSVQKGEICIN
+2356 GLNNVSVQKGEICVN

-2397 RANNF
+2397 HANNF
-2402 TFLGVIASN
+2402 TFLGTIASN

-2435 LQANNLTIANAFNN
+2435 LQANNLTITNAFNN
-2449 ASNSTANINGDFTL
+2449 ASNSTANINGNFTL

-2495 VSHAIINAQGIATIM
+2495 VSHAIINAQGAATIM
-2510 TNYNNP
+2510 ANNNNP
-2516 LIQFNTSSKETGAYT
+2516 LIQFNTSSKETGVYT

-2554 NYLKLYTLININ
+2554 NYLKLYTLIDIN
-2566 GKHMVMTDNGLTYN
+2566 GKRMVMTDNGLTYN

-2614 AVSNAPINN
+2614 TVSNDPINN

-2635 IQGIQGVDSIE
+2635 IQGVQSVDSID

-2673 LESHSTKDL
+2673 LESHSAKDL

-2698 PNFKND
+2698 PDFKND

-2730 ASADFHERLEAL
+2730 ASTDFHERLEAL

-2872 RYNTWTTDAKIN
+2872 KYDTWTTDAKIN

-2907 YIGMSGLRG
+2907 YIGLSGLRG

-2999 TGGEIRLFKTFYV
+2999 TGGEIRIFKTFYV

-3027 NITGNIGMRYAF
+3027 NITGNVGMRYAF

>member
-1 MAFKKAGLIS
+1 MAFKKARLIS
-11 KFISKGS
+11 RFVSKGS

-28 FKLNP
+28 FTLNQ

-45 KTKSIKKPFNKNK
+45 KALKPIKKLSNRNK

-63 SVLLIG
+63 SILLIG
-69 ALGGLP
+69 ALGGLS
-75 HLRASEC
+75 HLRANEC

-87 WSGYHDKIE
+87 SSWSYQDNIE

-107 CLFSSTQGSGT
+107 CLFSSAQGSGT

-143 NVGGNIRFGGTG
+143 DIGGNIRFGGTG
-155 VNGVNVGYI
+155 INGGDVGYI

-178 RITTGNSLSDGGGA
+178 HLTTGNSYADGGGA

-197 ATNRITINQASFD
+197 ATNHITINQASFD
-210 NSDAGAQHSYM
+210 NSDAGTQKSYM

-226 NINVSGSSFTDDTNG
+226 QINVSGSSFTDDTNG
-241 GFSFSGNN
+241 GFNFSGNN

-255 FNKTK
+255 FNQTN
-260 FNQGTYNFTNSANLS
+260 FNQGTYHFSNSASSSFDNSS
-275 FNNSNFNQSTYNF
+275 FNQGSYHF
-288 NSLQSTFNN
+288 NSAQSTFEN
-297 STFNQGTY
+297 SN
-305 NFTDNTSFNN
+305 
-315 DTFNQGTYNF
+315 FNQGTYNF
-325 NTSKVSFSGANTLNS
+325 NNNASFNNNTFNQGTYSFNTNKVSFSGINTLNS

-352 FGSGAVFNLNQTLNA
+352 FGSDAVFNLNQTLNS
-367 NQTYDILTTNGT
+367 NQTYDILTTNGA

-417 NGQDETLQETFSNKS
+417 NGQDETLQETFNKQS
-432 ITTQFLG
+432 IITQFLG
-439 DDLQAKAKATYQ
+439 DDLQQQAQQTYQ
-451 QDLNNSQ
+451 EDLTHSQ
-458 SALSNATNDNKIA
+458 NALNKVTSDNTIA
-471 SADTGYTNNQNTT
+471 SNDTGYTNNKNTT
-484 IKQDAQNLEH
+484 IAKDAQNLEN
-494 TSQQIAKDEQAL
+494 TNQQIQQDEQAL
-506 QGDLNKLKQLANS
+506 EKDLAQIKQLANS
-519 SFNEQAFN
+519 PTGFNEQAFN
-527 QAQSKEQ
+527 TAQKQEQ
-534 QDEQTLQNEEN
+534 QDEQTLQNEEK
-545 TFSSEQEGL
+545 TFNAEQEGL
-554 EKALANAK
+554 K
-562 EQQEQQQAQ
+562 QA
-571 ATYQQDLNNSQSA
+571 
-584 LSNATNDN
+584 
-592 KIASADTDYTKNQNT
+592 I
-607 AIKQDAQNLENTSQ
+607 
-621 QITQDQKDLEQD
+621 
-633 LDKLQQL
+633 
-640 ANSKTGFNEQAFNQA
+640 
-655 QSTEQQDEQ
+655 
-664 TLQNEEETFSSEQ
+664 
-677 EGLEKALANAKHTS
+677 
-691 PTPTKHTAQNN
+691 
-702 PPNKVSPPTQNL
+702 
-714 PTTNVWNGVYN
+714 
-725 FQNQTYSKKGIYYID
+725 
-740 PNLSGQSGQS
+740 
-750 GNTLSTYGY
+750 
-759 LDWFTLKNKFSV
+759 
-771 NANNGTL
+771 
-778 IIGNNTESANTK
+778 
-790 GLIWIGDDK
+790 
-799 GLVYYNTGTFNA
+799 
-811 ANIYLTSNLKTG
+811 
-823 NGFSGEG
+823 
-830 ATLNF
+830 
-835 NATNRITI
+835 
-843 NQASF
+843 
-848 DNSDAG
+848 
-854 AQHSYMNFKGSNIN
+854 
-868 VSGSSFTDDTN
+868 
-879 GGFSFSGNNNNSAI
+879 
-893 SFNKTKFNQGTYNFT
+893 
-908 NSANLSFN
+908 
-916 NSNFNQ
+916 
-922 STYNFNSLQST
+922 
-933 FNNSTFNQGTYN
+933 
-945 FTDNTSFNNDTF
+945 
-957 NQGTYNF
+957 
-964 NTSKVSF
+964 
-971 SGANTLNSSSP
+971 
-982 FASLKGSVSFGSGAV
+982 
-997 FNLNQTLN
+997 
-1005 ANQTYDI
+1005 
-1012 LTTNG
+1012 
-1017 TIQYGVYQSY
+1017 
-1027 LWDLINYKGDK
+1027 
-1038 AISHVEVG
+1038 
-1046 NNTYDVTFDIN
+1046 
-1057 GQDET
+1057 
-1062 LQETFSNKSITT
+1062 
-1074 QFLGD
+1074 
-1079 DLQAKAKATYQQDL
+1079 
-1093 NNSQSALSNATND
+1093 
-1106 NKIASADT
+1106 
-1114 GYTNN
+1114 
-1119 QNTTIKQDAQNLEHT
+1119 
-1134 SQQIAKDEQALQGD
+1134 
-1148 LNKLKQL
+1148 
-1155 ANSSFNE
+1155 
-1162 QAFNQAQSKEQQD
+1162 
-1175 EQTLQNEE
+1175 
-1183 ETFSSEQEG
+1183 
-1192 LEKALANA
+1192 ANA

-1205 TPTPTPTPTPSPT
+1205 TPSHA
-1218 PNPTPT
+1218 PTPT
-1224 KHTAPNKVPPTPPTQ
+1224 KHTAPNTPPNKVSPTPTPPTQ

-1246 WNGVYWLQNQTYSQK
+1246 WNGVYNLQNQTYSNK

-1284 TANLLGRSFG
+1284 TANLFGRSFG

-1320 HGGFGYIIGTFNAAN
+1320 HGGFGYITGTFSAAN
-1335 IYLTNNFKTGEGVSG
+1335 IYLTNNFKTGEGVSN

-1391 YATFDATNNIS
+1391 YAAFDALNNIS

-1413 GKFSFN
+1413 GKFSFS

-1445 AANSLSFNN
+1445 ASNSLSFIN
-1454 SRLNGGAVYNLWA
+1454 SRLNGGAVYNLQA

-1531 TAFKNSLTLDNNSNL
+1531 AAFKNSLTLDNNSNL
-1546 SLDNQSVLNASG
+1546 SLDNQSVLNANNT
-1558 ASAFNN
+1558 SAFNN

-1575 ATFNSLFFNGATL
+1575 ATFNSLFFNGGTL
-1588 SLNANSKL
+1588 SLNASSKL

-1604 NNTTINLDD
+1604 NTTINLDD
-1613 SVLSVSNASSLNANI
+1613 SVLSANNTSSLNANI
-1628 NFQGASQATFG
+1628 NFQGASQADFG
-1639 GNTTIDAA
+1639 GNTTIDTA

-1669 FNGYAPSLSK
+1669 FNGYAPSLAK
-1679 ALMSVS
+1679 ALMNVS

-1690 GNNGDINLSDINIF
+1690 GSNGDINLSDINIF

-1791 FNIAPELYNYQAS
+1791 FNIAPELYNYQTS

-1813 DYSDNQAGTYY
+1813 DYSDNQVGTYY

-1835 KGSQTPQTPGTY
+1835 KGSQTPQAPGTY

-1862 GFSSGNLKT
+1862 GFSSENLKT

-1885 MIETNQLDNI
+1885 MIESNQLDNI
-1895 TSINEVLQLLDRIK
+1895 TNINEVLQLLDKIK
-1909 ITPAQKQALL
+1909 ITQAQKQALL

-1928 INQTFSNGN
+1928 INQTFNNGN
-1937 LVIGATQD
+1937 LIIGATQD
-1945 HVTNST
+1945 NVTNST

-2006 GTLGSGNAFES
+2006 GTLGSANAFES
-2017 GGSADITFQSA
+2017 GGSADVTFQSA

-2066 VLSQMAMEKIKQAG
+2066 VLSQVAMEKIKQAG
-2080 GLGNFVENALIPLSK
+2080 GLGNFVENALSPLSK
-2095 ELPSSLQNETLGQL
+2095 ELPASLQNETLGQL
-2109 IGQNNLDNLLNNSG
+2109 IGQNNLDDLLNNSG

-2172 YMDASE
+2172 YIDASE
-2178 LSSILSVILKDITN
+2178 LSSILSVVLKDITN

-2203 VANDLLDEFLGQD
+2203 VANDLLNEFLGQD
-2216 VVKKLES
+2216 VIKKLES
-2223 QGLVSNIINNII
+2223 QGLVNNIINNII
-2235 SQGGLSGIY
+2235 SQGGLSGVY

-2308 VANKSIIFNGDN
+2308 IANKSIIFNGDN
-2320 TIDFSKYQGA
+2320 TIDFSKYQGT

-2397 RANNF
+2397 RVNNF

-2435 LQANNLTIANAFNN
+2435 LQANNLTITNAFNN
-2449 ASNSTANINGDFTL
+2449 ASNSTANIDGNFTL

-2495 VSHAIINAQGIATIM
+2495 ASHAIINAQGSATIM
-2510 TNYNNP
+2510 ANNNNP
-2516 LIQFNTSSKETGAYT
+2516 LIQFNASSKEAGTYT

-2554 NYLKLYTLININ
+2554 NYLKLYTLIDIN

-2580 GQAVSIKDGGLIVGF
+2580 GQAVNIKDGGLVVGF

-2614 AVSNAPINN
+2614 AVSNDPINN

-2635 IQGIQGVDSIE
+2635 IQGTQGVDSID
-2646 QAGGTQAINWL
+2646 QAGGSQAINWL

-2698 PNFKND
+2698 PDFKND

-2872 RYNTWTTDAKIN
+2872 KYDTWTTDAKIN

-2898 KPQIGLAYY
+2898 KPQVGLAYY
-2907 YIGMSGLRG
+2907 YIGLSSLRG

>member
-1 MAFKKAGLIS
+1 MAFKKVRLIS

-28 FKLNP
+28 FKLNQ
-33 ILKREK
+33 ILKCEK
-39 PLKRHK
+39 PLKCHK

-63 SVLLIG
+63 SILLIG
-69 ALGGLP
+69 ALGGLS

-87 WSGYHDKIE
+87 SSWNYQDNIE
-96 SGSNSPTHNSY
+96 SGPNSPTHNSY
-107 CLFSSTQGSGT
+107 CLFSSAQGSGT

-137 FNNGTL
+137 FNGGTL

-155 VNGVNVGYI
+155 INGGDVGYI

-178 RITTGNSLSDGGGA
+178 HLTTGNSYADGGGA

-197 ATNRITINQASFD
+197 ATNNLTINQASFD
-210 NSDAGAQHSYM
+210 NSDAGTQKSYM

-226 NINVSGSSFTDDTNG
+226 NIKVSGSSFKDDTNG

-255 FNKTK
+255 FNQTN
-260 FNQGTYNFTNSANLS
+260 FNQG
-275 FNNSNFNQSTYNF
+275 TYNF
-288 NSLQSTFNN
+288 NSLQSVFENSNFNQGTYHFTDNASFNN
-297 STFNQGTY
+297 NTFNQGTY
-305 NFTDNTSFNN
+305 NFNNNASFNN
-315 DTFNQGTYNF
+315 DTFNQGTYSF

-340 SSPFASLKGSVS
+340 SSPFVSLKGSVS
-352 FGSGAVFNLNQTLNA
+352 FGSGAVFNLNQTLNS

-403 VEVGNNTYDVTFDI
+403 VGVGNNTYDVTFDI
-417 NGQDETLQETFSNKS
+417 NGQDETLQETFNNQS

-451 QDLNNSQ
+451 QDWSNSQ
-458 SALSNATNDNKIA
+458 NALKNATSDNKIA
-471 SADTGYTNNQNTT
+471 NSDTDYTNNQNAT
-484 IKQDAQNLEH
+484 IKKDAQNLES
-494 TSQQIAKDEQAL
+494 TSQQIAQDEQA
-506 QGDLNKLKQLANS
+506 
-519 SFNEQAFN
+519 
-527 QAQSKEQ
+527 
-534 QDEQTLQNEEN
+534 
-545 TFSSEQEGL
+545 
-554 EKALANAK
+554 
-562 EQQEQQQAQ
+562 
-571 ATYQQDLNNSQSA
+571 
-584 LSNATNDN
+584 
-592 KIASADTDYTKNQNT
+592 
-607 AIKQDAQNLENTSQ
+607 
-621 QITQDQKDLEQD
+621 LEQD

-640 ANSKTGFNEQAFNQA
+640 ANSQTGFNEQAFNQA

-664 TLQNEEETFSSEQ
+664 TLQNEEKTFNSEQ
-677 EGLEKALANAKHTS
+677 EGLKQAIQQAQAQQQKQEQQQAQQTYQEDLTHSQSALNDVASDNTIASNDTNYTNNQNTAIKEDAQNLESTNQKIQQDEQALEKDLAQIKQLANSTTGFNEQAFTQAQKQEQQDEQTLQNDENAFNTEQEGLEQAITNAKPASPTPNPTPSHV
-691 PTPTKHTAQNN
+691 PTPTKHTAQNT
-702 PPNKVSPPTQNL
+702 PPNKVPPMPPTQNL
-714 PTTNVWNGVYN
+714 PTTNVWSGVYN
-725 FQNQTYSKKGIYYID
+725 
-740 PNLSGQSGQS
+740 
-750 GNTLSTYGY
+750 
-759 LDWFTLKNKFSV
+759 
-771 NANNGTL
+771 
-778 IIGNNTESANTK
+778 
-790 GLIWIGDDK
+790 
-799 GLVYYNTGTFNA
+799 
-811 ANIYLTSNLKTG
+811 
-823 NGFSGEG
+823 
-830 ATLNF
+830 
-835 NATNRITI
+835 
-843 NQASF
+843 
-848 DNSDAG
+848 
-854 AQHSYMNFKGSNIN
+854 
-868 VSGSSFTDDTN
+868 
-879 GGFSFSGNNNNSAI
+879 
-893 SFNKTKFNQGTYNFT
+893 
-908 NSANLSFN
+908 
-916 NSNFNQ
+916 
-922 STYNFNSLQST
+922 
-933 FNNSTFNQGTYN
+933 
-945 FTDNTSFNNDTF
+945 
-957 NQGTYNF
+957 
-964 NTSKVSF
+964 
-971 SGANTLNSSSP
+971 
-982 FASLKGSVSFGSGAV
+982 
-997 FNLNQTLN
+997 
-1005 ANQTYDI
+1005 
-1012 LTTNG
+1012 
-1017 TIQYGVYQSY
+1017 
-1027 LWDLINYKGDK
+1027 
-1038 AISHVEVG
+1038 
-1046 NNTYDVTFDIN
+1046 
-1057 GQDET
+1057 
-1062 LQETFSNKSITT
+1062 
-1074 QFLGD
+1074 
-1079 DLQAKAKATYQQDL
+1079 
-1093 NNSQSALSNATND
+1093 
-1106 NKIASADT
+1106 
-1114 GYTNN
+1114 
-1119 QNTTIKQDAQNLEHT
+1119 
-1134 SQQIAKDEQALQGD
+1134 
-1148 LNKLKQL
+1148 
-1155 ANSSFNE
+1155 
-1162 QAFNQAQSKEQQD
+1162 
-1175 EQTLQNEE
+1175 
-1183 ETFSSEQEG
+1183 
-1192 LEKALANA
+1192 
-1200 KPASP
+1200 
-1205 TPTPTPTPTPSPT
+1205 
-1218 PNPTPT
+1218 
-1224 KHTAPNKVPPTPPTQ
+1224 
-1239 NLPTTNV
+1239 
-1246 WNGVYWLQNQTYSQK
+1246 LQNQTYSNK
-1261 GVYYIDPNLSG
+1261 GIYYIDPNLSG

-1284 TANLLGRSFG
+1284 TANLFGRSFG

-1305 NNTESVNDNGLIWIG
+1305 NDTESVNDNGLIWIG
-1320 HGGFGYIIGTFNAAN
+1320 HGGFGYITGTFNASN
-1335 IYLTNNFKTGEGVSG
+1335 IYLTNNFKTGEGVSN

-1391 YATFDATNNIS
+1391 YAAFDATNNIS

-1413 GKFSFN
+1413 GKFSFS

-1433 TNPGGSSVISAN
+1433 TNPGGSSTISAN
-1445 AANSLSFNN
+1445 ASNSLSFIN
-1454 SRLNGGAVYNLWA
+1454 SRLNGGAIYNLQA

-1499 TSFTL
+1499 TNFTL

-1531 TAFKNSLTLDNNSNL
+1531 AAFKNSLTLDNNSNL
-1546 SLDNQSVLNASG
+1546 SLDNQSVLNANG

-1575 ATFNSLFFNGATL
+1575 ATFSSLFFNGGTL
-1588 SLNANSKL
+1588 SLNASSKL

-1613 SVLSVSNASSLNANI
+1613 SVLLANNTSSLNANI
-1628 NFQGASQATFG
+1628 NFQGASQADFG
-1639 GNTTIDAA
+1639 GNTTIDTA

-1669 FNGYAPSLSK
+1669 FNGYAPSLTK

-1704 DNITKSV
+1704 DNITKSA

-1791 FNIAPELYNYQAS
+1791 FNIAPELYNYQIS

-1813 DYSDNQAGTYY
+1813 DYSDDQAGTYY

-1862 GFSSGNLKT
+1862 GFSSENLKT

-1885 MIETNQLDNI
+1885 MIESNQLDNI
-1895 TSINEVLQLLDRIK
+1895 TNINEVLQLLDRIK
-1909 ITPAQKQALL
+1909 ITPTQKQALL

-1928 INQTFSNGN
+1928 INQTFNNGN
-1937 LVIGATQD
+1937 LIIGATQD
-1945 HVTNST
+1945 NVTNST

-1965 ALDSATCSSFRNTY
+1965 ALDSTTCSSFRNTY

-2006 GTLGSGNAFES
+2006 GTLGSGNAFKS
-2017 GGSADITFQSA
+2017 GGSADVTFQSA

-2051 QEGIDKIFNQ
+2051 QKGIDKIFNQ

-2066 VLSQMAMEKIKQAG
+2066 VLSQVAMEKIKQAG
-2080 GLGNFVENALIPLSK
+2080 GLGNFIENALSPLSK
-2095 ELPSSLQNETLGQL
+2095 ELPASLQNETLGQL
-2109 IGQNNLDNLLNNSG
+2109 IGQNNLDDLLNNSG

-2172 YMDASE
+2172 YIDASE
-2178 LSSILSVILKDITN
+2178 LSSILSVVLKDITN

-2203 VANDLLDEFLGQD
+2203 VANDLLNEFLGQN

-2223 QGLVSNIINNII
+2223 QGLVNNIINNII

-2264 LGALLSPRG
+2264 LGTLLSPRG

-2335 NGVSNINITTLNATN
+2335 NDVSNINITTLNATN

-2371 LANCPTTKNSSSTN
+2371 LANCPATKNSSSTN

-2397 RANNF
+2397 RTNNF

-2435 LQANNLTIANAFNN
+2435 LQANNLTITNAFNN
-2449 ASNSTANINGDFTL
+2449 ASNSTVNINGNFTL

-2484 YGDLVFNLSHS
+2484 YGDLVFNISHS
-2495 VSHAIINAQGIATIM
+2495 VSHAIINAQGAATIM
-2510 TNYNNP
+2510 ANNNNP
-2516 LIQFNTSSKETGAYT
+2516 LIQFNASSKEAGTYT

-2554 NYLKLYTLININ
+2554 NYLKLYALIDIN
-2566 GKHMVMTDNGLTYN
+2566 GKHMVMTGNGLTYN
-2580 GQAVSIKDGGLIVGF
+2580 GQAVSIKDGGLVVGF

-2614 AVSNAPINN
+2614 AVSNDPINN

-2635 IQGIQGVDSIE
+2635 IQGVQSVDSID
-2646 QAGGTQAINWL
+2646 QAGGNQAINWL

-2673 LESHSTKDL
+2673 LESHSAKDL

-2698 PNFKND
+2698 PDFKND

-2816 HANITQS
+2816 HGNITQS

-2872 RYNTWTTDAKIN
+2872 RYDTWTTDAKIN

-2898 KPQIGLAYY
+2898 KPQVGLAYY
-2907 YIGMSGLRG
+2907 YIGLSGLRG

>member
-1 MAFKKAGLIS
+1 MAFKKARLIS
-11 KFISKGS
+11 RFISKGS
-18 FKLNKISKKI
+18 LKLNKISKKI
-28 FKLNP
+28 FTLNQ

-39 PLKRHK
+39 PLKCHK
-45 KTKSIKKPFNKNK
+45 KALKPIKKLSNRNK

-69 ALGGLP
+69 ALGGLS
-75 HLRASEC
+75 HLRANEC

-87 WSGYHDKIE
+87 SSWSYQDKIE
-96 SGSNSPTHNSY
+96 SGPNSPTHNSY
-107 CLFSSTQGSGT
+107 CLFNSAQGSGT

-137 FNNGTL
+137 FNGGTL
-143 NVGGNIRFGGTG
+143 DVGGNIRFGGTG
-155 VNGVNVGYI
+155 INGGDVGYI

-178 RITTGNSLSDGGGA
+178 HLTTGNSYSDGGGA

-197 ATNRITINQASFD
+197 ATNNLTINQASFD
-210 NSDAGAQHSYM
+210 NSDAGTQHSYM

-226 NINVSGSSFTDDTNG
+226 SIKVSGSSFKDDTDG

-255 FNKTK
+255 FNKTN
-260 FNQGTYNFTNSANLS
+260 FNQGTYNFNDNAS
-275 FNNSNFNQSTYNF
+275 F
-288 NSLQSTFNN
+288 
-297 STFNQGTY
+297 
-305 NFTDNTSFNN
+305 DN

-352 FGSGAVFNLNQTLNA
+352 FGSDAVFNLNQTLNS

-403 VEVGNNTYDVTFDI
+403 VEVGSNTYDVTFDI
-417 NGQDETLQETFSNKS
+417 NGQDETLQETFNKQS

-439 DDLQAKAKATYQ
+439 DDLQQQAQKTYQ
-451 QDLNNSQ
+451 QDLSNSQ
-458 SALSNATNDNKIA
+458 SALNNAASDSKIA
-471 SADTGYTNNQNTT
+471 NSDTDYTKNKNTAIAT
-484 IKQDAQNLEH
+484 DAQNLEN
-494 TSQQIAKDEQAL
+494 TNQQIAQDEQALEKDLNQIQQLTNSTTGFNEQAFNTTQKQEQQDEQTLQNDENAFNTEQERLEQAIQQAQAQEQEQQQAQQTYQEDVTNSQTALNNATSDNKIANSDTDYTKSSNPTINKDTQNLEHTNQQIAQDEQAL
-506 QGDLNKLKQLANS
+506 QGDLDKLKQLANS
-519 SFNEQAFN
+519 TTGFSEQAFN
-527 QAQSKEQ
+527 QAQKQEQ
-534 QDEQTLQNEEN
+534 QDEQTLQNEEK
-545 TFSSEQEGL
+545 TFNSEQEGL
-554 EKALANAK
+554 KQAIANAK
-562 EQQEQQQAQ
+562 P
-571 ATYQQDLNNSQSA
+571 
-584 LSNATNDN
+584 
-592 KIASADTDYTKNQNT
+592 
-607 AIKQDAQNLENTSQ
+607 TSP
-621 QITQDQKDLEQD
+621 TPSH
-633 LDKLQQL
+633 
-640 ANSKTGFNEQAFNQA
+640 A
-655 QSTEQQDEQ
+655 
-664 TLQNEEETFSSEQ
+664 
-677 EGLEKALANAKHTS
+677 
-691 PTPTKHTAQNN
+691 PTPTKHTAQNT
-702 PPNKVSPPTQNL
+702 PPNKVSPT
-714 PTTNVWNGVYN
+714 
-725 FQNQTYSKKGIYYID
+725 
-740 PNLSGQSGQS
+740 
-750 GNTLSTYGY
+750 
-759 LDWFTLKNKFSV
+759 
-771 NANNGTL
+771 
-778 IIGNNTESANTK
+778 
-790 GLIWIGDDK
+790 
-799 GLVYYNTGTFNA
+799 
-811 ANIYLTSNLKTG
+811 
-823 NGFSGEG
+823 
-830 ATLNF
+830 
-835 NATNRITI
+835 
-843 NQASF
+843 
-848 DNSDAG
+848 
-854 AQHSYMNFKGSNIN
+854 
-868 VSGSSFTDDTN
+868 
-879 GGFSFSGNNNNSAI
+879 
-893 SFNKTKFNQGTYNFT
+893 
-908 NSANLSFN
+908 
-916 NSNFNQ
+916 
-922 STYNFNSLQST
+922 
-933 FNNSTFNQGTYN
+933 
-945 FTDNTSFNNDTF
+945 
-957 NQGTYNF
+957 
-964 NTSKVSF
+964 
-971 SGANTLNSSSP
+971 
-982 FASLKGSVSFGSGAV
+982 
-997 FNLNQTLN
+997 
-1005 ANQTYDI
+1005 
-1012 LTTNG
+1012 
-1017 TIQYGVYQSY
+1017 
-1027 LWDLINYKGDK
+1027 
-1038 AISHVEVG
+1038 
-1046 NNTYDVTFDIN
+1046 
-1057 GQDET
+1057 
-1062 LQETFSNKSITT
+1062 
-1074 QFLGD
+1074 
-1079 DLQAKAKATYQQDL
+1079 
-1093 NNSQSALSNATND
+1093 
-1106 NKIASADT
+1106 
-1114 GYTNN
+1114 
-1119 QNTTIKQDAQNLEHT
+1119 
-1134 SQQIAKDEQALQGD
+1134 
-1148 LNKLKQL
+1148 
-1155 ANSSFNE
+1155 
-1162 QAFNQAQSKEQQD
+1162 
-1175 EQTLQNEE
+1175 
-1183 ETFSSEQEG
+1183 
-1192 LEKALANA
+1192 
-1200 KPASP
+1200 
-1205 TPTPTPTPTPSPT
+1205 
-1218 PNPTPT
+1218 
-1224 KHTAPNKVPPTPPTQ
+1224 PTPPTQ

-1246 WNGVYWLQNQTYSQK
+1246 WNGVYNLQNQTYSKQ

-1272 QSGQSANTLSTY
+1272 QSGQNGNTLSTY
-1284 TANLLGRSFG
+1284 TANLFGRSFG

-1320 HGGFGYIIGTFNAAN
+1320 HGGFGYITGTFNAAN
-1335 IYLTNNFKTGEGVSG
+1335 IYLTNNFKTGEGVSN

-1391 YATFDATNNIS
+1391 YAAFDALNNIS
-1402 VTNSSFSDMTW
+1402 VTNSNFSDMTW
-1413 GKFSFN
+1413 GKFSFS

-1433 TNPGGSSVISAN
+1433 TNPGGSSTISAN
-1445 AANSLSFNN
+1445 AANSLSFVN
-1454 SRLNGGAVYNLWA
+1454 SRLNGGAIYNLQA

-1499 TSFTL
+1499 TNFTL

-1531 TAFKNSLTLDNNSNL
+1531 AAFKNSLTLNNDSNL
-1546 SLDNQSVLNASG
+1546 SLDNQSVLNANG

-1575 ATFNSLFFNGATL
+1575 ATFKGLFFNGGTL
-1588 SLNANSKL
+1588 SLNASSKL

-1604 NNTTINLDD
+1604 NNTTINLDN
-1613 SVLSVSNASSLNANI
+1613 SVLSASNTSSLNANI
-1628 NFQGASQATFG
+1628 NFQGASQADFG
-1639 GNTTIDAA
+1639 GNTTIDTA
-1647 SFNFDSASSLSFN
+1647 SFNFDGASSLNFN
-1660 NLTANGALN
+1660 NLTANGALD
-1669 FNGYAPSLSK
+1669 FNGYAPSLTK

-1690 GNNGDINLSDINIF
+1690 GSNGDINLSDINIF

-1862 GFSSGNLKT
+1862 GFSSGDLKT
-1871 LLGILSQNSATLKE
+1871 LLGILSQNSATLKD
-1885 MIETNQLDNI
+1885 MIESNQLDNI

-1909 ITPAQKQALL
+1909 ITQTQKQALL

-1928 INQTFSNGN
+1928 INQTFNNGN
-1937 LVIGATQD
+1937 LIIGATQD
-1945 HVTNST
+1945 NVTNST

-1991 GYINADFK
+1991 GYINTDFK

-2017 GGSADITFQSA
+2017 GGSADVTFQSA

-2051 QEGIDKIFNQ
+2051 QKGINEIFNQ

-2066 VLSQMAMEKIKQAG
+2066 VLSQVAMEKIKQAG
-2080 GLGNFVENALIPLSK
+2080 GLGNFIENALSPLSK
-2095 ELPSSLQNETLGQL
+2095 ELPASLQDETLGQL

-2123 VMNAIQNII
+2123 VMNEIQNII

-2172 YMDASE
+2172 YIDASE

-2203 VANDLLDEFLGQD
+2203 VANDLLNEFLGQD

-2235 SQGGLSGIY
+2235 SQGGLSGVY

-2290 VFVNNSSF
+2290 IFVNNSSF

-2330 LIFAS
+2330 LTFAS
-2335 NGVSNINITTLNATN
+2335 NDVSNINITTLNATN

-2356 GLNNVSVQKGEICIN
+2356 GLNNVSVQKGEICVN
-2371 LANCPTTKNSSSTN
+2371 LASCPTTKNSSSTN

-2397 RANNF
+2397 HANNF
-2402 TFLGVIASN
+2402 TFLGTIASN
-2411 GAIDLSQVKNNS
+2411 GVIDLSQVKNNS
-2423 VIGTLNLNENAT
+2423 VIGTLNLNENAA
-2435 LQANNLTIANAFNN
+2435 LQANNLTITNAFNN
-2449 ASNSTANINGDFTL
+2449 ASNSTANINGNFTL
-2463 NQQATLS
+2463 TQQATLS

-2495 VSHAIINAQGIATIM
+2495 ASHAIINAQGTATLM
-2510 TNYNNP
+2510 ANNNNP
-2516 LIQFNTSSKETGAYT
+2516 LIQFNTSSKEAGTYT

-2554 NYLKLYTLININ
+2554 NYLKLYTLIDIN

-2580 GQAVSIKDGGLIVGF
+2580 GQAVNIKDGGLVVGF

-2602 IYTSILYNKVKI
+2602 IYTSVLYNKVKI
-2614 AVSNAPINN
+2614 AVSNDPINN

-2635 IQGIQGVDSIE
+2635 IQGVQSVDSID
-2646 QAGGTQAINWL
+2646 QAGGNQAINWL

-2698 PNFKND
+2698 PDFKND

-2872 RYNTWTTDAKIN
+2872 KYDTWTTDAKIN

-2907 YIGMSGLRG
+2907 YIGLSGLRG

-3012 NAGIGARFGLDYKDI
+3012 NASIGARFGLDYKDI

>member
-28 FKLNP
+28 FKLNQ

-45 KTKSIKKPFNKNK
+45 KTRSIKKPFNKNK

-69 ALGGLP
+69 ALGGLS

-87 WSGYHDKIE
+87 SSWSYHDNIE

-107 CLFSSTQGSGT
+107 CLFSSAQGSGT

-143 NVGGNIRFGGTG
+143 DVGGNIRFGGTG
-155 VNGVNVGYI
+155 VNGGNVGYI
-164 TGTYDAQTINFNSS
+164 TGTYDAQTINFDSS
-178 RITTGNSLSDGGGA
+178 RITTGNSFSTGGGA

-197 ATNRITINQASFD
+197 ATNHITINQASFD
-210 NSDAGAQHSYM
+210 NSDAGTQKSYM

-226 NINVSGSSFTDDTNG
+226 NINVSGSSFTDDTDG
-241 GFSFSGNN
+241 GFSFSGNSN
-249 NNSAIS
+249 HSVIS
-255 FNKTK
+255 FNQTNFNQGTYHFSNSATLSFNHSA
-260 FNQGTYNFTNSANLS
+260 FNQGTYNFNGNAS
-275 FNNSNFNQSTYNF
+275 F
-288 NSLQSTFNN
+288 
-297 STFNQGTY
+297 
-305 NFTDNTSFNN
+305 DN
-315 DTFNQGTYNF
+315 DTFNQGTYSF

-340 SSPFASLKGSVS
+340 SSPFANLKGSVS
-352 FGSGAVFNLNQTLNA
+352 FGSDAIFNLNQTLNA

-403 VEVGNNTYDVTFDI
+403 VEVGSNTYDVTFDI
-417 NGQDETLQETFSNKS
+417 NGQDETLQETFNNQS

-439 DDLQAKAKATYQ
+439 DDLQAKAQKTYQ
-451 QDLNNSQ
+451 QDLSNSQ
-458 SALSNATNDNKIA
+458 SALNNATSDNKIA
-471 SADTGYTNNQNTT
+471 STDTG
-484 IKQDAQNLEH
+484 
-494 TSQQIAKDEQAL
+494 
-506 QGDLNKLKQLANS
+506 
-519 SFNEQAFN
+519 
-527 QAQSKEQ
+527 
-534 QDEQTLQNEEN
+534 
-545 TFSSEQEGL
+545 
-554 EKALANAK
+554 
-562 EQQEQQQAQ
+562 
-571 ATYQQDLNNSQSA
+571 
-584 LSNATNDN
+584 
-592 KIASADTDYTKNQNT
+592 YTKNQNT
-607 AIKQDAQNLENTSQ
+607 TIKQDAQNLENTSQ
-621 QITQDQKDLEQD
+621 QIAKDKQALQGD

-640 ANSKTGFNEQAFNQA
+640 ANAPTGFNEQAFNQA

-664 TLQNEEETFSSEQ
+664 TLQNEEKTFSSEQ
-677 EGLEKALANAKHTS
+677 EGLEKAIANAKPTSPTPS
-691 PTPTKHTAQNN
+691 PTPTKRTAQNN

-714 PTTNVWNGVYN
+714 PTTNVWDGVYN
-725 FQNQTYSKKGIYYID
+725 
-740 PNLSGQSGQS
+740 
-750 GNTLSTYGY
+750 
-759 LDWFTLKNKFSV
+759 
-771 NANNGTL
+771 
-778 IIGNNTESANTK
+778 
-790 GLIWIGDDK
+790 
-799 GLVYYNTGTFNA
+799 
-811 ANIYLTSNLKTG
+811 
-823 NGFSGEG
+823 
-830 ATLNF
+830 
-835 NATNRITI
+835 
-843 NQASF
+843 
-848 DNSDAG
+848 
-854 AQHSYMNFKGSNIN
+854 
-868 VSGSSFTDDTN
+868 
-879 GGFSFSGNNNNSAI
+879 
-893 SFNKTKFNQGTYNFT
+893 
-908 NSANLSFN
+908 
-916 NSNFNQ
+916 
-922 STYNFNSLQST
+922 
-933 FNNSTFNQGTYN
+933 
-945 FTDNTSFNNDTF
+945 
-957 NQGTYNF
+957 
-964 NTSKVSF
+964 
-971 SGANTLNSSSP
+971 
-982 FASLKGSVSFGSGAV
+982 
-997 FNLNQTLN
+997 
-1005 ANQTYDI
+1005 
-1012 LTTNG
+1012 
-1017 TIQYGVYQSY
+1017 
-1027 LWDLINYKGDK
+1027 
-1038 AISHVEVG
+1038 
-1046 NNTYDVTFDIN
+1046 
-1057 GQDET
+1057 
-1062 LQETFSNKSITT
+1062 
-1074 QFLGD
+1074 
-1079 DLQAKAKATYQQDL
+1079 
-1093 NNSQSALSNATND
+1093 
-1106 NKIASADT
+1106 
-1114 GYTNN
+1114 
-1119 QNTTIKQDAQNLEHT
+1119 
-1134 SQQIAKDEQALQGD
+1134 
-1148 LNKLKQL
+1148 
-1155 ANSSFNE
+1155 
-1162 QAFNQAQSKEQQD
+1162 
-1175 EQTLQNEE
+1175 
-1183 ETFSSEQEG
+1183 
-1192 LEKALANA
+1192 
-1200 KPASP
+1200 
-1205 TPTPTPTPTPSPT
+1205 
-1218 PNPTPT
+1218 
-1224 KHTAPNKVPPTPPTQ
+1224 
-1239 NLPTTNV
+1239 
-1246 WNGVYWLQNQTYSQK
+1246 LQNQTYSQK

-1284 TANLLGRSFG
+1284 TANLFGRSFG

-1320 HGGFGYIIGTFNAAN
+1320 HGGFGYITGTFNASN
-1335 IYLTNNFKTGEGVSG
+1335 IYLTNNFKTGEGVSN

-1391 YATFDATNNIS
+1391 YATFEATNNIS
-1402 VTNSSFSDMTW
+1402 VTDSSFSDMTW
-1413 GKFSFN
+1413 GKFSFS

-1531 TAFKNSLTLDNNSNL
+1531 ATFKNSLTLDNNSNL
-1546 SLDNQSVLNASG
+1546 SLDNQSVLNANGS
-1558 ASAFNN
+1558 SVFNN

-1575 ATFNSLFFNGATL
+1575 ATFNSLFFNGGII

-1613 SVLSVSNASSLNANI
+1613 SVLSASNTSSLNANI
-1628 NFQGASQATFG
+1628 NFQGASQADFG
-1639 GNTTIDAA
+1639 GNTTIDTA

-1669 FNGYAPSLSK
+1669 FNGYAPSLTK

-1744 TYSDNNN
+1744 TYSDSNN

-1813 DYSDNQAGTYY
+1813 NYSDNQAGTYY

-1885 MIETNQLDNI
+1885 MIESNQLDNI
-1895 TSINEVLQLLDRIK
+1895 TSINEVLQLLDEIK

-1928 INQTFSNGN
+1928 INQTFNNGN

-1945 HVTNST
+1945 NVTNST

-2006 GTLGSGNAFES
+2006 GTLGSANAFES
-2017 GGSADITFQSA
+2017 GGSADVTFQSA

-2051 QEGIDKIFNQ
+2051 QKGINEIFNQ

-2066 VLSQMAMEKIKQAG
+2066 VLSQVAMEKIKQAG
-2080 GLGNFVENALIPLSK
+2080 GLGNFVETALSPLSK
-2095 ELPSSLQNETLGQL
+2095 ELPASLQNETLGQL

-2203 VANDLLDEFLGQD
+2203 VANDLLNEFLGQD

-2235 SQGGLSGIY
+2235 SQGGLSGVY

-2264 LGALLSPRG
+2264 LGVLLSPRG

-2320 TIDFSKYQGA
+2320 TIDFSKYQGT

-2335 NGVSNINITTLNATN
+2335 NDVSNINITTLNATN

-2356 GLNNVSVQKGEICIN
+2356 GLNNVSVQKGEICVN
-2371 LANCPTTKNSSSTN
+2371 LANCPTTKNSSSAN

-2402 TFLGVIASN
+2402 TFLGTIASN

-2449 ASNSTANINGDFTL
+2449 ASNSTANINGNFTL

-2495 VSHAIINAQGIATIM
+2495 VSHAIINAQGVATIM
-2510 TNYNNP
+2510 ANNNNP
-2516 LIQFNTSSKETGAYT
+2516 LIQFNTSSKEAGTYT

-2554 NYLKLYTLININ
+2554 NYLKLYTLIDIN
-2566 GKHMVMTDNGLTYN
+2566 GKHIMMTDNGLTYN
-2580 GQAVSIKDGGLIVGF
+2580 DQAVSIKDGGLVVGF

-2614 AVSNAPINN
+2614 AVSNDPINN
-2623 LQAPTLKQYIAQ
+2623 PQAPTLKQYIAQ
-2635 IQGIQGVDSIE
+2635 IQGTQSVDSID
-2646 QAGGTQAINWL
+2646 QAGGNQAINWL

-2872 RYNTWTTDAKIN
+2872 KYDTWTTDAKIN

-2907 YIGMSGLRG
+2907 YIGLSGLRG

-2986 RDGGRYN
+2986 RDGARYN

-2999 TGGEIRLFKTFYV
+2999 TGGELRLFKTFYV

>member
-1 MAFKKAGLIS
+1 MAFKKARLIS
-11 KFISKGS
+11 RFISKGS
-18 FKLNKISKKI
+18 FKLSKISKKI
-28 FKLNP
+28 FTLNQ
-33 ILKREK
+33 ILKCEK

-45 KTKSIKKPFNKNK
+45 KALKPIKKLSNRSK

-63 SVLLIG
+63 SILLIG
-69 ALGGLP
+69 ALGGLS

-87 WSGYHDKIE
+87 WSGYHDNIE
-96 SGSNSPTHNSY
+96 SGPNSPTHNSY
-107 CLFSSTQGSGT
+107 CLFSSAQGSGT

-155 VNGVNVGYI
+155 INGGDVGYI
-164 TGTYDAQTINFNSS
+164 TGAYDAQTINFNSS
-178 RITTGNSLSDGGGA
+178 HITTGNSYADGGGA

-197 ATNRITINQASFD
+197 AANNITINQASFD
-210 NSDAGAQHSYM
+210 NSDAGTQHSYM

-226 NINVSGSSFTDDTNG
+226 NIKVSGSSFTDDTDG

-249 NNSAIS
+249 NHSAIS
-255 FNKTK
+255 FNQTNFNQGTYHFNSAQSAFNNSA
-260 FNQGTYNFTNSANLS
+260 FNQGTYNFNGNA
-275 FNNSNFNQSTYNF
+275 
-288 NSLQSTFNN
+288 
-297 STFNQGTY
+297 
-305 NFTDNTSFNN
+305 SFNN
-315 DTFNQGTYNF
+315 DTFNQGTYSF
-325 NTSKVSFSGANTLNS
+325 NTSKVSFSGVNTLNS

-352 FGSGAVFNLNQTLNA
+352 FGSDAVFNLNQTLNS
-367 NQTYDILTTNGT
+367 NQTYDILTTNGA

-403 VEVGNNTYDVTFDI
+403 VGVGNNTYDVTFDI
-417 NGQDETLQETFSNKS
+417 NGQDETLQETFNNHS
-432 ITTQFLG
+432 IITQFLG

-451 QDLNNSQ
+451 QDLSDSQ
-458 SALSNATNDNKIA
+458 SALNNVTSDNKIA
-471 SADTGYTNNQNTT
+471 SNDTNYTQSKNPT
-484 IKQDAQNLEH
+484 INKDAQNLEN
-494 TSQQIAKDEQAL
+494 TNQQIAQDEQAL
-506 QGDLNKLKQLANS
+506 EKDLAQIKQLANS
-519 SFNEQAFN
+519 TTGFNEQAFN

-534 QDEQTLQNEEN
+534 QDEQTLQNDEK
-545 TFSSEQEGL
+545 TFSSEQERL
-554 EKALANAK
+554 EQAIANAK
-562 EQQEQQQAQ
+562 
-571 ATYQQDLNNSQSA
+571 S
-584 LSNATNDN
+584 
-592 KIASADTDYTKNQNT
+592 
-607 AIKQDAQNLENTSQ
+607 TSP
-621 QITQDQKDLEQD
+621 TP
-633 LDKLQQL
+633 
-640 ANSKTGFNEQAFNQA
+640 SPT
-655 QSTEQQDEQ
+655 
-664 TLQNEEETFSSEQ
+664 
-677 EGLEKALANAKHTS
+677 
-691 PTPTKHTAQNN
+691 PTPTKHTAQNT
-702 PPNKVSPPTQNL
+702 PPNKVP
-714 PTTNVWNGVYN
+714 
-725 FQNQTYSKKGIYYID
+725 
-740 PNLSGQSGQS
+740 
-750 GNTLSTYGY
+750 
-759 LDWFTLKNKFSV
+759 
-771 NANNGTL
+771 
-778 IIGNNTESANTK
+778 
-790 GLIWIGDDK
+790 
-799 GLVYYNTGTFNA
+799 
-811 ANIYLTSNLKTG
+811 
-823 NGFSGEG
+823 
-830 ATLNF
+830 
-835 NATNRITI
+835 
-843 NQASF
+843 
-848 DNSDAG
+848 
-854 AQHSYMNFKGSNIN
+854 
-868 VSGSSFTDDTN
+868 
-879 GGFSFSGNNNNSAI
+879 
-893 SFNKTKFNQGTYNFT
+893 
-908 NSANLSFN
+908 
-916 NSNFNQ
+916 
-922 STYNFNSLQST
+922 
-933 FNNSTFNQGTYN
+933 
-945 FTDNTSFNNDTF
+945 
-957 NQGTYNF
+957 
-964 NTSKVSF
+964 
-971 SGANTLNSSSP
+971 
-982 FASLKGSVSFGSGAV
+982 
-997 FNLNQTLN
+997 
-1005 ANQTYDI
+1005 
-1012 LTTNG
+1012 
-1017 TIQYGVYQSY
+1017 
-1027 LWDLINYKGDK
+1027 
-1038 AISHVEVG
+1038 
-1046 NNTYDVTFDIN
+1046 
-1057 GQDET
+1057 
-1062 LQETFSNKSITT
+1062 
-1074 QFLGD
+1074 
-1079 DLQAKAKATYQQDL
+1079 
-1093 NNSQSALSNATND
+1093 
-1106 NKIASADT
+1106 
-1114 GYTNN
+1114 
-1119 QNTTIKQDAQNLEHT
+1119 
-1134 SQQIAKDEQALQGD
+1134 
-1148 LNKLKQL
+1148 
-1155 ANSSFNE
+1155 
-1162 QAFNQAQSKEQQD
+1162 
-1175 EQTLQNEE
+1175 
-1183 ETFSSEQEG
+1183 
-1192 LEKALANA
+1192 
-1200 KPASP
+1200 
-1205 TPTPTPTPTPSPT
+1205 
-1218 PNPTPT
+1218 
-1224 KHTAPNKVPPTPPTQ
+1224 PPTQ

-1246 WNGVYWLQNQTYSQK
+1246 WNGVYWLQNQTYSNK

-1272 QSGQSANTLSTY
+1272 QSGQSTNTLSTY
-1284 TANLLGRSFG
+1284 TANLFGRSFG

-1320 HGGFGYIIGTFNAAN
+1320 HGGFGYITGTFSAAN
-1335 IYLTNNFKTGEGVSG
+1335 IYLTNNFKTGEGVSN

-1391 YATFDATNNIS
+1391 YAAFDALNNIS

-1413 GKFSFN
+1413 GKFSFT

-1433 TNPGGSSVISAN
+1433 TNPGGSSTISAN
-1445 AANSLSFNN
+1445 ASNSLSFIN
-1454 SRLNGGAVYNLWA
+1454 SRLNGGAIYNLWA

-1499 TSFTL
+1499 TNFTL

-1531 TAFKNSLTLDNNSNL
+1531 AAFKNSLTLDNNSNL
-1546 SLDNQSVLNASG
+1546 SLDNQSVLNANG

-1575 ATFNSLFFNGATL
+1575 AAFNSLFFNGGTL
-1588 SLNANSKL
+1588 NLNASSKL

-1613 SVLSVSNASSLNANI
+1613 SVLSASNTSSLNANI
-1628 NFQGASQATFG
+1628 NFQGASQADFG
-1639 GNTTIDAA
+1639 GNTTIDTA

-1669 FNGYAPSLSK
+1669 FNGYAPSLTK

-1813 DYSDNQAGTYY
+1813 DYSDNQVGTYY

-1847 SPFNQPL
+1847 SPFNKPL
-1854 NSLNIYNK
+1854 SSLNIYNK
-1862 GFSSGNLKT
+1862 GFSSENLKT
-1871 LLGILSQNSATLKE
+1871 LLGILSQNSTALKE
-1885 MIETNQLDNI
+1885 MIESNQLDNI
-1895 TSINEVLQLLDRIK
+1895 TNINEVLQLLDKIK
-1909 ITPAQKQALL
+1909 ITQVQKQALL

-1945 HVTNST
+1945 NVTNST

-2017 GGSADITFQSA
+2017 GGSADVTFQST

-2051 QEGIDKIFNQ
+2051 QKGIDEIFNQ

-2066 VLSQMAMEKIKQAG
+2066 VLSQVAMEKIKQAG
-2080 GLGNFVENALIPLSK
+2080 GLGNFVENALSPLSK
-2095 ELPSSLQNETLGQL
+2095 ELPASLQNETLGQL
-2109 IGQNNLDNLLNNSG
+2109 IGQNNLDDLLNNSG
-2123 VMNAIQNII
+2123 VMNEIQNII

-2172 YMDASE
+2172 YIDASE
-2178 LSSILSVILKDITN
+2178 LSSILSVILKDITT

-2203 VANDLLDEFLGQD
+2203 VANDLLNEFLGQD

-2223 QGLVSNIINNII
+2223 QELVNNIINNII
-2235 SQGGLSGIY
+2235 SQGGLSGVY

-2290 VFVNNSSF
+2290 VFVNDSSF

-2320 TIDFSKYQGA
+2320 TIDFSKYQGT

-2335 NGVSNINITTLNATN
+2335 NDVSNINITTLNATN

-2356 GLNNVSVQKGEICIN
+2356 GLNNVSVQKGEICVN

-2402 TFLGVIASN
+2402 TFLGAIASN
-2411 GAIDLSQVKNNS
+2411 GAIDLSQVTNNS

-2435 LQANNLTIANAFNN
+2435 LQANNLTITNAFNN
-2449 ASNSTANINGDFTL
+2449 ASNSTANINGNFTL

-2484 YGDLVFNLSHS
+2484 YGDLVFNISHS
-2495 VSHAIINAQGIATIM
+2495 ASHAIINAQGNATIM
-2510 TNYNNP
+2510 ANDNNP
-2516 LIQFNTSSKETGAYT
+2516 LIQFNTSSKEAGTYT

-2541 GYNDQITGGSSLD
+2541 GYNNQITGGSSLD
-2554 NYLKLYTLININ
+2554 NYLKLYALIDIN

-2580 GQAVSIKDGGLIVGF
+2580 GQAVNIKDGGLVVGF

-2614 AVSNAPINN
+2614 AVSNDPINN

-2635 IQGIQGVDSIE
+2635 IQGTQSVDSID
-2646 QAGGTQAINWL
+2646 QVGGSQAINWL

-2673 LESHSTKDL
+2673 LESHSAKDL

-2698 PNFKND
+2698 PDFKND

-2816 HANITQS
+2816 HGNITQS
-2823 GSSNVNMGVY
+2823 GSSNVNIGVY

-2872 RYNTWTTDAKIN
+2872 RYDTWTTDAKIN

-2898 KPQIGLAYY
+2898 KPQVGLAYY
-2907 YIGMSGLRG
+2907 YIGLSGLRG

>member
-1 MAFKKAGLIS
+1 MAFEKAGLIS
-11 KFISKGS
+11 NLISKGS

-28 FKLNP
+28 FKLNL

-39 PLKRHK
+39 PLSHK
-45 KTKSIKKPFNKNK
+45 KTKSVKKPFNKNK

-69 ALGGLP
+69 ALGGLS

-87 WSGYHDKIE
+87 SSWSYHDNIE
-96 SGSNSPTHNSY
+96 SGSDSPTHNSY
-107 CLFSSTQGSGT
+107 CLFNSAQGSGT

-155 VNGVNVGYI
+155 VNGGDVGYI

-178 RITTGNSLSDGGGA
+178 RITTGNSYSTGGGT

-197 ATNRITINQASFD
+197 ATNHITINQASFD
-210 NSDAGAQHSYM
+210 NGDAGAQHSYM
-221 NFKGS
+221 NFSGS
-226 NINVSGSSFTDDTNG
+226 NINVSDSSFTDDTNG
-241 GFSFSGNN
+241 GFSFSGNGT
-249 NNSAIS
+249 NSNLS
-255 FNKTK
+255 FNKTNFNQGTYK
-260 FNQGTYNFTNSANLS
+260 FTNSANLNFNNSAFNQGTYNFNSA
-275 FNNSNFNQSTYNF
+275 
-288 NSLQSTFNN
+288 QSTFNN
-297 STFNQGTY
+297 SNFNQGTY
-305 NFTDNTSFNN
+305 NFTDNTGLNFDN

-352 FGSGAVFNLNQTLNA
+352 FGSDAIFNLNQTLNT
-367 NQTYDILTTNGT
+367 NQTYDILTTNKT

-403 VEVGNNTYDVTFDI
+403 VEVGSNTYDVTFDI
-417 NGQDETLQETFSNKS
+417 SGQDETLQETFSNQA

-439 DDLQAKAKATYQ
+439 DDLQAKAQATYQ
-451 QDLNNSQ
+451 QDLTGSQ
-458 SALSNATNDNKIA
+458 TALNNATSDSKIA
-471 SADTGYTNNQNTT
+471 SSDTSYTNNQNTT
-484 IKQDAQNLEH
+484 IAKDAQ
-494 TSQQIAKDEQAL
+494 S
-506 QGDLNKLKQLANS
+506 
-519 SFNEQAFN
+519 
-527 QAQSKEQ
+527 
-534 QDEQTLQNEEN
+534 
-545 TFSSEQEGL
+545 
-554 EKALANAK
+554 
-562 EQQEQQQAQ
+562 
-571 ATYQQDLNNSQSA
+571 
-584 LSNATNDN
+584 
-592 KIASADTDYTKNQNT
+592 
-607 AIKQDAQNLENTSQ
+607 LENTSQ
-621 QITQDQKDLEQD
+621 QITQDEQALKGD

-640 ANSKTGFNEQAFNQA
+640 ASSTTGFNQQAFKNA
-655 QSTEQQDEQ
+655 QSQEQQDLQ
-664 TLQNEEETFSSEQ
+664 TLQENENTFNAEQ
-677 EGLEKALANAKHTS
+677 EGL
-691 PTPTKHTAQNN
+691 
-702 PPNKVSPPTQNL
+702 
-714 PTTNVWNGVYN
+714 
-725 FQNQTYSKKGIYYID
+725 
-740 PNLSGQSGQS
+740 
-750 GNTLSTYGY
+750 
-759 LDWFTLKNKFSV
+759 
-771 NANNGTL
+771 
-778 IIGNNTESANTK
+778 
-790 GLIWIGDDK
+790 
-799 GLVYYNTGTFNA
+799 
-811 ANIYLTSNLKTG
+811 
-823 NGFSGEG
+823 
-830 ATLNF
+830 
-835 NATNRITI
+835 
-843 NQASF
+843 
-848 DNSDAG
+848 
-854 AQHSYMNFKGSNIN
+854 
-868 VSGSSFTDDTN
+868 
-879 GGFSFSGNNNNSAI
+879 
-893 SFNKTKFNQGTYNFT
+893 
-908 NSANLSFN
+908 
-916 NSNFNQ
+916 
-922 STYNFNSLQST
+922 
-933 FNNSTFNQGTYN
+933 
-945 FTDNTSFNNDTF
+945 
-957 NQGTYNF
+957 
-964 NTSKVSF
+964 
-971 SGANTLNSSSP
+971 
-982 FASLKGSVSFGSGAV
+982 
-997 FNLNQTLN
+997 
-1005 ANQTYDI
+1005 
-1012 LTTNG
+1012 
-1017 TIQYGVYQSY
+1017 
-1027 LWDLINYKGDK
+1027 
-1038 AISHVEVG
+1038 
-1046 NNTYDVTFDIN
+1046 
-1057 GQDET
+1057 
-1062 LQETFSNKSITT
+1062 
-1074 QFLGD
+1074 
-1079 DLQAKAKATYQQDL
+1079 
-1093 NNSQSALSNATND
+1093 
-1106 NKIASADT
+1106 
-1114 GYTNN
+1114 
-1119 QNTTIKQDAQNLEHT
+1119 KQ
-1134 SQQIAKDEQALQGD
+1134 
-1148 LNKLKQL
+1148 
-1155 ANSSFNE
+1155 
-1162 QAFNQAQSKEQQD
+1162 
-1175 EQTLQNEE
+1175 
-1183 ETFSSEQEG
+1183 
-1192 LEKALANA
+1192 ALANA

-1205 TPTPTPTPTPSPT
+1205 TPTPT
-1218 PNPTPT
+1218 
-1224 KHTAPNKVPPTPPTQ
+1224 KHTAPNTPPNKVPPTPPTQ
-1239 NLPTTNV
+1239 NLPTESV
-1246 WNGVYWLQNQTYSQK
+1246 WNGVYWLQNQTYSKQ

-1272 QSGQSANTLSTY
+1272 QSGQSGNTLSTY

-1320 HGGFGYIIGTFNAAN
+1320 HGGFGYITGTFNAAN
-1335 IYLTNNFKTGEGVSG
+1335 IYLTNNFKTGEGVSD

-1391 YATFDATNNIS
+1391 YAAFDATNNIS

-1531 TAFKNSLTLDNNSNL
+1531 ATFKNSLTLDNNSNL
-1546 SLDNQSVLNASG
+1546 SLDNQSVLNANGTSV
-1558 ASAFNN
+1558 FNN

-1575 ATFNSLFFNGATL
+1575 ATFNSLFFNGGII

-1613 SVLSVSNASSLNANI
+1613 SVLSASNTSSLNANI
-1628 NFQGASQATFG
+1628 NFQGASQANFG
-1639 GNTTIDAA
+1639 GNTTIDTA

-1885 MIETNQLDNI
+1885 MIESNQLDNI
-1895 TSINEVLQLLDRIK
+1895 TSINEVLQLLDKIK

-1945 HVTNST
+1945 NVTNST

-1965 ALDSATCSSFRNTY
+1965 TLDSATCSSFRNTY

-2006 GTLGSGNAFES
+2006 GTLGSANAFES
-2017 GGSADITFQSA
+2017 GGSADVTFQST
-2028 NNLVLNKANIE
+2028 NNLVLNNANIE

-2066 VLSQMAMEKIKQAG
+2066 VLSQVAMEKIKQAG
-2080 GLGNFVENALIPLSK
+2080 GLGNFIENALSPLSK
-2095 ELPSSLQNETLGQL
+2095 ELPASLQNETLGQL
-2109 IGQNNLDNLLNNSG
+2109 IGQNNLDDLLNNSG
-2123 VMNAIQNII
+2123 VMNEIQNII

-2203 VANDLLDEFLGQD
+2203 VANDLLNEFLGQD

-2235 SQGGLSGIY
+2235 SQGGLSGVY
-2244 NQGLGSVLPPS
+2244 NQGLGSVLPLS

-2350 GLSLNA
+2350 GLNLNA

-2371 LANCPTTKNSSSTN
+2371 LANCPTTKDSSSTN

-2402 TFLGVIASN
+2402 TFLGTIASN

-2423 VIGTLNLNENAT
+2423 IIGTLNLNENAT
-2435 LQANNLTIANAFNN
+2435 LQANNLTITNAFNN
-2449 ASNSTANINGDFTL
+2449 ASNSTANINGNFTL

-2470 TNASGLNV
+2470 TNSSGLNV

-2495 VSHAIINAQGIATIM
+2495 ASHAIINAQGIATIM
-2510 TNYNNP
+2510 ANNNNP
-2516 LIQFNTSSKETGAYT
+2516 LIQFNASSKETGTYT

-2541 GYNDQITGGSSLD
+2541 GYNDQITGGNSLAD
-2554 NYLKLYTLININ
+2554 YLKLYTLIDIN

-2580 GQAVSIKDGGLIVGF
+2580 GQAVNIKDGGLVVGF

-2614 AVSNAPINN
+2614 AVSNDPINN
-2623 LQAPTLKQYIAQ
+2623 LQAPTLKQYITQ
-2635 IQGIQGVDSIE
+2635 IQGTQSVDSID
-2646 QAGGTQAINWL
+2646 QAGGNQAINWL

-2682 TTIAGDIANTL
+2682 TTIARDIANTL

-2790 GINVGYDRFIKGV
+2790 GINIGYDRFIKGV

-2872 RYNTWTTDAKIN
+2872 KYNTWTTDAKIN

-2907 YIGMSGLRG
+2907 YIGLSGLRG

>member
-1 MAFKKAGLIS
+1 MAFEKAGLIS
-11 KFISKGS
+11 KFILKGS

-28 FKLNP
+28 FKLNL
-33 ILKREK
+33 ILKHEK
-39 PLKRHK
+39 PLSHK
-45 KTKSIKKPFNKNK
+45 KIKSIKKPFNKSK

-69 ALGGLP
+69 ALGGLS

-87 WSGYHDKIE
+87 SSWGYHDNIE

-107 CLFSSTQGSGT
+107 CLFNSTQGSGT

-124 TTYSAGGASFTQK
+124 TTYSPGGASFTQK

-143 NVGGNIRFGGTG
+143 DIGGNIRFGGTG
-155 VNGVNVGYI
+155 INGGDVGYI
-164 TGTYDAQTINFNSS
+164 TGTYDAQTIDFNSS
-178 RITTGNSLSDGGGA
+178 RLTTGNSYADGGGA

-197 ATNRITINQASFD
+197 ATNHITIDQASFD
-210 NSDAGAQHSYM
+210 NGDAGTQHSYM
-221 NFKGS
+221 NFSGS
-226 NINVSGSSFTDDTNG
+226 NINVSDSSFTDDTDG
-241 GFSFSGNN
+241 GFSFSGNGTN
-249 NNSAIS
+249 SNLSFNQTNFNQGTYKFTNSANLNFNNSA
-255 FNKTK
+255 
-260 FNQGTYNFTNSANLS
+260 FNQGTYNFNSAQS
-275 FNNSNFNQSTYNF
+275 VFENSNFNQ
-288 NSLQSTFNN
+288 
-297 STFNQGTY
+297 GTY
-305 NFTDNTSFNN
+305 SFTDNTGLNFNN

-352 FGSGAVFNLNQTLNA
+352 FGSGAIFNLNQTLNA
-367 NQTYDILTTNGT
+367 NQTYDILTTNKT

-403 VEVGNNTYDVTFDI
+403 VGVGSNTYDVTFDI
-417 NGQDETLQETFSNKS
+417 NGQDETLQETFSNQS

-439 DDLQAKAKATYQ
+439 DDLQAKAQATYQ
-451 QDLNNSQ
+451 QDLSNSQ
-458 SALSNATNDNKIA
+458 TALNNATSDNKIA
-471 SADTGYTNNQNTT
+471 SSDTGYTNNQNTT
-484 IKQDAQNLEH
+484 IKKDAQSLEN
-494 TSQQIAKDEQAL
+494 TDQTIQQDKQAL
-506 QGDLNKLKQLANS
+506 EKDLANVKQLANAPTG
-519 SFNEQAFN
+519 FNEQAFN
-527 QAQSKEQ
+527 QAQNKEQ
-534 QDEQTLQNEEN
+534 QDLQTLQGEEK

-554 EKALANAK
+554 EKAIANAK
-562 EQQEQQQAQ
+562 P
-571 ATYQQDLNNSQSA
+571 
-584 LSNATNDN
+584 
-592 KIASADTDYTKNQNT
+592 
-607 AIKQDAQNLENTSQ
+607 TSP
-621 QITQDQKDLEQD
+621 TP
-633 LDKLQQL
+633 
-640 ANSKTGFNEQAFNQA
+640 SPT
-655 QSTEQQDEQ
+655 
-664 TLQNEEETFSSEQ
+664 
-677 EGLEKALANAKHTS
+677 
-691 PTPTKHTAQNN
+691 PTPTKHTV
-702 PPNKVSPPTQNL
+702 PN
-714 PTTNVWNGVYN
+714 
-725 FQNQTYSKKGIYYID
+725 
-740 PNLSGQSGQS
+740 
-750 GNTLSTYGY
+750 
-759 LDWFTLKNKFSV
+759 
-771 NANNGTL
+771 
-778 IIGNNTESANTK
+778 
-790 GLIWIGDDK
+790 
-799 GLVYYNTGTFNA
+799 
-811 ANIYLTSNLKTG
+811 
-823 NGFSGEG
+823 
-830 ATLNF
+830 
-835 NATNRITI
+835 
-843 NQASF
+843 
-848 DNSDAG
+848 
-854 AQHSYMNFKGSNIN
+854 
-868 VSGSSFTDDTN
+868 
-879 GGFSFSGNNNNSAI
+879 
-893 SFNKTKFNQGTYNFT
+893 
-908 NSANLSFN
+908 
-916 NSNFNQ
+916 
-922 STYNFNSLQST
+922 
-933 FNNSTFNQGTYN
+933 
-945 FTDNTSFNNDTF
+945 
-957 NQGTYNF
+957 
-964 NTSKVSF
+964 
-971 SGANTLNSSSP
+971 
-982 FASLKGSVSFGSGAV
+982 
-997 FNLNQTLN
+997 
-1005 ANQTYDI
+1005 
-1012 LTTNG
+1012 
-1017 TIQYGVYQSY
+1017 
-1027 LWDLINYKGDK
+1027 
-1038 AISHVEVG
+1038 
-1046 NNTYDVTFDIN
+1046 
-1057 GQDET
+1057 
-1062 LQETFSNKSITT
+1062 
-1074 QFLGD
+1074 
-1079 DLQAKAKATYQQDL
+1079 
-1093 NNSQSALSNATND
+1093 
-1106 NKIASADT
+1106 
-1114 GYTNN
+1114 
-1119 QNTTIKQDAQNLEHT
+1119 
-1134 SQQIAKDEQALQGD
+1134 
-1148 LNKLKQL
+1148 
-1155 ANSSFNE
+1155 
-1162 QAFNQAQSKEQQD
+1162 
-1175 EQTLQNEE
+1175 
-1183 ETFSSEQEG
+1183 
-1192 LEKALANA
+1192 
-1200 KPASP
+1200 
-1205 TPTPTPTPTPSPT
+1205 TP
-1218 PNPTPT
+1218 
-1224 KHTAPNKVPPTPPTQ
+1224 PNKVPPTPPTQ

-1246 WNGVYWLQNQTYSQK
+1246 WNGVYNLQNQTYSKQ

-1284 TANLLGRSFG
+1284 TANLFGRSFS

-1320 HGGFGYIIGTFNAAN
+1320 HGGFGYITGTFNAAN
-1335 IYLTNNFKTGEGVSG
+1335 IYLTNNFKTGEGVSN

-1391 YATFDATNNIS
+1391 YAAFDATNNIS
-1402 VTNSSFSDMTW
+1402 VTDSSFSDMTW

-1454 SRLNGGAVYNLWA
+1454 SRLNGGAIYNLQA

-1499 TSFTL
+1499 TNFTL

-1531 TAFKNSLTLDNNSNL
+1531 ATFENSLTLDNNSNL
-1546 SLDNQSVLNASG
+1546 SLDNQSVLNANGS
-1558 ASAFNN
+1558 SVFNN

-1575 ATFNSLFFNGATL
+1575 ATFKSLFFNGGIL

-1613 SVLSVSNASSLNANI
+1613 SVLSASNASSLNANI
-1628 NFQGASQATFG
+1628 NFQGASQANFG
-1639 GNTTIDAA
+1639 GNTTIDTA
-1647 SFNFDSASSLSFN
+1647 SFNFDSASSLGFN

-1669 FNGYAPSLSK
+1669 FNGYAPSLTK

-1885 MIETNQLDNI
+1885 MIESNQLDNI
-1895 TSINEVLQLLDRIK
+1895 TSINEVLQLLDEIK

-1945 HVTNST
+1945 NVTNST

-2006 GTLGSGNAFES
+2006 GTLGSANAFES
-2017 GGSADITFQSA
+2017 GGSADVTFQSA
-2028 NNLVLNKANIE
+2028 NNLVLDKANIE

-2066 VLSQMAMEKIKQAG
+2066 VLSQVAMEKIKQAG
-2080 GLGNFVENALIPLSK
+2080 GLGNFVENALSPLSK
-2095 ELPSSLQNETLGQL
+2095 ELPASLQNETLGQL
-2109 IGQNNLDNLLNNSG
+2109 IGQNNLDDLLNNSG

-2172 YMDASE
+2172 YIDASE

-2203 VANDLLDEFLGQD
+2203 VANDLLNEFLGQD
-2216 VVKKLES
+2216 VVKKLEA

-2235 SQGGLSGIY
+2235 SQGGLSGVY

-2264 LGALLSPRG
+2264 LGALLSPKG

-2335 NGVSNINITTLNATN
+2335 NDVSNINITTLNATN

-2356 GLNNVSVQKGEICIN
+2356 GLNNVSVQKGEICVN
-2371 LANCPTTKNSSSTN
+2371 LANCPATKNSSSTN

-2402 TFLGVIASN
+2402 TFLGTIASN

-2423 VIGTLNLNENAT
+2423 IIGTLNLNENAT
-2435 LQANNLTIANAFNN
+2435 LQANNLTITNAFNN
-2449 ASNSTANINGDFTL
+2449 TSNSTANINGDFTL

-2495 VSHAIINAQGIATIM
+2495 ASHAIINAQGAATIM
-2510 TNYNNP
+2510 ANNNNP
-2516 LIQFNTSSKETGAYT
+2516 LIQFNTSSKETGTYT

-2541 GYNDQITGGSSLD
+2541 GYNDQITGDSSLAD
-2554 NYLKLYTLININ
+2554 YLKLYTLIDIN
-2566 GKHMVMTDNGLTYN
+2566 GKRMVMTDNGLTYN
-2580 GQAVSIKDGGLIVGF
+2580 DQAVNIKDGGLIVSF

-2614 AVSNAPINN
+2614 TVSNDPINN

-2635 IQGIQGVDSIE
+2635 IQGVQGVDSIE

-2698 PNFKND
+2698 PDFKND

-2730 ASADFHERLEAL
+2730 VSTDFHERLEAL

-2790 GINVGYDRFIKGV
+2790 GINIGYDRFIKGV

-2872 RYNTWTTDAKIN
+2872 KYNTWTTDAKIN

-2907 YIGMSGLRG
+2907 YIGLSGLRG

>member
-11 KFISKGS
+11 KFVSKGS

-28 FKLNP
+28 FKLNQ

-39 PLKRHK
+39 PLSHK
-45 KTKSIKKPFNKNK
+45 KTKPIKKPFNKSK

-69 ALGGLP
+69 ALGGLS

-87 WSGYHDKIE
+87 SSWGYHDNIE

-107 CLFSSTQGSGT
+107 CLFSSAQGSGT

-124 TTYSAGGASFTQK
+124 TTYSVGGASFTQK

-155 VNGVNVGYI
+155 VNGGNLGYI

-178 RITTGNSLSDGGGA
+178 RITTGNSFSTGGGA

-197 ATNRITINQASFD
+197 AANHITIDQASFD
-210 NSDAGAQHSYM
+210 NGDAGTQHSYM
-221 NFKGS
+221 NFSGS
-226 NINVSGSSFTDDTNG
+226 NINVSSSSFTDDTDG
-241 GFSFSGNN
+241 GFSFSGNGTN
-249 NNSAIS
+249 SNLSFNQTNFNQGTYKFTNSANLNFNNSA
-255 FNKTK
+255 
-260 FNQGTYNFTNSANLS
+260 FNQGTYNFNSAQS
-275 FNNSNFNQSTYNF
+275 VFENSNFNQ
-288 NSLQSTFNN
+288 
-297 STFNQGTY
+297 GTY
-305 NFTDNTSFNN
+305 SFTDNTGLNFNN

-325 NTSKVSFSGANTLNS
+325 NASKVSFSGANTLNS

-352 FGSGAVFNLNQTLNA
+352 FGSGAIFNLNQTLNS
-367 NQTYDILTTNGT
+367 NQTYDILTTNKT

-403 VEVGNNTYDVTFDI
+403 VEVGSNTYDVTFDI
-417 NGQDETLQETFSNKS
+417 NGQDETLQETFNNQS

-439 DDLQAKAKATYQ
+439 DDLQAKAQATYQ
-451 QDLNNSQ
+451 QDLSNSQ
-458 SALSNATNDNKIA
+458 TALNNATSDNKIA
-471 SADTGYTNNQNTT
+471 SSDTGYTNNQNTT
-484 IKQDAQNLEH
+484 IKKDAQ
-494 TSQQIAKDEQAL
+494 S
-506 QGDLNKLKQLANS
+506 
-519 SFNEQAFN
+519 
-527 QAQSKEQ
+527 
-534 QDEQTLQNEEN
+534 
-545 TFSSEQEGL
+545 
-554 EKALANAK
+554 
-562 EQQEQQQAQ
+562 
-571 ATYQQDLNNSQSA
+571 
-584 LSNATNDN
+584 
-592 KIASADTDYTKNQNT
+592 
-607 AIKQDAQNLENTSQ
+607 LENTSQ
-621 QITQDQKDLEQD
+621 QIAQDQKDLEQD
-633 LDKLQQL
+633 LDNLKQL
-640 ANSKTGFNEQAFNQA
+640 ANSPTGFNEQAFKNA
-655 QSTEQQDEQ
+655 QSTEQQDLQ
-664 TLQNEEETFSSEQ
+664 TLQGEENTFNSEQ
-677 EGLEKALANAKHTS
+677 EGLEKA
-691 PTPTKHTAQNN
+691 
-702 PPNKVSPPTQNL
+702 
-714 PTTNVWNGVYN
+714 
-725 FQNQTYSKKGIYYID
+725 I
-740 PNLSGQSGQS
+740 
-750 GNTLSTYGY
+750 
-759 LDWFTLKNKFSV
+759 
-771 NANNGTL
+771 
-778 IIGNNTESANTK
+778 
-790 GLIWIGDDK
+790 
-799 GLVYYNTGTFNA
+799 
-811 ANIYLTSNLKTG
+811 
-823 NGFSGEG
+823 
-830 ATLNF
+830 
-835 NATNRITI
+835 
-843 NQASF
+843 
-848 DNSDAG
+848 
-854 AQHSYMNFKGSNIN
+854 
-868 VSGSSFTDDTN
+868 
-879 GGFSFSGNNNNSAI
+879 
-893 SFNKTKFNQGTYNFT
+893 
-908 NSANLSFN
+908 
-916 NSNFNQ
+916 
-922 STYNFNSLQST
+922 
-933 FNNSTFNQGTYN
+933 
-945 FTDNTSFNNDTF
+945 
-957 NQGTYNF
+957 
-964 NTSKVSF
+964 
-971 SGANTLNSSSP
+971 
-982 FASLKGSVSFGSGAV
+982 
-997 FNLNQTLN
+997 
-1005 ANQTYDI
+1005 
-1012 LTTNG
+1012 
-1017 TIQYGVYQSY
+1017 
-1027 LWDLINYKGDK
+1027 
-1038 AISHVEVG
+1038 
-1046 NNTYDVTFDIN
+1046 
-1057 GQDET
+1057 
-1062 LQETFSNKSITT
+1062 
-1074 QFLGD
+1074 
-1079 DLQAKAKATYQQDL
+1079 
-1093 NNSQSALSNATND
+1093 
-1106 NKIASADT
+1106 
-1114 GYTNN
+1114 
-1119 QNTTIKQDAQNLEHT
+1119 
-1134 SQQIAKDEQALQGD
+1134 
-1148 LNKLKQL
+1148 
-1155 ANSSFNE
+1155 
-1162 QAFNQAQSKEQQD
+1162 
-1175 EQTLQNEE
+1175 
-1183 ETFSSEQEG
+1183 
-1192 LEKALANA
+1192 ANA

-1205 TPTPTPTPTPSPT
+1205 TPSPT
-1218 PNPTPT
+1218 PTPT
-1224 KHTAPNKVPPTPPTQ
+1224 KHTAPNTPPNKVP
-1239 NLPTTNV
+1239 PTTNV
-1246 WNGVYWLQNQTYSQK
+1246 WSGVYWLQNQTYSQK

-1272 QSGQSANTLSTY
+1272 QSGQSGNTLSTY
-1284 TANLLGRSFG
+1284 TANLLGRKFS
-1294 VNIQNGTLIIG
+1294 VNANNSTLIIG

-1320 HGGFGYIIGTFNAAN
+1320 HGGFGYITGTFNAAN

-1391 YATFDATNNIS
+1391 YAAFDATNNIS

-1413 GKFSFN
+1413 GKFSFS

-1445 AANSLSFNN
+1445 ATNFLSFIN

-1531 TAFKNSLTLDNNSNL
+1531 AAFKNSLTLDNNSNL
-1546 SLDNQSVLNASG
+1546 SLDNQSVLNVNG
-1558 ASAFNN
+1558 ASVFNN

-1575 ATFNSLFFNGATL
+1575 ATFNSLFFNGGII

-1613 SVLSVSNASSLNANI
+1613 SVLSASNTSSLNANI
-1628 NFQGASQATFG
+1628 NFQGTSQANFG
-1639 GNTTIDAA
+1639 GNTTIDTA

-1669 FNGYAPSLSK
+1669 FNGYAPSLNK

-1690 GNNGDINLSDINIF
+1690 GDNGDINLSDINIF

-1744 TYSDNNN
+1744 TYSGNNN

-1862 GFSSGNLKT
+1862 GFSSGNLKM

-1885 MIETNQLDNI
+1885 MIESNQLDNI
-1895 TSINEVLQLLDRIK
+1895 TSINEVLQLLDEIK

-1928 INQTFSNGN
+1928 INQTFNNGN

-1945 HVTNST
+1945 NVTNST

-1965 ALDSATCSSFRNTY
+1965 VLDSATCSSFRNTY

-2017 GGSADITFQSA
+2017 GGSADVTFQSA

-2080 GLGNFVENALIPLSK
+2080 GLGNFVENALNPLSK
-2095 ELPSSLQNETLGQL
+2095 ELPTSLQNETLGQL

-2123 VMNAIQNII
+2123 VMNEIQNII

-2203 VANDLLDEFLGQD
+2203 VANDLLNEFLGQD
-2216 VVKKLES
+2216 IVKKLES

-2235 SQGGLSGIY
+2235 SQGGLSGVY

-2397 RANNF
+2397 HANNF
-2402 TFLGVIASN
+2402 TFLGTIASN

-2435 LQANNLTIANAFNN
+2435 LQANNLTITNAFNN

-2470 TNASGLNV
+2470 TNANGLNV

-2495 VSHAIINAQGIATIM
+2495 ASHAIINDQGTATIM
-2510 TNYNNP
+2510 ANNNNP

-2541 GYNDQITGGSSLD
+2541 GYNDQITGGNSLD
-2554 NYLKLYTLININ
+2554 NYLKLYTLIDIN
-2566 GKHMVMTDNGLTYN
+2566 GKHMVMGNNGLTYN
-2580 GQAVSIKDGGLIVGF
+2580 GQAVNIKDGGLIVGF

-2614 AVSNAPINN
+2614 AVSNDPINN

-2635 IQGIQGVDSIE
+2635 IQGAQGVDSID

-2698 PNFKND
+2698 PDFKND

-2730 ASADFHERLEAL
+2730 ASTDFHERLEAL

-2872 RYNTWTTDAKIN
+2872 KYNTWTTDAKIN

-2907 YIGMSGLRG
+2907 YIGLSGLRG

>member
-1 MAFKKAGLIS
+1 MAFEKAGLIS
-11 KFISKGS
+11 KFILKGS

-28 FKLNP
+28 FKLNL

-45 KTKSIKKPFNKNK
+45 KTKSVKKPFNKNK

-69 ALGGLP
+69 ALGGLS

-87 WSGYHDKIE
+87 SSWGYHDNIE

-107 CLFSSTQGSGT
+107 CLFNSAQGSGT

-124 TTYSAGGASFTQK
+124 TTYSPGGASFTQK

-143 NVGGNIRFGGTG
+143 DVGGNIRFGGTG
-155 VNGVNVGYI
+155 VNGGDVGYI

-178 RITTGNSLSDGGGA
+178 RITTGNSFSTGGGA

-197 ATNRITINQASFD
+197 ATNHITINQANFD
-210 NSDAGAQHSYM
+210 NGDTGTQHSYM
-221 NFKGS
+221 NFSGS
-226 NINVSGSSFTDDTNG
+226 NINVSDSSFTDDTNG
-241 GFSFSGNN
+241 GFSFSGNGT
-249 NNSAIS
+249 NSNLS
-255 FNKTK
+255 FNQTN
-260 FNQGTYNFTNSANLS
+260 FNQGTYKFTNSANLN
-275 FNNSNFNQSTYNF
+275 FNNSTFNQGTYNF

-297 STFNQGTY
+297 DTFSQGTY
-305 NFTDNTSFNN
+305 SFTDNTGLNFNN

-325 NTSKVSFSGANTLNS
+325 NANKVSFSGANTLNS
-340 SSPFASLKGSVS
+340 SSPFASLKGNVS
-352 FGSGAVFNLNQTLNA
+352 FGSDAIFNLSQTLNT
-367 NQTYDILTTNGT
+367 NQTYDILTTNKT

-417 NGQDETLQETFSNKS
+417 NGQDETLQETFNNQA
-432 ITTQFLG
+432 ITAQFLG
-439 DDLQAKAKATYQ
+439 DDLQAKAQATYQ
-451 QDLNNSQ
+451 QDLSNSQ
-458 SALSNATNDNKIA
+458 TALNNATSDNKIA
-471 SADTGYTNNQNTT
+471 SSDTGYTNNQNTT
-484 IKQDAQNLEH
+484 IAKDAQSLEN
-494 TSQQIAKDEQAL
+494 TSQQITQDEQAL
-506 QGDLNKLKQLANS
+506 KGDLDKLQQLANS
-519 SFNEQAFN
+519 PTGFNQQAFKN
-527 QAQSKEQ
+527 AQSTEQ
-534 QDEQTLQNEEN
+534 QDLQTLQGEEK

-554 EKALANAK
+554 EKAIANAK
-562 EQQEQQQAQ
+562 P
-571 ATYQQDLNNSQSA
+571 
-584 LSNATNDN
+584 
-592 KIASADTDYTKNQNT
+592 ASPTPSPT
-607 AIKQDAQNLENTSQ
+607 
-621 QITQDQKDLEQD
+621 
-633 LDKLQQL
+633 
-640 ANSKTGFNEQAFNQA
+640 
-655 QSTEQQDEQ
+655 
-664 TLQNEEETFSSEQ
+664 
-677 EGLEKALANAKHTS
+677 
-691 PTPTKHTAQNN
+691 PTPTKHTVPNT
-702 PPNKVSPPTQNL
+702 PPNKVPPTPPTQNL

-725 FQNQTYSKKGIYYID
+725 LQNQTYSQKGIYYID

-750 GNTLSTYGY
+750 GNTLSTY
-759 LDWFTLKNKFSV
+759 
-771 NANNGTL
+771 
-778 IIGNNTESANTK
+778 
-790 GLIWIGDDK
+790 
-799 GLVYYNTGTFNA
+799 
-811 ANIYLTSNLKTG
+811 
-823 NGFSGEG
+823 
-830 ATLNF
+830 
-835 NATNRITI
+835 
-843 NQASF
+843 
-848 DNSDAG
+848 
-854 AQHSYMNFKGSNIN
+854 
-868 VSGSSFTDDTN
+868 
-879 GGFSFSGNNNNSAI
+879 
-893 SFNKTKFNQGTYNFT
+893 
-908 NSANLSFN
+908 
-916 NSNFNQ
+916 
-922 STYNFNSLQST
+922 
-933 FNNSTFNQGTYN
+933 
-945 FTDNTSFNNDTF
+945 
-957 NQGTYNF
+957 
-964 NTSKVSF
+964 
-971 SGANTLNSSSP
+971 
-982 FASLKGSVSFGSGAV
+982 
-997 FNLNQTLN
+997 
-1005 ANQTYDI
+1005 
-1012 LTTNG
+1012 
-1017 TIQYGVYQSY
+1017 
-1027 LWDLINYKGDK
+1027 
-1038 AISHVEVG
+1038 
-1046 NNTYDVTFDIN
+1046 
-1057 GQDET
+1057 
-1062 LQETFSNKSITT
+1062 
-1074 QFLGD
+1074 
-1079 DLQAKAKATYQQDL
+1079 
-1093 NNSQSALSNATND
+1093 
-1106 NKIASADT
+1106 
-1114 GYTNN
+1114 
-1119 QNTTIKQDAQNLEHT
+1119 
-1134 SQQIAKDEQALQGD
+1134 
-1148 LNKLKQL
+1148 
-1155 ANSSFNE
+1155 
-1162 QAFNQAQSKEQQD
+1162 
-1175 EQTLQNEE
+1175 
-1183 ETFSSEQEG
+1183 
-1192 LEKALANA
+1192 
-1200 KPASP
+1200 
-1205 TPTPTPTPTPSPT
+1205 
-1218 PNPTPT
+1218 
-1224 KHTAPNKVPPTPPTQ
+1224 
-1239 NLPTTNV
+1239 
-1246 WNGVYWLQNQTYSQK
+1246 
-1261 GVYYIDPNLSG
+1261 
-1272 QSGQSANTLSTY
+1272 
-1284 TANLLGRSFG
+1284 TANLFGRSFG

-1320 HGGFGYIIGTFNAAN
+1320 HGGFGYITGTFNAAN

-1391 YATFDATNNIS
+1391 YAAFDATNNIS

-1433 TNPGGSSVISAN
+1433 TNPGGSSAISAN

-1517 LQNNANIT
+1517 LQDNANIT

-1531 TAFKNSLTLDNNSNL
+1531 ATFKNSLTLDNNSNL
-1546 SLDNQSVLNASG
+1546 SLDNQSVLNANG
-1558 ASAFNN
+1558 ASTFNN

-1575 ATFNSLFFNGATL
+1575 ATFNSLFFNGGIL

-1613 SVLSVSNASSLNANI
+1613 SVLSASNTSSLNANI
-1628 NFQGASQATFG
+1628 NFQGASQANFG
-1639 GNTTIDAA
+1639 GNTTIDTA
-1647 SFNFDSASSLSFN
+1647 SFNFDSASSLNFN
-1660 NLTANGALN
+1660 NLMANGALN
-1669 FNGYAPSLSK
+1669 FNGYAPSLTK

-1690 GNNGDINLSDINIF
+1690 GDNGDINLSDINIF

-1744 TYSDNNN
+1744 TYSGNNN

-1862 GFSSGNLKT
+1862 GFSSENLKT

-1885 MIETNQLDNI
+1885 MIESNQLDNI
-1895 TSINEVLQLLDRIK
+1895 TSINEVLQLLDKIK
-1909 ITPAQKQALL
+1909 ITPAQKQVLL

-1945 HVTNST
+1945 NVTNST

-2006 GTLGSGNAFES
+2006 GTVGSGNAFES
-2017 GGSADITFQSA
+2017 GGSADVTFQSA

-2066 VLSQMAMEKIKQAG
+2066 VLSQVAMEKIKQAG
-2080 GLGNFVENALIPLSK
+2080 GLGNFVENALSPLSK
-2095 ELPSSLQNETLGQL
+2095 ELPASLQNETLGQL

-2172 YMDASE
+2172 YIDASE

-2203 VANDLLDEFLGQD
+2203 VANDLLNEFLGQD

-2235 SQGGLSGIY
+2235 SQGGLSGVY

-2402 TFLGVIASN
+2402 TFLGTIASN
-2411 GAIDLSQVKNNS
+2411 GAVDLSQIKNNS

-2495 VSHAIINAQGIATIM
+2495 ASHAIINAQGIATIM
-2510 TNYNNP
+2510 ANNNNP
-2516 LIQFNTSSKETGAYT
+2516 LIQFNTSSKETNTYT

-2541 GYNDQITGGSSLD
+2541 GYNDQITGGNSLAD
-2554 NYLKLYTLININ
+2554 YLKLYTLIDIN

-2580 GQAVSIKDGGLIVGF
+2580 GQAVNIKDGGLIVGF

-2614 AVSNAPINN
+2614 AVSNDPINN

-2635 IQGIQGVDSIE
+2635 IQGTQGVDSID

-2698 PNFKND
+2698 PDFKND

-2790 GINVGYDRFIKGV
+2790 GINIGYDRFIKGV

-2872 RYNTWTTDAKIN
+2872 KYDTWTTDAKIN

-2907 YIGMSGLRG
+2907 YIGLSGLRG

-2930 DPNKKSVLTINFALE
+2930 GPNKKSVLTINFALE

-3012 NAGIGARFGLDYKDI
+3012 NASIGARFGLDYKDI

>member
-1 MAFKKAGLIS
+1 MAFKKVGLIS

-28 FKLNP
+28 FKLNQ
-33 ILKREK
+33 ILKREN

-45 KTKSIKKPFNKNK
+45 KTKSIKKPFNQNK
-58 SFLKA
+58 SLLKA
-63 SVLLIG
+63 SILLIG
-69 ALGGLP
+69 ALGGLS

-107 CLFSSTQGSGT
+107 CLFSSAQGSGT

-155 VNGVNVGYI
+155 INGGDVGYI

-178 RITTGNSLSDGGGA
+178 RLTTGNSYADGGGA

-197 ATNRITINQASFD
+197 ATNHITINQANFD
-210 NSDAGAQHSYM
+210 NSDAGTQHSYM

-226 NINVSGSSFTDDTNG
+226 NINVSGSSFTDDTDG
-241 GFSFSGNN
+241 GFNFSGNN
-249 NNSAIS
+249 SNSAIS
-255 FNKTK
+255 FNKTNFNQGTYHFSNSATLSFNQTN
-260 FNQGTYNFTNSANLS
+260 FNQGTYNFNSTQSAFQNSA
-275 FNNSNFNQSTYNF
+275 
-288 NSLQSTFNN
+288 
-297 STFNQGTY
+297 FNQGTY
-305 NFTDNTSFNN
+305 DFSNSASFDN
-315 DTFNQGTYNF
+315 DTFNQGTYDF

-352 FGSGAVFNLNQTLNA
+352 FGSGAVFNLNQTLNS

-403 VEVGNNTYDVTFDI
+403 VGVGNNTYDVTFDI
-417 NGQDETLQETFSNKS
+417 NRQDETLQETFNNQS
-432 ITTQFLG
+432 IITQFLG
-439 DDLQAKAKATYQ
+439 DDLQAKAQKTYQ
-451 QDLNNSQ
+451 QDLSNSQ
-458 SALSNATNDNKIA
+458 SALNNAASDSKIA
-471 SADTGYTNNQNTT
+471 NSDTDYTKSSNPT
-484 IKQDAQNLEH
+484 INKDAHNLE
-494 TSQQIAKDEQAL
+494 SANQQIVKDEQAL
-506 QGDLNKLKQLANS
+506 EKDLAQIKQLANS
-519 SFNEQAFN
+519 TTGFNEQAFN
-527 QAQSKEQ
+527 QAQKQEQQDLKTLQSEESTFNTEQDSLNKAIQQAQAQEQQQAQQTYQEDVTNSQTALNNAASDSKIANSDTDYTKNKNTAIATDAQGLEHTNQQIAQDEQALQGDLDKLKQLANSTTGFNEQAFTQAQKQEQ
-534 QDEQTLQNEEN
+534 QDEQTLQNEEK
-545 TFSSEQEGL
+545 TFNAEQEGL
-554 EKALANAK
+554 KQAIANAK
-562 EQQEQQQAQ
+562 P
-571 ATYQQDLNNSQSA
+571 
-584 LSNATNDN
+584 
-592 KIASADTDYTKNQNT
+592 
-607 AIKQDAQNLENTSQ
+607 TSP
-621 QITQDQKDLEQD
+621 TP
-633 LDKLQQL
+633 
-640 ANSKTGFNEQAFNQA
+640 SPT
-655 QSTEQQDEQ
+655 
-664 TLQNEEETFSSEQ
+664 
-677 EGLEKALANAKHTS
+677 
-691 PTPTKHTAQNN
+691 PTPTKHTAQNT
-702 PPNKVSPPTQNL
+702 PPSQVPPTPPTQNL

-725 FQNQTYSKKGIYYID
+725 LQNQTYSNKGVYYID

-750 GNTLSTYGY
+750 GNTLSTY
-759 LDWFTLKNKFSV
+759 
-771 NANNGTL
+771 
-778 IIGNNTESANTK
+778 
-790 GLIWIGDDK
+790 
-799 GLVYYNTGTFNA
+799 
-811 ANIYLTSNLKTG
+811 
-823 NGFSGEG
+823 
-830 ATLNF
+830 
-835 NATNRITI
+835 
-843 NQASF
+843 
-848 DNSDAG
+848 
-854 AQHSYMNFKGSNIN
+854 
-868 VSGSSFTDDTN
+868 
-879 GGFSFSGNNNNSAI
+879 
-893 SFNKTKFNQGTYNFT
+893 
-908 NSANLSFN
+908 
-916 NSNFNQ
+916 
-922 STYNFNSLQST
+922 
-933 FNNSTFNQGTYN
+933 
-945 FTDNTSFNNDTF
+945 
-957 NQGTYNF
+957 
-964 NTSKVSF
+964 
-971 SGANTLNSSSP
+971 
-982 FASLKGSVSFGSGAV
+982 
-997 FNLNQTLN
+997 
-1005 ANQTYDI
+1005 
-1012 LTTNG
+1012 
-1017 TIQYGVYQSY
+1017 
-1027 LWDLINYKGDK
+1027 
-1038 AISHVEVG
+1038 
-1046 NNTYDVTFDIN
+1046 
-1057 GQDET
+1057 
-1062 LQETFSNKSITT
+1062 
-1074 QFLGD
+1074 
-1079 DLQAKAKATYQQDL
+1079 
-1093 NNSQSALSNATND
+1093 
-1106 NKIASADT
+1106 
-1114 GYTNN
+1114 
-1119 QNTTIKQDAQNLEHT
+1119 
-1134 SQQIAKDEQALQGD
+1134 
-1148 LNKLKQL
+1148 
-1155 ANSSFNE
+1155 
-1162 QAFNQAQSKEQQD
+1162 
-1175 EQTLQNEE
+1175 
-1183 ETFSSEQEG
+1183 
-1192 LEKALANA
+1192 
-1200 KPASP
+1200 
-1205 TPTPTPTPTPSPT
+1205 
-1218 PNPTPT
+1218 
-1224 KHTAPNKVPPTPPTQ
+1224 
-1239 NLPTTNV
+1239 
-1246 WNGVYWLQNQTYSQK
+1246 
-1261 GVYYIDPNLSG
+1261 
-1272 QSGQSANTLSTY
+1272 
-1284 TANLLGRSFG
+1284 TANLFGRSFG

-1305 NNTESVNDNGLIWIG
+1305 NNAESVNDNGLIWIG
-1320 HGGFGYIIGTFNAAN
+1320 HGGFGYITGTFNAAN
-1335 IYLTNNFKTGEGVSG
+1335 IYLTNNFKTGEGVSN

-1391 YATFDATNNIS
+1391 YAAFDALNNIS
-1402 VTNSSFSDMTW
+1402 VTNSNFSDMTW
-1413 GKFSFN
+1413 GKFSFT
-1419 AKNISFSNASFSGF
+1419 AKNVSFSNASFSGF
-1433 TNPGGSSVISAN
+1433 TNPGGSSTISAN
-1445 AANSLSFNN
+1445 ASNSLSFVN
-1454 SRLNGGAVYNLWA
+1454 SRLNGGAIYNLQA

-1481 LYSRG
+1481 LHSRG

-1499 TSFTL
+1499 TNFTL

-1531 TAFKNSLTLDNNSNL
+1531 AAFKNSLTLDNNSNL
-1546 SLDNQSVLNASG
+1546 SLDNQSVLNANG

-1575 ATFNSLFFNGATL
+1575 ATFNSLFFNGGTL

-1613 SVLSVSNASSLNANI
+1613 SVLNANNTSSLNANI
-1628 NFQGASQATFG
+1628 NFQGASQADFG
-1639 GNTTIDAA
+1639 GNTTIDTA

-1669 FNGYAPSLSK
+1669 FNGYALSLTK

-1744 TYSDNNN
+1744 TYSDSNN

-1835 KGSQTPQTPGTY
+1835 KGSQTPQAPGTY

-1862 GFSSGNLKT
+1862 GFSSENLKT
-1871 LLGILSQNSATLKE
+1871 LLGILSQNSAALKE
-1885 MIETNQLDNI
+1885 MIESNQLDNI
-1895 TSINEVLQLLDRIK
+1895 TNINEVLQLLDKIK
-1909 ITPAQKQALL
+1909 ITQTQKQALL

-1937 LVIGATQD
+1937 LIIGATQD
-1945 HVTNST
+1945 NVTNST

-2006 GTLGSGNAFES
+2006 GTIGSGNAFES
-2017 GGSADITFQSA
+2017 GGSADVTFQSA

-2051 QEGIDKIFNQ
+2051 QKGINEIFNQ

-2080 GLGNFVENALIPLSK
+2080 GLGNFIENALSPLSK
-2095 ELPSSLQNETLGQL
+2095 ELPASLQDETLGQL
-2109 IGQNNLDNLLNNSG
+2109 IGQNNLDDLLNNSG
-2123 VMNAIQNII
+2123 VMNEIQNII

-2172 YMDASE
+2172 YIDASE
-2178 LSSILSVILKDITN
+2178 LSSILSVVLKDITN

-2203 VANDLLDEFLGQD
+2203 VANDLLNEFLGQD
-2216 VVKKLES
+2216 VIKKLES
-2223 QGLVSNIINNII
+2223 QGLVNNIINNII
-2235 SQGGLSGIY
+2235 SQGGLSGVY

-2356 GLNNVSVQKGEICIN
+2356 GLNNVSVQKGEICVN
-2371 LANCPTTKNSSSTN
+2371 LSNCPTTKNSSSIN
-2385 SSVTPTNESLSV
+2385 SSVTHTNETLSV

-2402 TFLGVIASN
+2402 TFLGAIASN
-2411 GAIDLSQVKNNS
+2411 GAIDLSQVTNNS

-2435 LQANNLTIANAFNN
+2435 LQANNLTITNAFNN
-2449 ASNSTANINGDFTL
+2449 ASNSTANINGNFTL
-2463 NQQATLS
+2463 NQQAILS

-2484 YGDLVFNLSHS
+2484 YGNLVFNLSHS
-2495 VSHAIINAQGIATIM
+2495 VSHAIINAQGVATIM
-2510 TNYNNP
+2510 ANNNNP
-2516 LIQFNTSSKETGAYT
+2516 LIQFNTSSKEIGTYT

-2554 NYLKLYTLININ
+2554 NYLKLYTLIDIN
-2566 GKHMVMTDNGLTYN
+2566 GKRMVMTDNGLTYN
-2580 GQAVSIKDGGLIVGF
+2580 DQAVSIKEGGLIVGF

-2614 AVSNAPINN
+2614 AVSNDPINN

-2635 IQGIQGVDSIE
+2635 IQGTQGVDSIE

-2790 GINVGYDRFIKGV
+2790 GINIGYDRFIKGV

-2833 SRAFIKRSELTMSLN
+2833 SRAFIKRSELTMSLS

-2872 RYNTWTTDAKIN
+2872 KYNTWTTDAKIN

-2907 YIGMSGLRG
+2907 YIGLSGLRG

>member
-1 MAFKKAGLIS
+1 MAFKKARLIS

-28 FKLNP
+28 FKLNQ

-39 PLKRHK
+39 PLKCHK
-45 KTKSIKKPFNKNK
+45 KALKPIKKLSNRNK
-58 SFLKA
+58 SFLKV

-69 ALGGLP
+69 ALGGLS
-75 HLRASEC
+75 HLRANEC

-87 WSGYHDKIE
+87 SFWSYQDNIE
-96 SGSNSPTHNSY
+96 SGPNSPTHNSY
-107 CLFSSTQGSGT
+107 CLFSSAQGSGT

-137 FNNGTL
+137 FNGGTL

-155 VNGVNVGYI
+155 INGGDVGYI

-178 RITTGNSLSDGGGA
+178 HLTTGNSYADGGGA

-197 ATNRITINQASFD
+197 AANNITINQASFD
-210 NSDAGAQHSYM
+210 NSDAGTQKSYM

-226 NINVSGSSFTDDTNG
+226 NIKVSGSSFTDDTDG
-241 GFSFSGNN
+241 GFNFSGNS
-249 NNSAIS
+249 NNSTIS
-255 FNKTK
+255 FNQTSFNQGTYHFSNSASSSFDNSN
-260 FNQGTYNFTNSANLS
+260 FNQGTYNFNSVQSA
-275 FNNSNFNQSTYNF
+275 FNNSA
-288 NSLQSTFNN
+288 
-297 STFNQGTY
+297 FNQGTY
-305 NFTDNTSFNN
+305 DFNDNTSFNN

-325 NTSKVSFSGANTLNS
+325 NTSKVSFSGINTLNS

-352 FGSGAVFNLNQTLNA
+352 FGSDAVFNLNQTLNS
-367 NQTYDILTTNGT
+367 NQTYDILTTNGA

-394 YKGDKAISH
+394 YKGNKAISH
-403 VEVGNNTYDVTFDI
+403 VGVGNNTYDVTFDI
-417 NGQDETLQETFSNKS
+417 NGQDETLQETFNNQS
-432 ITTQFLG
+432 IITQFLG

-451 QDLNNSQ
+451 QDLSNSQ
-458 SALSNATNDNKIA
+458 SALNNAASDNKIA
-471 SADTGYTNNQNTT
+471 SNDTDYTNNQNAT
-484 IKQDAQNLEH
+484 IKKDAQNLEN
-494 TSQQIAKDEQAL
+494 TNQQIAQDEQAL
-506 QGDLNKLKQLANS
+506 QGDLNN
-519 SFNEQAFN
+519 
-527 QAQSKEQ
+527 
-534 QDEQTLQNEEN
+534 
-545 TFSSEQEGL
+545 
-554 EKALANAK
+554 
-562 EQQEQQQAQ
+562 
-571 ATYQQDLNNSQSA
+571 
-584 LSNATNDN
+584 
-592 KIASADTDYTKNQNT
+592 
-607 AIKQDAQNLENTSQ
+607 
-621 QITQDQKDLEQD
+621 
-633 LDKLQQL
+633 LQQL
-640 ANSKTGFNEQAFNQA
+640 ANSKTGFNEQAFNQE
-655 QSTEQQDEQ
+655 QSKEQQDEQ
-664 TLQNEEETFSSEQ
+664 TLQNEEKTFNSEQ
-677 EGLEKALANAKHTS
+677 EGLKQAIANAKHTS
-691 PTPTKHTAQNN
+691 PTPSHAPTPTKHTAPNT

-725 FQNQTYSKKGIYYID
+725 LQNQTYSKQGIYYID

-750 GNTLSTYGY
+750 GNTLSTY
-759 LDWFTLKNKFSV
+759 
-771 NANNGTL
+771 
-778 IIGNNTESANTK
+778 
-790 GLIWIGDDK
+790 
-799 GLVYYNTGTFNA
+799 
-811 ANIYLTSNLKTG
+811 
-823 NGFSGEG
+823 
-830 ATLNF
+830 
-835 NATNRITI
+835 
-843 NQASF
+843 
-848 DNSDAG
+848 
-854 AQHSYMNFKGSNIN
+854 
-868 VSGSSFTDDTN
+868 
-879 GGFSFSGNNNNSAI
+879 
-893 SFNKTKFNQGTYNFT
+893 
-908 NSANLSFN
+908 
-916 NSNFNQ
+916 
-922 STYNFNSLQST
+922 
-933 FNNSTFNQGTYN
+933 
-945 FTDNTSFNNDTF
+945 
-957 NQGTYNF
+957 
-964 NTSKVSF
+964 
-971 SGANTLNSSSP
+971 
-982 FASLKGSVSFGSGAV
+982 
-997 FNLNQTLN
+997 
-1005 ANQTYDI
+1005 
-1012 LTTNG
+1012 
-1017 TIQYGVYQSY
+1017 
-1027 LWDLINYKGDK
+1027 
-1038 AISHVEVG
+1038 
-1046 NNTYDVTFDIN
+1046 
-1057 GQDET
+1057 
-1062 LQETFSNKSITT
+1062 
-1074 QFLGD
+1074 
-1079 DLQAKAKATYQQDL
+1079 
-1093 NNSQSALSNATND
+1093 
-1106 NKIASADT
+1106 
-1114 GYTNN
+1114 
-1119 QNTTIKQDAQNLEHT
+1119 
-1134 SQQIAKDEQALQGD
+1134 
-1148 LNKLKQL
+1148 
-1155 ANSSFNE
+1155 
-1162 QAFNQAQSKEQQD
+1162 
-1175 EQTLQNEE
+1175 
-1183 ETFSSEQEG
+1183 
-1192 LEKALANA
+1192 
-1200 KPASP
+1200 
-1205 TPTPTPTPTPSPT
+1205 
-1218 PNPTPT
+1218 
-1224 KHTAPNKVPPTPPTQ
+1224 
-1239 NLPTTNV
+1239 
-1246 WNGVYWLQNQTYSQK
+1246 
-1261 GVYYIDPNLSG
+1261 
-1272 QSGQSANTLSTY
+1272 
-1284 TANLLGRSFG
+1284 TANLFGRSFG

-1320 HGGFGYIIGTFNAAN
+1320 HGGFGYITGTFNAAN
-1335 IYLTNNFKTGEGVSG
+1335 IYLTNNFKTGEGVSN

-1366 TMDGLNYNDAETVTK
+1366 TMNGLNYNNAETVTK

-1391 YATFDATNNIS
+1391 YAAFDATNNIS

-1413 GKFSFN
+1413 GKFSFS

-1445 AANSLSFNN
+1445 ASNSLSFIN
-1454 SRLNGGAVYNLWA
+1454 SRLNGGAIYNLWA

-1531 TAFKNSLTLDNNSNL
+1531 AAFKNSLTLDNDSNL
-1546 SLDNQSVLNASG
+1546 SLDNQSVLNANG

-1575 ATFNSLFFNGATL
+1575 ATFNSLFFNGGTL
-1588 SLNANSKL
+1588 SLNASSKL

-1613 SVLSVSNASSLNANI
+1613 SVLSASNTSSLNANI
-1628 NFQGASQATFG
+1628 NFQGTSQADFG
-1639 GNTTIDAA
+1639 GNTTIDTA

-1660 NLTANGALN
+1660 NLTANGSLD
-1669 FNGYAPSLSK
+1669 FNGYAPSLTK

-1744 TYSDNNN
+1744 TYSDSNN

-1791 FNIAPELYNYQAS
+1791 FNIAPELYNYQTS

-1813 DYSDNQAGTYY
+1813 DYSDDQAGTYY

-1885 MIETNQLDNI
+1885 MIESNQLDNI
-1895 TSINEVLQLLDRIK
+1895 TNINEVLQLLDKIK
-1909 ITPAQKQALL
+1909 ITQAQKQALL

-1928 INQTFSNGN
+1928 INQTFNNGN
-1937 LVIGATQD
+1937 LIIGATQD
-1945 HVTNST
+1945 NVTNST

-2017 GGSADITFQSA
+2017 GGSADVTFQSA

-2051 QEGIDKIFNQ
+2051 QEGIEKIFNQ

-2066 VLSQMAMEKIKQAG
+2066 VLSQVAMEKIKQAG
-2080 GLGNFVENALIPLSK
+2080 GLGNFVENALSPLSK
-2095 ELPSSLQNETLGQL
+2095 ELPASLQNETLGQL
-2109 IGQNNLDNLLNNSG
+2109 IGQNNLDDLLNNSG

-2172 YMDASE
+2172 YIDASE
-2178 LSSILSVILKDITN
+2178 LSSILSVVLKDITN
-2192 PPTSLQKDIGV
+2192 PPASLQKDIGV
-2203 VANDLLDEFLGQD
+2203 VANDLLNEFLGQD
-2216 VVKKLES
+2216 VIKKLES

-2235 SQGGLSGIY
+2235 SQGGLSGVY

-2320 TIDFSKYQGA
+2320 TISFSKYQGA

-2335 NGVSNINITTLNATN
+2335 NDVSNINITTLNATN

-2435 LQANNLTIANAFNN
+2435 LQANNLTITNAFNN
-2449 ASNSTANINGDFTL
+2449 ASNSTANINGNFTL

-2470 TNASGLNV
+2470 TNASDLNV

-2495 VSHAIINAQGIATIM
+2495 VSHAIINAQGSATIM
-2510 TNYNNP
+2510 ANNNNP
-2516 LIQFNTSSKETGAYT
+2516 LIQFNTSSKEAGTYT

-2554 NYLKLYTLININ
+2554 NYLKLYTLIDIN
-2566 GKHMVMTDNGLTYN
+2566 GKHMVMTGNGLTYN
-2580 GQAVSIKDGGLIVGF
+2580 GQAVNIKDGGLVVGF

-2614 AVSNAPINN
+2614 AVSNDPINN

-2635 IQGIQGVDSIE
+2635 IQGTQSVDSID
-2646 QAGGTQAINWL
+2646 QAGGSQAINWL

-2872 RYNTWTTDAKIN
+2872 RYDTWTTDAKIN

-2907 YIGMSGLRG
+2907 YIGLSSLRG

>member
-1 MAFKKAGLIS
+1 MAFKKVRLIS
-11 KFISKGS
+11 KLISKGS
-18 FKLNKISKKI
+18 FKLNKISEKI
-28 FKLNP
+28 FKLNQ

-45 KTKSIKKPFNKNK
+45 KTRSIKKPFNQNK

-69 ALGGLP
+69 ALGGLS
-75 HLRASEC
+75 HLRANEC

-87 WSGYHDKIE
+87 PSWSYQDNIE
-96 SGSNSPTHNSY
+96 SGPNSPTHNSY

-124 TTYSAGGASFTQK
+124 TTYSAGEASFTQK
-137 FNNGTL
+137 FNGGTL
-143 NVGGNIRFGGTG
+143 NVGGNIRFGGTSI
-155 VNGVNVGYI
+155 NGGDVGYI

-178 RITTGNSLSDGGGA
+178 HLTTGNSYADGGGA

-197 ATNRITINQASFD
+197 AANNITINQAGFD
-210 NSDAGAQHSYM
+210 NSGAGTQHSYM

-226 NINVSGSSFTDDTNG
+226 NINVSGSSFTDDTDG

-249 NNSAIS
+249 NHSAIS
-255 FNKTK
+255 FNQTS
-260 FNQGTYNFTNSANLS
+260 FNQGTYNFSNSASSSFDNSS
-275 FNNSNFNQSTYNF
+275 FNQGTYHFNSTQSIFENSN
-288 NSLQSTFNN
+288 
-297 STFNQGTY
+297 FNQGTY
-305 NFTDNTSFNN
+305 NFNDNASFNN
-315 DTFNQGTYNF
+315 DTFNQGTYSF
-325 NTSKVSFSGANTLNS
+325 NTSQVSFSGINTLNS

-352 FGSGAVFNLNQTLNA
+352 FGSDAIFNLNQTLNN
-367 NQTYDILTTNGT
+367 NQIYDILTTNGT

-403 VEVGNNTYDVTFDI
+403 VGVGNNTYDVTFDI
-417 NGQDETLQETFSNKS
+417 NGQDETLQETFNKQS
-432 ITTQFLG
+432 IITQFLG
-439 DDLQAKAKATYQ
+439 DDLQQQAQKTYQ
-451 QDLNNSQ
+451 EDISNSKSALNN
-458 SALSNATNDNKIA
+458 AANDSKIA
-471 SADTGYTNNQNTT
+471 KNDTDYTNNQNAT
-484 IKQDAQNLEH
+484 ISTDAQNLEN

-506 QGDLNKLKQLANS
+506 
-519 SFNEQAFN
+519 
-527 QAQSKEQ
+527 
-534 QDEQTLQNEEN
+534 
-545 TFSSEQEGL
+545 
-554 EKALANAK
+554 
-562 EQQEQQQAQ
+562 
-571 ATYQQDLNNSQSA
+571 
-584 LSNATNDN
+584 
-592 KIASADTDYTKNQNT
+592 
-607 AIKQDAQNLENTSQ
+607 
-621 QITQDQKDLEQD
+621 EQD
-633 LDKLQQL
+633 LDKLNQL
-640 ANSKTGFNEQAFNQA
+640 ANSTGFNEQAFNQA
-655 QSTEQQDEQ
+655 QKQEQQDEQ
-664 TLQNEEETFSSEQ
+664 TLQNDEKTFNAEQ
-677 EGLEKALANAKHTS
+677 EGLKQAIAKPAS
-691 PTPTKHTAQNN
+691 PTPSPTPAPTKHTAQNT
-702 PPNKVSPPTQNL
+702 PPNKVPPTPPTQNL
-714 PTTNVWNGVYN
+714 PATNVWDGVYN
-725 FQNQTYSKKGIYYID
+725 LQNQTYSNKGVYYID

-750 GNTLSTYGY
+750 GNTL
-759 LDWFTLKNKFSV
+759 N
-771 NANNGTL
+771 
-778 IIGNNTESANTK
+778 
-790 GLIWIGDDK
+790 
-799 GLVYYNTGTFNA
+799 
-811 ANIYLTSNLKTG
+811 
-823 NGFSGEG
+823 
-830 ATLNF
+830 
-835 NATNRITI
+835 
-843 NQASF
+843 
-848 DNSDAG
+848 
-854 AQHSYMNFKGSNIN
+854 
-868 VSGSSFTDDTN
+868 
-879 GGFSFSGNNNNSAI
+879 
-893 SFNKTKFNQGTYNFT
+893 
-908 NSANLSFN
+908 
-916 NSNFNQ
+916 
-922 STYNFNSLQST
+922 
-933 FNNSTFNQGTYN
+933 
-945 FTDNTSFNNDTF
+945 
-957 NQGTYNF
+957 
-964 NTSKVSF
+964 
-971 SGANTLNSSSP
+971 
-982 FASLKGSVSFGSGAV
+982 
-997 FNLNQTLN
+997 
-1005 ANQTYDI
+1005 
-1012 LTTNG
+1012 
-1017 TIQYGVYQSY
+1017 
-1027 LWDLINYKGDK
+1027 
-1038 AISHVEVG
+1038 
-1046 NNTYDVTFDIN
+1046 
-1057 GQDET
+1057 
-1062 LQETFSNKSITT
+1062 
-1074 QFLGD
+1074 
-1079 DLQAKAKATYQQDL
+1079 
-1093 NNSQSALSNATND
+1093 
-1106 NKIASADT
+1106 
-1114 GYTNN
+1114 
-1119 QNTTIKQDAQNLEHT
+1119 
-1134 SQQIAKDEQALQGD
+1134 
-1148 LNKLKQL
+1148 
-1155 ANSSFNE
+1155 
-1162 QAFNQAQSKEQQD
+1162 
-1175 EQTLQNEE
+1175 
-1183 ETFSSEQEG
+1183 
-1192 LEKALANA
+1192 
-1200 KPASP
+1200 
-1205 TPTPTPTPTPSPT
+1205 
-1218 PNPTPT
+1218 
-1224 KHTAPNKVPPTPPTQ
+1224 
-1239 NLPTTNV
+1239 
-1246 WNGVYWLQNQTYSQK
+1246 
-1261 GVYYIDPNLSG
+1261 
-1272 QSGQSANTLSTY
+1272 TY
-1284 TANLLGRSFG
+1284 TANLFGRSFG

-1320 HGGFGYIIGTFNAAN
+1320 HGGFGYITGTFNAAN
-1335 IYLTNNFKTGEGVSG
+1335 IYLTNNFKTGEGVSN

-1391 YATFDATNNIS
+1391 YAAFDAMNNIS
-1402 VTNSSFSDMTW
+1402 VTDSSFSDMTW
-1413 GKFSFN
+1413 GKFSFS

-1445 AANSLSFNN
+1445 AANSLSFVN
-1454 SRLNGGAVYNLWA
+1454 SRLNGGAIYNLQA

-1531 TAFKNSLTLDNNSNL
+1531 ATFKNSLTLDNNSNL
-1546 SLDNQSVLNASG
+1546 SLDNQSVLNANG
-1558 ASAFNN
+1558 ASTFNN

-1575 ATFNSLFFNGATL
+1575 ATFNSLFFNGGTL

-1596 NASSASFS
+1596 NASNASFS

-1613 SVLSVSNASSLNANI
+1613 SVLSASNTSSLNANI
-1628 NFQGASQATFG
+1628 NFQGASQADFG
-1639 GNTTIDAA
+1639 GNTTIDTA

-1669 FNGYAPSLSK
+1669 FNGYALSLTK

-1744 TYSDNNN
+1744 TYNGNNN

-1758 NPLNSSQIIQESI
+1758 NPLNSSQIIQESV

-1804 KQNPTGYSY
+1804 KQNPTGYDY

-1847 SPFNQPL
+1847 NPFNQPL

-1885 MIETNQLDNI
+1885 MIESNQLDNI
-1895 TSINEVLQLLDRIK
+1895 TNINEVLQLLDKIK
-1909 ITPAQKQALL
+1909 ITQAQKQALL

-1928 INQTFSNGN
+1928 INQTFNNGN
-1937 LVIGATQD
+1937 LIIGATQD
-1945 HVTNST
+1945 NVTNST
-1951 SSIWFGGNGYSSPC
+1951 SSIWSSSIWFGGNGYSSPC
-1965 ALDSATCSSFRNTY
+1965 VLDSATCSSFRNTY

-1999 AKSIYIT
+1999 AKSVYIT

-2017 GGSADITFQSA
+2017 GGSADVTFQST

-2051 QEGIDKIFNQ
+2051 QEGIGKIFNQ

-2066 VLSQMAMEKIKQAG
+2066 VLSQVAMEKIKQAG
-2080 GLGNFVENALIPLSK
+2080 GLGNFIENALSPLSK
-2095 ELPSSLQNETLGQL
+2095 ELPTSLQNETLGQL
-2109 IGQNNLDNLLNNSG
+2109 IGQNNLDDLLNNSG

-2172 YMDASE
+2172 YIDASE
-2178 LSSILSVILKDITN
+2178 LSSILSVVLKDITN

-2203 VANDLLDEFLGQD
+2203 VANDLLNEFLGQD

-2223 QGLVSNIINNII
+2223 QGLVNNIINNII
-2235 SQGGLSGIY
+2235 SQGGLSGVY

-2330 LIFAS
+2330 LTFAS
-2335 NGVSNINITTLNATN
+2335 NDVSNINITTLNATN

-2356 GLNNVSVQKGEICIN
+2356 GLNNVSVQKGEICVN
-2371 LANCPTTKNSSSTN
+2371 LANCPTTKNSSPTN

-2397 RANNF
+2397 HANNF

-2411 GAIDLSQVKNNS
+2411 GAIDLSQVKNDS
-2423 VIGTLNLNENAT
+2423 VIGTLNLNENAA
-2435 LQANNLTIANAFNN
+2435 LQANNLTITNAFNN

-2470 TNASGLNV
+2470 TNSSGLNV

-2484 YGDLVFNLSHS
+2484 YGGLVFNLSHS
-2495 VSHAIINAQGIATIM
+2495 ASHAIINAQGSATIM
-2510 TNYNNP
+2510 ANNNNP
-2516 LIQFNTSSKETGAYT
+2516 LIQFNTSSKETTTYT

-2541 GYNDQITGGSSLD
+2541 GYNDQITGGSSLE
-2554 NYLKLYTLININ
+2554 NYLKLYTLIDIN

-2580 GQAVSIKDGGLIVGF
+2580 GQAVNIKDGGLIVGF

-2614 AVSNAPINN
+2614 AVSNDPINN

-2635 IQGIQGVDSIE
+2635 IQGVQSVDSID
-2646 QAGGTQAINWL
+2646 QVGGSQAINWL

-2698 PNFKND
+2698 PDFKND

-2730 ASADFHERLEAL
+2730 ARSDFLERLEAL

-2816 HANITQS
+2816 HGNITQS
-2823 GSSNVNMGVY
+2823 GSSNVNIGVY

-2872 RYNTWTTDAKIN
+2872 KYDTWTTDAKIN

-2907 YIGMSGLRG
+2907 YIGLSGLRG

>member
-1 MAFKKAGLIS
+1 MAFKKARLIS

-28 FKLNP
+28 FKLNQ
-33 ILKREK
+33 ILKREN

-63 SVLLIG
+63 SILLIG
-69 ALGGLP
+69 ALGGLS
-75 HLRASEC
+75 HLRANEC

-87 WSGYHDKIE
+87 SSWSYQDNIE
-96 SGSNSPTHNSY
+96 RGPNSPTHNSY
-107 CLFSSTQGSGT
+107 CLFNSAQGSGT

-137 FNNGTL
+137 FNGGTL

-155 VNGVNVGYI
+155 INGGDVGYI

-178 RITTGNSLSDGGGA
+178 HLTTGNSYADGGGA

-197 ATNRITINQASFD
+197 AANNITINQASFD
-210 NSDAGAQHSYM
+210 NSDAGVQHSYM

-226 NINVSGSSFTDDTNG
+226 NINVSGSSFTDDTDG

-255 FNKTK
+255 FNKTNFNQGTYHFSNGATLSFDNSNFNQGTYHFNSAQSVFENSN
-260 FNQGTYNFTNSANLS
+260 FNQGTYNFNNNAS
-275 FNNSNFNQSTYNF
+275 F
-288 NSLQSTFNN
+288 
-297 STFNQGTY
+297 
-305 NFTDNTSFNN
+305 DN

-325 NTSKVSFSGANTLNS
+325 NTSKVSFSGINTLKS

-352 FGSGAVFNLNQTLNA
+352 FGSGAVFNLNQTLNS

-417 NGQDETLQETFSNKS
+417 NGQDETLQETFNNQS
-432 ITTQFLG
+432 IITQFLG
-439 DDLQAKAKATYQ
+439 DDLQQQAQQTYQ
-451 QDLNNSQ
+451 QDLSNSQ
-458 SALSNATNDNKIA
+458 SALNNAASDSKIA
-471 SADTGYTNNQNTT
+471 
-484 IKQDAQNLEH
+484 
-494 TSQQIAKDEQAL
+494 
-506 QGDLNKLKQLANS
+506 NS
-519 SFNEQAFN
+519 
-527 QAQSKEQ
+527 
-534 QDEQTLQNEEN
+534 
-545 TFSSEQEGL
+545 
-554 EKALANAK
+554 
-562 EQQEQQQAQ
+562 
-571 ATYQQDLNNSQSA
+571 
-584 LSNATNDN
+584 
-592 KIASADTDYTKNQNT
+592 DTDYTKNKNT
-607 AIKQDAQNLENTSQ
+607 AIATDAQGLENTNQKIQ
-621 QITQDQKDLEQD
+621 QDEQALEKDLAQI
-633 LDKLQQL
+633 KQL
-640 ANSKTGFNEQAFNQA
+640 ANSTTGFNEQAFNQA
-655 QSTEQQDEQ
+655 QKQEQQDEQ
-664 TLQNEEETFSSEQ
+664 TLQNDENAFNTEQ
-677 EGLEKALANAKHTS
+677 EGLKQAIQQ
-691 PTPTKHTAQNN
+691 AQAQQQEQQQAQ
-702 PPNKVSPPTQNL
+702 K
-714 PTTNVWNGVYN
+714 
-725 FQNQTYSKKGIYYID
+725 TY
-740 PNLSGQSGQS
+740 Q
-750 GNTLSTYGY
+750 
-759 LDWFTLKNKFSV
+759 
-771 NANNGTL
+771 
-778 IIGNNTESANTK
+778 E
-790 GLIWIGDDK
+790 
-799 GLVYYNTGTFNA
+799 
-811 ANIYLTSNLKTG
+811 
-823 NGFSGEG
+823 
-830 ATLNF
+830 
-835 NATNRITI
+835 
-843 NQASF
+843 
-848 DNSDAG
+848 
-854 AQHSYMNFKGSNIN
+854 
-868 VSGSSFTDDTN
+868 
-879 GGFSFSGNNNNSAI
+879 
-893 SFNKTKFNQGTYNFT
+893 
-908 NSANLSFN
+908 
-916 NSNFNQ
+916 
-922 STYNFNSLQST
+922 
-933 FNNSTFNQGTYN
+933 
-945 FTDNTSFNNDTF
+945 
-957 NQGTYNF
+957 
-964 NTSKVSF
+964 
-971 SGANTLNSSSP
+971 
-982 FASLKGSVSFGSGAV
+982 
-997 FNLNQTLN
+997 
-1005 ANQTYDI
+1005 
-1012 LTTNG
+1012 
-1017 TIQYGVYQSY
+1017 
-1027 LWDLINYKGDK
+1027 
-1038 AISHVEVG
+1038 
-1046 NNTYDVTFDIN
+1046 DVT
-1057 GQDET
+1057 
-1062 LQETFSNKSITT
+1062 
-1074 QFLGD
+1074 
-1079 DLQAKAKATYQQDL
+1079 
-1093 NNSQSALSNATND
+1093 NSQSALND
-1106 NKIASADT
+1106 VASDNTIASNDT
-1114 GYTNN
+1114 NYTNN
-1119 QNTTIKQDAQNLEHT
+1119 KNTAIAKDAQSLEHT
-1134 SQQIAKDEQALQGD
+1134 NQKITQDEQALQGD
-1148 LNKLKQL
+1148 LDKLKQL
-1155 ANSSFNE
+1155 ANSTTGFNE
-1162 QAFNQAQSKEQQD
+1162 QAFNTAQKQEQQD
-1175 EQTLQNEE
+1175 EQTLQNDENAFN
-1183 ETFSSEQEG
+1183 TEQEG
-1192 LEKALANA
+1192 LKQAIANA
-1200 KPASP
+1200 KPTSP
-1205 TPTPTPTPTPSPT
+1205 TPSHA
-1218 PNPTPT
+1218 PTPT
-1224 KHTAPNKVPPTPPTQ
+1224 KHTAPNTPPNKVPPTPPTQ

-1246 WNGVYWLQNQTYSQK
+1246 WNGVYNLQNQTYSNK

-1284 TANLLGRSFG
+1284 TANLFGRSFG

-1320 HGGFGYIIGTFNAAN
+1320 HGGFGYITGTFSAAN
-1335 IYLTNNFKTGEGVSG
+1335 IYLTNNFKTGEGVSN

-1391 YATFDATNNIS
+1391 YATFDALNNIS

-1413 GKFSFN
+1413 GKFSFS

-1454 SRLNGGAVYNLWA
+1454 SRLNGGAIYNLQA

-1499 TSFTL
+1499 TNFTL

-1531 TAFKNSLTLDNNSNL
+1531 AAFKNSLTLDNNSNL
-1546 SLDNQSVLNASG
+1546 SLDNQSVLNANG
-1558 ASAFNN
+1558 TSAFNN

-1575 ATFNSLFFNGATL
+1575 ATFKSLFFNGGTL
-1588 SLNANSKL
+1588 SLNASSKL
-1596 NASSASFS
+1596 NASNASFL

-1613 SVLSVSNASSLNANI
+1613 SVLLANNTSSLSANI
-1628 NFQGASQATFG
+1628 NFQGASQADFG
-1639 GNTTIDAA
+1639 GNTTIDTA
-1647 SFNFDSASSLSFN
+1647 SFNFDSASSLNFN
-1660 NLTANGALN
+1660 NLTAKGALN
-1669 FNGYAPSLSK
+1669 FNGYAPSLTK
-1679 ALMSVS
+1679 ALISVS

-1835 KGSQTPQTPGTY
+1835 KGSQTPQAPGTY

-1862 GFSSGNLKT
+1862 GFSSENLKT
-1871 LLGILSQNSATLKE
+1871 LLGILSQNSAALKE
-1885 MIETNQLDNI
+1885 MIESNQLDNI
-1895 TSINEVLQLLDRIK
+1895 TNINEVLQLLDKIK
-1909 ITPAQKQALL
+1909 ITQTQKQALL

-1928 INQTFSNGN
+1928 INQTFNNGN
-1937 LVIGATQD
+1937 LIIGATQD
-1945 HVTNST
+1945 NVTNST

-2006 GTLGSGNAFES
+2006 GTVGSGNAFES
-2017 GGSADITFQSA
+2017 GGSADVTFQSA

-2066 VLSQMAMEKIKQAG
+2066 VLSQVAMEKIKQAG
-2080 GLGNFVENALIPLSK
+2080 GLGNFVENALSPLSK

-2109 IGQNNLDNLLNNSG
+2109 IGQNNLDDLLNNSG

-2172 YMDASE
+2172 YIDASE

-2203 VANDLLDEFLGQD
+2203 VANDLLNEFLGQN

-2223 QGLVSNIINNII
+2223 QGLVNNIINNII
-2235 SQGGLSGIY
+2235 SQGGLSGVY

-2255 LQNALKEND
+2255 LQNAFKEND

-2335 NGVSNINITTLNATN
+2335 NDVSNINITTLNATN

-2356 GLNNVSVQKGEICIN
+2356 GLNNVSVQKGEICVN
-2371 LANCPTTKNSSSTN
+2371 LANCPTTKNNSSTN

-2402 TFLGVIASN
+2402 TFLGTITSN
-2411 GAIDLSQVKNNS
+2411 GAIDLSQVTNNS

-2435 LQANNLTIANAFNN
+2435 LQANNLTITNAFNN
-2449 ASNSTANINGDFTL
+2449 ASNSTANINGNFTL

-2478 MGNFNS
+2478 MGDFNS

-2495 VSHAIINAQGIATIM
+2495 ASHAIINAQGAATIM
-2510 TNYNNP
+2510 ANDNNP
-2516 LIQFNTSSKETGAYT
+2516 LIQFNTSSKEAGTYT

-2554 NYLKLYTLININ
+2554 NYLKLYALIDIN

-2580 GQAVSIKDGGLIVGF
+2580 DQAVNIKDGGLVVGF

-2614 AVSNAPINN
+2614 AVSNDPINN

-2635 IQGIQGVDSIE
+2635 IQGVQSVDSID
-2646 QAGGTQAINWL
+2646 QAGGTQAISWL

-2682 TTIAGDIANTL
+2682 TTIVGDIANTL

-2698 PNFKND
+2698 PDFKND

-2730 ASADFHERLEAL
+2730 VSTDFHERLEAL

-2872 RYNTWTTDAKIN
+2872 KYNTWTTDAKIN

-2907 YIGMSGLRG
+2907 YIGLSGLRG

>member
-1 MAFKKAGLIS
+1 MS
-11 KFISKGS
+11 
-18 FKLNKISKKI
+18 KISKKI
-28 FKLNP
+28 FTLNQ
-33 ILKREK
+33 ILKCEK
-39 PLKRHK
+39 PLRCHK
-45 KTKSIKKPFNKNK
+45 KALKPIKKLSNRNK

-63 SVLLIG
+63 SILLIG
-69 ALGGLP
+69 ALGGLS
-75 HLRASEC
+75 HLRANEC

-87 WSGYHDKIE
+87 SFWSYQDNIE
-96 SGSNSPTHNSY
+96 SGPNSPTHNSY
-107 CLFSSTQGSGT
+107 CLFSSAQGSGT

-124 TTYSAGGASFTQK
+124 TTYSTGGASFTQK
-137 FNNGTL
+137 FNGGTL

-155 VNGVNVGYI
+155 INGGDVGYI

-178 RITTGNSLSDGGGA
+178 RITTGNSYADGGGA

-197 ATNRITINQASFD
+197 VANNITINQASFD
-210 NSDAGAQHSYM
+210 NSDAGTQHSYM

-241 GFSFSGNN
+241 GFSFSGNGT
-249 NNSAIS
+249 NSTIS

-260 FNQGTYNFTNSANLS
+260 FNQGTYKFTNSANLS
-275 FNNSNFNQSTYNF
+275 FNNSA
-288 NSLQSTFNN
+288 
-297 STFNQGTY
+297 FNQGTY
-305 NFTDNTSFNN
+305 NFTDNASFNN

-352 FGSGAVFNLNQTLNA
+352 FGSGAIFNLNQTLNN
-367 NQTYDILTTNGT
+367 NQTYDILTTNGA

-403 VEVGNNTYDVTFDI
+403 VGVGNNTYDVTFDI
-417 NGQDETLQETFSNKS
+417 NGQDETLQETFNKQS
-432 ITTQFLG
+432 IITQFLG
-439 DDLQAKAKATYQ
+439 DDLQQQAQKTYQ
-451 QDLNNSQ
+451 QDLSNSQ
-458 SALSNATNDNKIA
+458 NALNNAADDSKIA
-471 SADTGYTNNQNTT
+471 SNDTDYTNNQNTA
-484 IKQDAQNLEH
+484 IAKDAQGLEN
-494 TSQQIAKDEQAL
+494 TNQQIQQDEQAL
-506 QGDLNKLKQLANS
+506 EKDLAQIKQLANS
-519 SFNEQAFN
+519 TTGFNEQAFN
-527 QAQSKEQ
+527 TAQKQEQ

-545 TFSSEQEGL
+545 AFNTEQEEL
-554 EKALANAK
+554 EQAIANAK
-562 EQQEQQQAQ
+562 P
-571 ATYQQDLNNSQSA
+571 
-584 LSNATNDN
+584 
-592 KIASADTDYTKNQNT
+592 
-607 AIKQDAQNLENTSQ
+607 TSP
-621 QITQDQKDLEQD
+621 T
-633 LDKLQQL
+633 
-640 ANSKTGFNEQAFNQA
+640 
-655 QSTEQQDEQ
+655 
-664 TLQNEEETFSSEQ
+664 
-677 EGLEKALANAKHTS
+677 
-691 PTPTKHTAQNN
+691 PTPTKHTA
-702 PPNKVSPPTQNL
+702 PN
-714 PTTNVWNGVYN
+714 
-725 FQNQTYSKKGIYYID
+725 
-740 PNLSGQSGQS
+740 
-750 GNTLSTYGY
+750 
-759 LDWFTLKNKFSV
+759 
-771 NANNGTL
+771 
-778 IIGNNTESANTK
+778 
-790 GLIWIGDDK
+790 
-799 GLVYYNTGTFNA
+799 
-811 ANIYLTSNLKTG
+811 
-823 NGFSGEG
+823 
-830 ATLNF
+830 
-835 NATNRITI
+835 
-843 NQASF
+843 
-848 DNSDAG
+848 
-854 AQHSYMNFKGSNIN
+854 
-868 VSGSSFTDDTN
+868 
-879 GGFSFSGNNNNSAI
+879 
-893 SFNKTKFNQGTYNFT
+893 
-908 NSANLSFN
+908 
-916 NSNFNQ
+916 
-922 STYNFNSLQST
+922 
-933 FNNSTFNQGTYN
+933 
-945 FTDNTSFNNDTF
+945 
-957 NQGTYNF
+957 
-964 NTSKVSF
+964 
-971 SGANTLNSSSP
+971 
-982 FASLKGSVSFGSGAV
+982 
-997 FNLNQTLN
+997 
-1005 ANQTYDI
+1005 
-1012 LTTNG
+1012 
-1017 TIQYGVYQSY
+1017 
-1027 LWDLINYKGDK
+1027 
-1038 AISHVEVG
+1038 
-1046 NNTYDVTFDIN
+1046 
-1057 GQDET
+1057 
-1062 LQETFSNKSITT
+1062 
-1074 QFLGD
+1074 
-1079 DLQAKAKATYQQDL
+1079 
-1093 NNSQSALSNATND
+1093 
-1106 NKIASADT
+1106 
-1114 GYTNN
+1114 
-1119 QNTTIKQDAQNLEHT
+1119 
-1134 SQQIAKDEQALQGD
+1134 
-1148 LNKLKQL
+1148 
-1155 ANSSFNE
+1155 
-1162 QAFNQAQSKEQQD
+1162 
-1175 EQTLQNEE
+1175 
-1183 ETFSSEQEG
+1183 
-1192 LEKALANA
+1192 
-1200 KPASP
+1200 
-1205 TPTPTPTPTPSPT
+1205 TP
-1218 PNPTPT
+1218 
-1224 KHTAPNKVPPTPPTQ
+1224 PNKVPPTPPTQ

-1246 WNGVYWLQNQTYSQK
+1246 WNGVYNLQNQTYSKQ

-1284 TANLLGRSFG
+1284 TANLFGRSFS

-1320 HGGFGYIIGTFNAAN
+1320 HGGFGYITGTFNAAN
-1335 IYLTNNFKTGEGVSG
+1335 IYLTNNFKTGEGVSN

-1391 YATFDATNNIS
+1391 YAAFDALNNIS

-1413 GKFSFN
+1413 GKFSFS

-1433 TNPGGSSVISAN
+1433 TNPGGSSTISAN
-1445 AANSLSFNN
+1445 ASNSLSFIN
-1454 SRLNGGAVYNLWA
+1454 SRLNGGAIYNLQA

-1499 TSFTL
+1499 TNFTL

-1531 TAFKNSLTLDNNSNL
+1531 AAFKNSLTLDNNSNL
-1546 SLDNQSVLNASG
+1546 SLDNQSVLNANG

-1575 ATFNSLFFNGATL
+1575 ATFNSLFFNGGTL

-1613 SVLSVSNASSLNANI
+1613 SVLSANNTSSLNANI
-1628 NFQGASQATFG
+1628 NFQGASQADFG
-1639 GNTTIDAA
+1639 GNTTIDTA
-1647 SFNFDSASSLSFN
+1647 SFNFDSASSLNFN

-1669 FNGYAPSLSK
+1669 FNGYAPSLTK
-1679 ALMSVS
+1679 ALISVS

-1804 KQNPTGYSY
+1804 NQNPTGYSY
-1813 DYSDNQAGTYY
+1813 DYSDNQVGTYY

-1835 KGSQTPQTPGTY
+1835 KGSQTPQAPGTY

-1854 NSLNIYNK
+1854 SSLNIYNK
-1862 GFSSGNLKT
+1862 GFSSENLKT

-1885 MIETNQLDNI
+1885 MIESNQLDNI
-1895 TSINEVLQLLDRIK
+1895 TNINEVLQLLDKIK
-1909 ITPAQKQALL
+1909 ITQAQKQALL

-1937 LVIGATQD
+1937 LIIGATQD
-1945 HVTNST
+1945 NVTNST

-2006 GTLGSGNAFES
+2006 GTLGSANAFES
-2017 GGSADITFQSA
+2017 GGSADVTFQSA

-2051 QEGIDKIFNQ
+2051 QKGIDKIFNQ

-2066 VLSQMAMEKIKQAG
+2066 VLSQVAMEKIKQAG
-2080 GLGNFVENALIPLSK
+2080 GLGNFIENALSPLSK
-2095 ELPSSLQNETLGQL
+2095 ELPTSLQNETLGQL
-2109 IGQNNLDNLLNNSG
+2109 IGQNNLDDLLNNSG

-2152 AKQSL
+2152 ANQSL

-2172 YMDASE
+2172 YIDASE
-2178 LSSILSVILKDITN
+2178 LSSILSVVLKDITN
-2192 PPTSLQKDIGV
+2192 PPASLQKDIGV
-2203 VANDLLDEFLGQD
+2203 VANDLLNEFLGQD

-2223 QGLVSNIINNII
+2223 QGLVNNIINNII
-2235 SQGGLSGIY
+2235 SQGGLSGVY

-2264 LGALLSPRG
+2264 LGTLLSPRG

-2356 GLNNVSVQKGEICIN
+2356 GLNNVSVQKGEICVN

-2402 TFLGVIASN
+2402 TFLGAIASN
-2411 GAIDLSQVKNNS
+2411 GAIDLSQVTNNS

-2435 LQANNLTIANAFNN
+2435 LQANNLTITNAFNN
-2449 ASNSTANINGDFTL
+2449 ASNSTANINGNFTL

-2484 YGDLVFNLSHS
+2484 YGDLVFNISHS
-2495 VSHAIINAQGIATIM
+2495 VSHAIINAQGNATIM
-2510 TNYNNP
+2510 ANNNNP
-2516 LIQFNTSSKETGAYT
+2516 LIQFNTSSKEAGTYT

-2554 NYLKLYTLININ
+2554 NYLKLYVLIDIN
-2566 GKHMVMTDNGLTYN
+2566 GKHMVMSGNGLTYN
-2580 GQAVSIKDGGLIVGF
+2580 GQAVNIKDGGLVVGF

-2614 AVSNAPINN
+2614 AVSNDPINN
-2623 LQAPTLKQYIAQ
+2623 PQAPTLKQYIAQ
-2635 IQGIQGVDSIE
+2635 IQGTQGVDSID
-2646 QAGGTQAINWL
+2646 QAGGNQAINWL

-2698 PNFKND
+2698 PDFKND

-2730 ASADFHERLEAL
+2730 AHSDFLERLEAL

-2872 RYNTWTTDAKIN
+2872 KYDTWTTDAKIN

-2907 YIGMSGLRG
+2907 YIGLSGLRG

-3027 NITGNIGMRYAF
+3027 NITGNIGIRYAF

>member
-1 MAFKKAGLIS
+1 MAFKKARLIS
-11 KFISKGS
+11 RFISKGS
-18 FKLNKISKKI
+18 FKLNKISKK
-28 FKLNP
+28 FFTLNQ

-45 KTKSIKKPFNKNK
+45 KTKSIEKPFNKNK

-69 ALGGLP
+69 ALGGLS
-75 HLRASEC
+75 HLRANEC

-87 WSGYHDKIE
+87 SSWSYQDNIE
-96 SGSNSPTHNSY
+96 SGPNSPTHNSY

-124 TTYSAGGASFTQK
+124 TTYSAGGTSFTQK

-143 NVGGNIRFGGTG
+143 DIGGNIRFGGTG
-155 VNGVNVGYI
+155 INGGDVGYI

-178 RITTGNSLSDGGGA
+178 HITTGNSYADGGGA

-197 ATNRITINQASFD
+197 ATNNITINQASFD
-210 NSDAGAQHSYM
+210 NSDAGTQKSYM

-226 NINVSGSSFTDDTNG
+226 NIKVSGSSFTDDTNG
-241 GFSFSGNN
+241 GFSFSDSN
-249 NNSAIS
+249 NNSVIS
-255 FNKTK
+255 FNQTN
-260 FNQGTYNFTNSANLS
+260 FNQGTYNFSNSASSS
-275 FNNSNFNQSTYNF
+275 FDNSS
-288 NSLQSTFNN
+288 
-297 STFNQGTY
+297 FNQGTY
-305 NFTDNTSFNN
+305 NFNSAQSTFENSNFNQGTYNFSNNTSFNN
-315 DTFNQGTYNF
+315 DIFNQGTYNF
-325 NTSKVSFSGANTLNS
+325 NTSKVSFSGTNTLNS
-340 SSPFASLKGSVS
+340 SSPFANLKGSVS
-352 FGSGAVFNLNQTLNA
+352 FGSGAVFNLNQTLNS
-367 NQTYDILTTNGT
+367 NQTYDILTTNGA

-417 NGQDETLQETFSNKS
+417 NGQDETLQETFNKQS
-432 ITTQFLG
+432 IITQFLG
-439 DDLQAKAKATYQ
+439 DDLQQQAQQTYQ
-451 QDLNNSQ
+451 EDVTNSQ
-458 SALSNATNDNKIA
+458 SALNNAASDNKIA
-471 SADTGYTNNQNTT
+471 SNDTSYTQSKNTT
-484 IKQDAQNLEH
+484 VAKDAQGLENTNQQIAQDEQALEKDLAQIKQLANSTTGFNEQAFNTTQKQEQQDEQTLQNDENAFNTEQERLEQAIQQAQAQEQEQQQAQQTYQEDVTNSQTALNNATSDNKIANSDTDYTKSSNPTINKDAQNLEH
-494 TSQQIAKDEQAL
+494 TNQQIAQDEQAL
-506 QGDLNKLKQLANS
+506 QGDLDKLKQLANS
-519 SFNEQAFN
+519 TTGFSEQAFN
-527 QAQSKEQ
+527 QAQKQEQ
-534 QDEQTLQNEEN
+534 QDEQTLQNEEK
-545 TFSSEQEGL
+545 TFNSEQEGL
-554 EKALANAK
+554 KQAIANAK
-562 EQQEQQQAQ
+562 P
-571 ATYQQDLNNSQSA
+571 
-584 LSNATNDN
+584 
-592 KIASADTDYTKNQNT
+592 
-607 AIKQDAQNLENTSQ
+607 
-621 QITQDQKDLEQD
+621 
-633 LDKLQQL
+633 
-640 ANSKTGFNEQAFNQA
+640 
-655 QSTEQQDEQ
+655 
-664 TLQNEEETFSSEQ
+664 
-677 EGLEKALANAKHTS
+677 TS
-691 PTPTKHTAQNN
+691 PTP
-702 PPNKVSPPTQNL
+702 
-714 PTTNVWNGVYN
+714 
-725 FQNQTYSKKGIYYID
+725 
-740 PNLSGQSGQS
+740 
-750 GNTLSTYGY
+750 
-759 LDWFTLKNKFSV
+759 
-771 NANNGTL
+771 
-778 IIGNNTESANTK
+778 
-790 GLIWIGDDK
+790 
-799 GLVYYNTGTFNA
+799 
-811 ANIYLTSNLKTG
+811 
-823 NGFSGEG
+823 
-830 ATLNF
+830 
-835 NATNRITI
+835 
-843 NQASF
+843 
-848 DNSDAG
+848 
-854 AQHSYMNFKGSNIN
+854 
-868 VSGSSFTDDTN
+868 
-879 GGFSFSGNNNNSAI
+879 
-893 SFNKTKFNQGTYNFT
+893 
-908 NSANLSFN
+908 
-916 NSNFNQ
+916 
-922 STYNFNSLQST
+922 
-933 FNNSTFNQGTYN
+933 
-945 FTDNTSFNNDTF
+945 
-957 NQGTYNF
+957 
-964 NTSKVSF
+964 
-971 SGANTLNSSSP
+971 
-982 FASLKGSVSFGSGAV
+982 
-997 FNLNQTLN
+997 
-1005 ANQTYDI
+1005 
-1012 LTTNG
+1012 
-1017 TIQYGVYQSY
+1017 
-1027 LWDLINYKGDK
+1027 
-1038 AISHVEVG
+1038 SH
-1046 NNTYDVTFDIN
+1046 
-1057 GQDET
+1057 
-1062 LQETFSNKSITT
+1062 
-1074 QFLGD
+1074 
-1079 DLQAKAKATYQQDL
+1079 A
-1093 NNSQSALSNATND
+1093 
-1106 NKIASADT
+1106 
-1114 GYTNN
+1114 
-1119 QNTTIKQDAQNLEHT
+1119 
-1134 SQQIAKDEQALQGD
+1134 
-1148 LNKLKQL
+1148 
-1155 ANSSFNE
+1155 
-1162 QAFNQAQSKEQQD
+1162 
-1175 EQTLQNEE
+1175 
-1183 ETFSSEQEG
+1183 
-1192 LEKALANA
+1192 
-1200 KPASP
+1200 
-1205 TPTPTPTPTPSPT
+1205 
-1218 PNPTPT
+1218 PTPT
-1224 KHTAPNKVPPTPPTQ
+1224 KHTAPNTPPNKVSPTPTPPTQ
-1239 NLPTTNV
+1239 NLPAESV
-1246 WNGVYWLQNQTYSQK
+1246 WSGVYWLQNKTYSNK

-1284 TANLLGRSFG
+1284 TANLFGRSFG

-1320 HGGFGYIIGTFNAAN
+1320 HGGFGYITGTFNAAN
-1335 IYLTNNFKTGEGVSG
+1335 IYLTNNFKTGEGVSN

-1391 YATFDATNNIS
+1391 YAAFDALNNIS
-1402 VTNSSFSDMTW
+1402 VTDSSFSDMTW
-1413 GKFSFN
+1413 GKFSFS

-1445 AANSLSFNN
+1445 AANSLSFVN
-1454 SRLNGGAVYNLWA
+1454 SRLNGGAIYNLQA

-1499 TSFTL
+1499 TNFTL

-1531 TAFKNSLTLDNNSNL
+1531 AAFKNSLTLDNNSNL
-1546 SLDNQSVLNASG
+1546 SLDNQSVLNANG

-1575 ATFNSLFFNGATL
+1575 AAFSSLFFNGGTL

-1613 SVLSVSNASSLNANI
+1613 SVLSANNTSALNANI
-1628 NFQGASQATFG
+1628 NFQGASQADFG
-1639 GNTTIDAA
+1639 GNTTIDTA

-1669 FNGYAPSLSK
+1669 FNGYAPSLAK

-1744 TYSDNNN
+1744 AYSDNNN

-1835 KGSQTPQTPGTY
+1835 KGSQTPQAPGTY

-1862 GFSSGNLKT
+1862 GFSSENLKT

-1885 MIETNQLDNI
+1885 MIESNQLDNI
-1895 TSINEVLQLLDRIK
+1895 TNINEVLQLLDKIK
-1909 ITPAQKQALL
+1909 ITQAQKQALL

-1928 INQTFSNGN
+1928 INQTFNNGN
-1937 LVIGATQD
+1937 LIIGATQD
-1945 HVTNST
+1945 NVTNST

-2006 GTLGSGNAFES
+2006 GTIGSGNAFES
-2017 GGSADITFQSA
+2017 GGSADVTFQSA

-2039 AQATDNIFNLLG
+2039 AQATDNIFNLLD
-2051 QEGIDKIFNQ
+2051 QEGINKIFNQ

-2080 GLGNFVENALIPLSK
+2080 GLGNFIENALSPLSK
-2095 ELPSSLQNETLGQL
+2095 ELPASLQNETLGQL
-2109 IGQNNLDNLLNNSG
+2109 IGQNNLDDLLNNSG

-2172 YMDASE
+2172 YIDASE
-2178 LSSILSVILKDITN
+2178 LSSILSVVLKDITN
-2192 PPTSLQKDIGV
+2192 PPTSLQKNIGV
-2203 VANDLLDEFLGQD
+2203 VANDLLNEFLGQD
-2216 VVKKLES
+2216 VVKTLES
-2223 QGLVSNIINNII
+2223 QGLVSNIIHNII
-2235 SQGGLSGIY
+2235 SQGGLSGVY

-2335 NGVSNINITTLNATN
+2335 NSVSNINITTLNATN

-2356 GLNNVSVQKGEICIN
+2356 GLNNVSVQKGEICVN

-2397 RANNF
+2397 HANNF
-2402 TFLGVIASN
+2402 TFLGAIASN

-2435 LQANNLTIANAFNN
+2435 LQANNLTITNAFNN
-2449 ASNSTANINGDFTL
+2449 ASNSTANINGNFTL

-2495 VSHAIINAQGIATIM
+2495 ASHAIINAQGSATIM
-2510 TNYNNP
+2510 ANNNNP
-2516 LIQFNTSSKETGAYT
+2516 LIQFNASSKEAGTYT

-2554 NYLKLYTLININ
+2554 NYLKLYALIDIN
-2566 GKHMVMTDNGLTYN
+2566 GKHMVMSDNGLTYN
-2580 GQAVSIKDGGLIVGF
+2580 GQAVSVKDGGLVVGF

-2614 AVSNAPINN
+2614 AVSNDPINN

-2635 IQGIQGVDSIE
+2635 IQGTQGVDSID
-2646 QAGGTQAINWL
+2646 QAGGSQAINWL

-2872 RYNTWTTDAKIN
+2872 KYDTWTTDAKIN

-2907 YIGMSGLRG
+2907 YIGLSSLRG

-3012 NAGIGARFGLDYKDI
+3012 NAGIGVRFGLDYKDI

>member
-28 FKLNP
+28 FTLNQ
-33 ILKREK
+33 ILQCEK

-45 KTKSIKKPFNKNK
+45 KTKSIKKLSNRNK

-69 ALGGLP
+69 ALGGLS
-75 HLRASEC
+75 HLRANEC

-87 WSGYHDKIE
+87 SSWSYQDNIE
-96 SGSNSPTHNSY
+96 SGPNSPTHNSY
-107 CLFSSTQGSGT
+107 CLFSSAQGSGT

-124 TTYSAGGASFTQK
+124 TTYSTGGASFTQK

-143 NVGGNIRFGGTG
+143 DVGGNIRFGGTG
-155 VNGVNVGYI
+155 INGGDVGYI
-164 TGTYDAQTINFNSS
+164 TGTYGAQTINFNSS
-178 RITTGNSLSDGGGA
+178 HLTTGNSYADGGGA

-197 ATNRITINQASFD
+197 AANNITINQASFD
-210 NSDAGAQHSYM
+210 NSHAGTQKSYM

-226 NINVSGSSFTDDTNG
+226 NINVSGSSFTDDTDG

-249 NNSAIS
+249 NNSTIS
-255 FNKTK
+255 FNKTN
-260 FNQGTYNFTNSANLS
+260 FNQGTYNFSNSTTLS
-275 FNNSNFNQSTYNF
+275 FNHSAFNQGTYHF
-288 NSLQSTFNN
+288 NSTQSTFEN
-297 STFNQGTY
+297 SDFNQGTY
-305 NFTDNTSFNN
+305 NFNDNASFDN
-315 DTFNQGTYNF
+315 DTFNQGTYSF
-325 NTSKVSFSGANTLNS
+325 NTNKVSFSGINTLNS
-340 SSPFASLKGSVS
+340 SSPFSSLKGSVS
-352 FGSGAVFNLNQTLNA
+352 FNSGAIFNLNQTLNN
-367 NQTYDILTTNGT
+367 NQTYDILTTNGA

-403 VEVGNNTYDVTFDI
+403 VGVGNNTYDVTFDI
-417 NGQDETLQETFSNKS
+417 NGQDETLQETFNKQS
-432 ITTQFLG
+432 IITQFLG
-439 DDLQAKAKATYQ
+439 DDLQQQAQQTYQ
-451 QDLNNSQ
+451 EDLTNSQ
-458 SALSNATNDNKIA
+458 SALNNAASDNKIA
-471 SADTGYTNNQNTT
+471 NSDTDYTKNKNTAIAT
-484 IKQDAQNLEH
+484 DAQNLEN
-494 TSQQIAKDEQAL
+494 TNQQIAQDEQAL
-506 QGDLNKLKQLANS
+506 EKDLAQIKQLANS
-519 SFNEQAFN
+519 TTGFSEQAFN
-527 QAQSKEQ
+527 QVQSKEQ
-534 QDEQTLQNEEN
+534 QDEQTLQNDEK
-545 TFSSEQEGL
+545 TFNSEQEGL
-554 EKALANAK
+554 K
-562 EQQEQQQAQ
+562 QA
-571 ATYQQDLNNSQSA
+571 
-584 LSNATNDN
+584 
-592 KIASADTDYTKNQNT
+592 I
-607 AIKQDAQNLENTSQ
+607 
-621 QITQDQKDLEQD
+621 
-633 LDKLQQL
+633 
-640 ANSKTGFNEQAFNQA
+640 
-655 QSTEQQDEQ
+655 
-664 TLQNEEETFSSEQ
+664 
-677 EGLEKALANAKHTS
+677 ANAKHAN
-691 PTPTKHTAQNN
+691 PTPSPTKHTAQNT
-702 PPNKVSPPTQNL
+702 PPSQVPPTPPTQNL

-725 FQNQTYSKKGIYYID
+725 LQNQTYSQKGIYYID

-750 GNTLSTYGY
+750 GNTLSTY
-759 LDWFTLKNKFSV
+759 
-771 NANNGTL
+771 
-778 IIGNNTESANTK
+778 
-790 GLIWIGDDK
+790 
-799 GLVYYNTGTFNA
+799 
-811 ANIYLTSNLKTG
+811 
-823 NGFSGEG
+823 
-830 ATLNF
+830 
-835 NATNRITI
+835 
-843 NQASF
+843 
-848 DNSDAG
+848 
-854 AQHSYMNFKGSNIN
+854 
-868 VSGSSFTDDTN
+868 
-879 GGFSFSGNNNNSAI
+879 
-893 SFNKTKFNQGTYNFT
+893 
-908 NSANLSFN
+908 
-916 NSNFNQ
+916 
-922 STYNFNSLQST
+922 
-933 FNNSTFNQGTYN
+933 
-945 FTDNTSFNNDTF
+945 
-957 NQGTYNF
+957 
-964 NTSKVSF
+964 
-971 SGANTLNSSSP
+971 
-982 FASLKGSVSFGSGAV
+982 
-997 FNLNQTLN
+997 
-1005 ANQTYDI
+1005 
-1012 LTTNG
+1012 
-1017 TIQYGVYQSY
+1017 
-1027 LWDLINYKGDK
+1027 
-1038 AISHVEVG
+1038 
-1046 NNTYDVTFDIN
+1046 
-1057 GQDET
+1057 
-1062 LQETFSNKSITT
+1062 
-1074 QFLGD
+1074 
-1079 DLQAKAKATYQQDL
+1079 
-1093 NNSQSALSNATND
+1093 
-1106 NKIASADT
+1106 
-1114 GYTNN
+1114 
-1119 QNTTIKQDAQNLEHT
+1119 
-1134 SQQIAKDEQALQGD
+1134 
-1148 LNKLKQL
+1148 
-1155 ANSSFNE
+1155 
-1162 QAFNQAQSKEQQD
+1162 
-1175 EQTLQNEE
+1175 
-1183 ETFSSEQEG
+1183 
-1192 LEKALANA
+1192 
-1200 KPASP
+1200 
-1205 TPTPTPTPTPSPT
+1205 
-1218 PNPTPT
+1218 
-1224 KHTAPNKVPPTPPTQ
+1224 
-1239 NLPTTNV
+1239 
-1246 WNGVYWLQNQTYSQK
+1246 
-1261 GVYYIDPNLSG
+1261 
-1272 QSGQSANTLSTY
+1272 
-1284 TANLLGRSFG
+1284 TANLFGRSFG

-1320 HGGFGYIIGTFNAAN
+1320 HGGFGYITGTFNAAN
-1335 IYLTNNFKTGEGVSG
+1335 IYLTNNFKTGEGVSN

-1391 YATFDATNNIS
+1391 YAAFDALNNIS

-1413 GKFSFN
+1413 GKFSFS

-1433 TNPGGSSVISAN
+1433 TNPGGSSTISAN
-1445 AANSLSFNN
+1445 ASNSLSFIN
-1454 SRLNGGAVYNLWA
+1454 SRLNGGAIYNLQA

-1499 TSFTL
+1499 TNFTL

-1531 TAFKNSLTLDNNSNL
+1531 AAFKNSLTLDNNSNL
-1546 SLDNQSVLNASG
+1546 SLDNQSVLNANGTST
-1558 ASAFNN
+1558 FNN

-1575 ATFNSLFFNGATL
+1575 AAFNSLFFNGGTL
-1588 SLNANSKL
+1588 SLNASSKL

-1613 SVLSVSNASSLNANI
+1613 SVLSANNTSSLNANI
-1628 NFQGASQATFG
+1628 NFQGASQADFG
-1639 GNTTIDAA
+1639 GNTTIDTA
-1647 SFNFDSASSLSFN
+1647 SFNFDSASSLNFN
-1660 NLTANGALN
+1660 NLTVNGALN
-1669 FNGYAPSLSK
+1669 FNGYAPSLTK

-1751 IQTWSFI
+1751 VQTWSFI

-1813 DYSDNQAGTYY
+1813 DYSGNQAGTYY

-1862 GFSSGNLKT
+1862 GFSSENLKT

-1885 MIETNQLDNI
+1885 MIESNQLDNI
-1895 TSINEVLQLLDRIK
+1895 TNINEVLQLLDKIK
-1909 ITPAQKQALL
+1909 ITQAQKQALL
-1919 ETINHLTDN
+1919 EAINHLTDN
-1928 INQTFSNGN
+1928 INQTFNNGN
-1937 LVIGATQD
+1937 LIIGATQD
-1945 HVTNST
+1945 NVTNST

-2006 GTLGSGNAFES
+2006 GTIGSGNAFES
-2017 GGSADITFQSA
+2017 GGSADVTFQSA

-2066 VLSQMAMEKIKQAG
+2066 VLSQVAMEKIKQAG
-2080 GLGNFVENALIPLSK
+2080 GLGNFIENALSPLSK
-2095 ELPSSLQNETLGQL
+2095 ELPASLQDETLGQL
-2109 IGQNNLDNLLNNSG
+2109 IGQNNLDDLLNNSG
-2123 VMNAIQNII
+2123 VMNEIQNII

-2203 VANDLLDEFLGQD
+2203 VANDLLNEFLGQN

-2223 QGLVSNIINNII
+2223 QGLVNNIINNII
-2235 SQGGLSGIY
+2235 SQGGLSGVY

-2264 LGALLSPRG
+2264 LGTLLSPRG

-2320 TIDFSKYQGA
+2320 TIDFSKYQGT

-2335 NGVSNINITTLNATN
+2335 NDVSNINITTLNATN

-2356 GLNNVSVQKGEICIN
+2356 GLNNVSVQKGEICVN

-2402 TFLGVIASN
+2402 TFLGAIISN
-2411 GAIDLSQVKNNS
+2411 GAIDLSQVTNNS
-2423 VIGTLNLNENAT
+2423 VIGTLNLNENAA
-2435 LQANNLTIANAFNN
+2435 LQANNLTITNAFNN

-2495 VSHAIINAQGIATIM
+2495 ASHAIINAQGTATIM
-2510 TNYNNP
+2510 ANDNNP
-2516 LIQFNTSSKETGAYT
+2516 LIQFNTSSKEAGTYT
-2531 LIDSAKAIYY
+2531 LIDSAKDIYY

-2554 NYLKLYTLININ
+2554 NYLKLYALIDIN

-2580 GQAVSIKDGGLIVGF
+2580 DQAVNIKDGGLVVGF

-2614 AVSNAPINN
+2614 AVSNDPINN

-2635 IQGIQGVDSIE
+2635 IQGTQGVDSID
-2646 QAGGTQAINWL
+2646 QAGGNQAINWL

-2673 LESHSTKDL
+2673 LESHSIKDL

-2698 PNFKND
+2698 PDFKND

-2730 ASADFHERLEAL
+2730 ARSDFLERLEAL

-2872 RYNTWTTDAKIN
+2872 KYDTWTTDAKIN

-2907 YIGMSGLRG
+2907 YIGLSGLRG
-2916 IMDDPIYNQFRANA
+2916 IMNDPIYNQFRANA

>member
-1 MAFKKAGLIS
+1 MAFKKARLIS
-11 KFISKGS
+11 RFVSKGS
-18 FKLNKISKKI
+18 FKLNKISKK
-28 FKLNP
+28 FFTLNR

-45 KTKSIKKPFNKNK
+45 KTKSIEKPFNKNK

-69 ALGGLP
+69 ALGGLS
-75 HLRASEC
+75 HLRANEC

-87 WSGYHDKIE
+87 SSWSYQDNIE
-96 SGSNSPTHNSY
+96 SGPNSPTHNSY

-143 NVGGNIRFGGTG
+143 DIGGNIRFGGTG
-155 VNGVNVGYI
+155 INGGDVGYI
-164 TGTYDAQTINFNSS
+164 TGTYDAQTMNFNSS
-178 RITTGNSLSDGGGA
+178 HITTGNSYADGGGA

-197 ATNRITINQASFD
+197 ATNNITINQASFD
-210 NSDAGAQHSYM
+210 NSDAGTQKSYM

-226 NINVSGSSFTDDTNG
+226 NIKVSGSSFTDDTDG
-241 GFSFSGNN
+241 GFNFSGSN
-249 NNSAIS
+249 NNSTIS
-255 FNKTK
+255 FNQTSFNQGTYHFNSAQSTFENSS
-260 FNQGTYNFTNSANLS
+260 FNQGTYNFNDSVS
-275 FNNSNFNQSTYNF
+275 FNNN
-288 NSLQSTFNN
+288 
-297 STFNQGTY
+297 TFNQGTY
-305 NFTDNTSFNN
+305 H
-315 DTFNQGTYNF
+315 F
-325 NTSKVSFSGANTLNS
+325 NTSKVSFSGTNTLNS
-340 SSPFASLKGSVS
+340 NSPFASLKGSVS
-352 FGSGAVFNLNQTLNA
+352 FNSNAIFNLNQTLNN
-367 NQTYDILTTNGT
+367 NQTYDILTTNGA

-417 NGQDETLQETFSNKS
+417 NGQDETLQETFNKQS

-439 DDLQAKAKATYQ
+439 DDLQQQAQQTYQ
-451 QDLNNSQ
+451 EDLTNSQ
-458 SALSNATNDNKIA
+458 NALSGATSDNTIANNDTSYTQSKNATVAK
-471 SADTGYTNNQNTT
+471 
-484 IKQDAQNLEH
+484 DAQSLEN
-494 TSQQIAKDEQAL
+494 TNQQIQKDEQAL
-506 QGDLNKLKQLANS
+506 EKDLDNLKQLANS
-519 SFNEQAFN
+519 TTGFNEQAFT
-527 QAQSKEQ
+527 QAQKQEQ
-534 QDEQTLQNEEN
+534 QDEQTLQNNEN
-545 TFSSEQEGL
+545 AFNTEQEGL
-554 EKALANAK
+554 KQAIANAK
-562 EQQEQQQAQ
+562 PA
-571 ATYQQDLNNSQSA
+571 
-584 LSNATNDN
+584 
-592 KIASADTDYTKNQNT
+592 
-607 AIKQDAQNLENTSQ
+607 
-621 QITQDQKDLEQD
+621 
-633 LDKLQQL
+633 
-640 ANSKTGFNEQAFNQA
+640 
-655 QSTEQQDEQ
+655 
-664 TLQNEEETFSSEQ
+664 
-677 EGLEKALANAKHTS
+677 S
-691 PTPTKHTAQNN
+691 PTPSPTPTPTPSPTKHTAPNT
-702 PPNKVSPPTQNL
+702 PPSQVPPTPTQN
-714 PTTNVWNGVYN
+714 PPAESVWSGVYWL
-725 FQNQTYSKKGIYYID
+725 QNKTYSNKGIYYID

-750 GNTLSTYGY
+750 GNTLSTYTANLLGRS
-759 LDWFTLKNKFSV
+759 FGV

-778 IIGNNTESANTK
+778 IIGNNTEN
-790 GLIWIGDDK
+790 
-799 GLVYYNTGTFNA
+799 
-811 ANIYLTSNLKTG
+811 
-823 NGFSGEG
+823 
-830 ATLNF
+830 
-835 NATNRITI
+835 
-843 NQASF
+843 
-848 DNSDAG
+848 
-854 AQHSYMNFKGSNIN
+854 
-868 VSGSSFTDDTN
+868 
-879 GGFSFSGNNNNSAI
+879 
-893 SFNKTKFNQGTYNFT
+893 
-908 NSANLSFN
+908 
-916 NSNFNQ
+916 
-922 STYNFNSLQST
+922 
-933 FNNSTFNQGTYN
+933 
-945 FTDNTSFNNDTF
+945 
-957 NQGTYNF
+957 
-964 NTSKVSF
+964 
-971 SGANTLNSSSP
+971 
-982 FASLKGSVSFGSGAV
+982 
-997 FNLNQTLN
+997 
-1005 ANQTYDI
+1005 
-1012 LTTNG
+1012 
-1017 TIQYGVYQSY
+1017 
-1027 LWDLINYKGDK
+1027 
-1038 AISHVEVG
+1038 
-1046 NNTYDVTFDIN
+1046 
-1057 GQDET
+1057 
-1062 LQETFSNKSITT
+1062 
-1074 QFLGD
+1074 
-1079 DLQAKAKATYQQDL
+1079 
-1093 NNSQSALSNATND
+1093 
-1106 NKIASADT
+1106 
-1114 GYTNN
+1114 
-1119 QNTTIKQDAQNLEHT
+1119 
-1134 SQQIAKDEQALQGD
+1134 
-1148 LNKLKQL
+1148 
-1155 ANSSFNE
+1155 
-1162 QAFNQAQSKEQQD
+1162 
-1175 EQTLQNEE
+1175 
-1183 ETFSSEQEG
+1183 
-1192 LEKALANA
+1192 
-1200 KPASP
+1200 
-1205 TPTPTPTPTPSPT
+1205 
-1218 PNPTPT
+1218 
-1224 KHTAPNKVPPTPPTQ
+1224 
-1239 NLPTTNV
+1239 
-1246 WNGVYWLQNQTYSQK
+1246 
-1261 GVYYIDPNLSG
+1261 
-1272 QSGQSANTLSTY
+1272 
-1284 TANLLGRSFG
+1284 
-1294 VNIQNGTLIIG
+1294 
-1305 NNTESVNDNGLIWIG
+1305 VNDNGLIWIG
-1320 HGGFGYIIGTFNAAN
+1320 HGGFGYITGTFNAAN
-1335 IYLTNNFKTGEGVSG
+1335 IYLTNNFKTGEGVSN

-1366 TMDGLNYNDAETVTK
+1366 TMDGLNYNNAETVTK

-1391 YATFDATNNIS
+1391 YAAFDATNNIS

-1413 GKFSFN
+1413 GEFSFS
-1419 AKNISFSNASFSGF
+1419 AENISFSNASFSGF
-1433 TNPGGSSVISAN
+1433 TNPGGSSTISAN
-1445 AANSLSFNN
+1445 ASNSLSFTD
-1454 SRLNGGAVYNLWA
+1454 SRLNGGAVYNLQA

-1531 TAFKNSLTLDNNSNL
+1531 AAFKNSLTLDNNSNL

-1575 ATFNSLFFNGATL
+1575 AAFNSLFFNGGTL
-1588 SLNANSKL
+1588 SLNASSKL

-1613 SVLSVSNASSLNANI
+1613 SVLNANNTSSLNANI
-1628 NFQGASQATFG
+1628 NFQGASQADFG
-1639 GNTTIDAA
+1639 GNTTIDTA
-1647 SFNFDSASSLSFN
+1647 SFNFDSASSLNFN
-1660 NLTANGALN
+1660 NLTVNGALN
-1669 FNGYAPSLSK
+1669 FNGYAPSLTK

-1690 GNNGDINLSDINIF
+1690 GSNGDINLSDINIF

-1862 GFSSGNLKT
+1862 GFSSENLKT

-1885 MIETNQLDNI
+1885 MIESNQLDNI
-1895 TSINEVLQLLDRIK
+1895 TNINEVLQLLDKIK
-1909 ITPAQKQALL
+1909 ITQAQKQALL

-1928 INQTFSNGN
+1928 INQTFNNGN

-1945 HVTNST
+1945 NVTNST

-2006 GTLGSGNAFES
+2006 GTIGSGNAFES
-2017 GGSADITFQSA
+2017 GGSADVTFQSA

-2080 GLGNFVENALIPLSK
+2080 GLGNFIENALIPLSK
-2095 ELPSSLQNETLGQL
+2095 ELPASLQDETLGQL
-2109 IGQNNLDNLLNNSG
+2109 IGQNNLDDLLNNSG
-2123 VMNAIQNII
+2123 VMNEIQNII
-2132 SKKLSIFGNFVTPSI
+2132 SQKLSIFGNFVTPSI

-2172 YMDASE
+2172 YIDASE
-2178 LSSILSVILKDITN
+2178 ISSILSVILKDITN

-2203 VANDLLDEFLGQD
+2203 VANDLLNEFLGQD

-2223 QGLVSNIINNII
+2223 QGLVSNIINSII
-2235 SQGGLSGIY
+2235 SQGGLSGVY

-2335 NGVSNINITTLNATN
+2335 NDVSNINITTLNATN

-2356 GLNNVSVQKGEICIN
+2356 GLNNVGVQKGEICVN

-2402 TFLGVIASN
+2402 TFLGTIISN

-2435 LQANNLTIANAFNN
+2435 LQANNLTITNAFNN
-2449 ASNSTANINGDFTL
+2449 ASNSTANINGNFTL

-2495 VSHAIINAQGIATIM
+2495 ISHAIINTQGTATIM
-2510 TNYNNP
+2510 ANNNP
-2516 LIQFNTSSKETGAYT
+2516 LIQFNASSKEAGTYT

-2541 GYNDQITGGSSLD
+2541 GYNNQITGGSSLD
-2554 NYLKLYTLININ
+2554 NYLKLYALIDIN

-2580 GQAVSIKDGGLIVGF
+2580 GQAVSVKDGGLVVGF

-2614 AVSNAPINN
+2614 AVSNDPINN

-2635 IQGIQGVDSIE
+2635 IQGVQSVDSID
-2646 QAGGTQAINWL
+2646 QAGGNQAINWL

-2673 LESHSTKDL
+2673 LESHSVKDL

-2730 ASADFHERLEAL
+2730 ARSDFLERLEAL

-2776 GGASFINGGTGTLY
+2776 GGASFISGGTGTLY
-2790 GINVGYDRFIKGV
+2790 GINIGYDRFIKGV

-2816 HANITQS
+2816 HGNITQS
-2823 GSSNVNMGVY
+2823 GSSNVNVGVY

-2872 RYNTWTTDAKIN
+2872 RYDTWTTDAKIN

-2898 KPQIGLAYY
+2898 KPQVGLAYY
-2907 YIGMSGLRG
+2907 YIGLSGLRG

>member
-1 MAFKKAGLIS
+1 MAFKKAGLIF

-28 FKLNP
+28 FKLNQ

-39 PLKRHK
+39 PLSHK
-45 KTKSIKKPFNKNK
+45 KTKSVKKPFNKNK

-69 ALGGLP
+69 ALGGLS

-87 WSGYHDKIE
+87 SSWSYHDNIE

-107 CLFSSTQGSGT
+107 CLFNSAQGSGT

-124 TTYSAGGASFTQK
+124 TTYSPGGASFTQK

-155 VNGVNVGYI
+155 VNGGNLGYI

-178 RITTGNSLSDGGGA
+178 RITTGNSFSTGGGA

-197 ATNRITINQASFD
+197 AANHITINQASFD
-210 NSDAGAQHSYM
+210 NSDAGTQHSYM
-221 NFKGS
+221 NFSGS
-226 NINVSGSSFTDDTNG
+226 NINVSDSSFTDDTNG
-241 GFSFSGNN
+241 GFSFNGNGT
-249 NNSAIS
+249 NSNLS
-255 FNKTK
+255 FNQTS
-260 FNQGTYNFTNSANLS
+260 FNQGTYKFTNSANLN
-275 FNNSNFNQSTYNF
+275 FNNSTFNQGTYNF

-297 STFNQGTY
+297 DTFSQGTY
-305 NFTDNTSFNN
+305 SFTDNTGLNFDN

-325 NTSKVSFSGANTLNS
+325 NTSKVSFSGTNTLNS

-352 FGSGAVFNLNQTLNA
+352 FGSGAVFNLNQTLNN

-379 IQYGVYQSYLWDLIN
+379 IQYGVYQSYLWHLIN

-403 VEVGNNTYDVTFDI
+403 VEVGSNTYDVTFDI
-417 NGQDETLQETFSNKS
+417 NGQDETLQETFNNQA

-439 DDLQAKAKATYQ
+439 DDLQQQAQKTYQ
-451 QDLNNSQ
+451 QDLSNSQ
-458 SALSNATNDNKIA
+458 SALKNATSDNKIA
-471 SADTGYTNNQNTT
+471 SSDIGYTNNQNTT
-484 IKQDAQNLEH
+484 IQKDAQ
-494 TSQQIAKDEQAL
+494 S
-506 QGDLNKLKQLANS
+506 
-519 SFNEQAFN
+519 
-527 QAQSKEQ
+527 
-534 QDEQTLQNEEN
+534 
-545 TFSSEQEGL
+545 
-554 EKALANAK
+554 
-562 EQQEQQQAQ
+562 
-571 ATYQQDLNNSQSA
+571 
-584 LSNATNDN
+584 
-592 KIASADTDYTKNQNT
+592 
-607 AIKQDAQNLENTSQ
+607 LENTSQ
-621 QITQDQKDLEQD
+621 QIAQDKQALEKDLANV
-633 LDKLQQL
+633 KQL
-640 ANSKTGFNEQAFNQA
+640 ANAPTGFNQQAFKNA
-655 QSTEQQDEQ
+655 QSTEQQDLQ
-664 TLQNEEETFSSEQ
+664 TLQNDENTFNSEQ
-677 EGLEKALANAKHTS
+677 EGLKQAIANAKPTS
-691 PTPTKHTAQNN
+691 PTPSPTPTPTKHTVPNT
-702 PPNKVSPPTQNL
+702 PPNKVPPTPPTQNL
-714 PTTNVWNGVYN
+714 PTTNVWSGVYWL
-725 FQNQTYSKKGIYYID
+725 QNQTYSKQGVYYID

-750 GNTLSTYGY
+750 GNTLSTY
-759 LDWFTLKNKFSV
+759 
-771 NANNGTL
+771 
-778 IIGNNTESANTK
+778 
-790 GLIWIGDDK
+790 
-799 GLVYYNTGTFNA
+799 
-811 ANIYLTSNLKTG
+811 
-823 NGFSGEG
+823 
-830 ATLNF
+830 
-835 NATNRITI
+835 
-843 NQASF
+843 
-848 DNSDAG
+848 
-854 AQHSYMNFKGSNIN
+854 
-868 VSGSSFTDDTN
+868 
-879 GGFSFSGNNNNSAI
+879 
-893 SFNKTKFNQGTYNFT
+893 
-908 NSANLSFN
+908 
-916 NSNFNQ
+916 
-922 STYNFNSLQST
+922 
-933 FNNSTFNQGTYN
+933 
-945 FTDNTSFNNDTF
+945 
-957 NQGTYNF
+957 
-964 NTSKVSF
+964 
-971 SGANTLNSSSP
+971 
-982 FASLKGSVSFGSGAV
+982 
-997 FNLNQTLN
+997 
-1005 ANQTYDI
+1005 
-1012 LTTNG
+1012 
-1017 TIQYGVYQSY
+1017 
-1027 LWDLINYKGDK
+1027 
-1038 AISHVEVG
+1038 
-1046 NNTYDVTFDIN
+1046 
-1057 GQDET
+1057 
-1062 LQETFSNKSITT
+1062 
-1074 QFLGD
+1074 
-1079 DLQAKAKATYQQDL
+1079 
-1093 NNSQSALSNATND
+1093 
-1106 NKIASADT
+1106 
-1114 GYTNN
+1114 
-1119 QNTTIKQDAQNLEHT
+1119 
-1134 SQQIAKDEQALQGD
+1134 
-1148 LNKLKQL
+1148 
-1155 ANSSFNE
+1155 
-1162 QAFNQAQSKEQQD
+1162 
-1175 EQTLQNEE
+1175 
-1183 ETFSSEQEG
+1183 
-1192 LEKALANA
+1192 
-1200 KPASP
+1200 
-1205 TPTPTPTPTPSPT
+1205 
-1218 PNPTPT
+1218 
-1224 KHTAPNKVPPTPPTQ
+1224 
-1239 NLPTTNV
+1239 
-1246 WNGVYWLQNQTYSQK
+1246 
-1261 GVYYIDPNLSG
+1261 
-1272 QSGQSANTLSTY
+1272 
-1284 TANLLGRSFG
+1284 TANLLGRSFS
-1294 VNIQNGTLIIG
+1294 VNANNGTLIIG

-1320 HGGFGYIIGTFNAAN
+1320 HGGFGYITGTFNAAN

-1391 YATFDATNNIS
+1391 YAAFDATNNIS
-1402 VTNSSFSDMTW
+1402 VTDSSFSDMTW
-1413 GKFSFN
+1413 GKFSFS

-1454 SRLNGGAVYNLWA
+1454 SRLNGGAIYNLWA

-1486 TSNFNATTQLLGN
+1486 TSNFNATTQLLGS

-1531 TAFKNSLTLDNNSNL
+1531 AAFKNSLTLDNNSNL
-1546 SLDNQSVLNASG
+1546 SLDNQSVLNANGS
-1558 ASAFNN
+1558 SAFNN

-1575 ATFNSLFFNGATL
+1575 ATFNSLLFNGGIL

-1613 SVLSVSNASSLNANI
+1613 SVLSASNTSSLNANI
-1628 NFQGASQATFG
+1628 NFQGTSQANFG
-1639 GNTTIDAA
+1639 GNTTINTA

-1669 FNGYAPSLSK
+1669 FNGYAPSLTK

-1690 GNNGDINLSDINIF
+1690 GDNGDINLSDINIF

-1716 NAQKGITGIS
+1716 NAQEGITGIS

-1777 IEVLNNPNSASNTI
+1777 IEVLNNPNSDSNTI

-1862 GFSSGNLKT
+1862 GFSSENLKT

-1885 MIETNQLDNI
+1885 MIESNQLDNI
-1895 TSINEVLQLLDRIK
+1895 TSINEVLQLLDEIE

-1937 LVIGATQD
+1937 LVIGAIQD
-1945 HVTNST
+1945 NVTNST

-2017 GGSADITFQSA
+2017 GGSADVTFQSA
-2028 NNLVLNKANIE
+2028 NNLVLDKANIE

-2080 GLGNFVENALIPLSK
+2080 GLGNFVENALSPLSK

-2109 IGQNNLDNLLNNSG
+2109 IGQNNLDDLLNNSG
-2123 VMNAIQNII
+2123 VMNEIQNII

-2172 YMDASE
+2172 YIDTSE

-2203 VANDLLDEFLGQD
+2203 VANDLLNEFLGQD

-2235 SQGGLSGIY
+2235 SQGGLSGVY

-2402 TFLGVIASN
+2402 TFLGTIASN

-2435 LQANNLTIANAFNN
+2435 LQANNLTITNAFNN
-2449 ASNSTANINGDFTL
+2449 ASNSTANINGNFTL

-2478 MGNFNS
+2478 MGDFNS

-2495 VSHAIINAQGIATIM
+2495 ASHAIINDQGTATIM
-2510 TNYNNP
+2510 ANNNNP
-2516 LIQFNTSSKETGAYT
+2516 LIQFNTYSKETGAYT

-2541 GYNDQITGGSSLD
+2541 GYNDQITGGNSLAD
-2554 NYLKLYTLININ
+2554 YLKLYTLIDIN
-2566 GKHMVMTDNGLTYN
+2566 GKRMVMTDNGLTYN

-2614 AVSNAPINN
+2614 AVSNDPINN

-2635 IQGIQGVDSIE
+2635 IQGVQSIDSIE

-2872 RYNTWTTDAKIN
+2872 KYDTWTTDAKIN

-2907 YIGMSGLRG
+2907 YIGLSGLRG

>member
-11 KFISKGS
+11 KFILKGS

-28 FKLNP
+28 FKLNL

-39 PLKRHK
+39 PLSHK
-45 KTKSIKKPFNKNK
+45 KTKSVKKPFNKNR

-69 ALGGLP
+69 ALGGLS

-87 WSGYHDKIE
+87 SSWSYHDNIE

-107 CLFSSTQGSGT
+107 CLFNNAQGSGT

-124 TTYSAGGASFTQK
+124 TTYSPGGASFTQK

-155 VNGVNVGYI
+155 VNGGNVGYI
-164 TGTYDAQTINFNSS
+164 TGTYDAQTINFDSS
-178 RITTGNSLSDGGGA
+178 RITTGNSFSTGGGA

-197 ATNRITINQASFD
+197 ATNHITINQASFD
-210 NSDAGAQHSYM
+210 NGNAGTQHSYM
-221 NFKGS
+221 NFSGS
-226 NINVSGSSFTDDTNG
+226 NINVSSSSFTDDTNG
-241 GFSFSGNN
+241 GFSFSGNGT
-249 NNSAIS
+249 NSNLS
-255 FNKTK
+255 FNKTNFNQGTYK
-260 FNQGTYNFTNSANLS
+260 FTNSTNLNFNNSAFNQGTYNFNSTQS
-275 FNNSNFNQSTYNF
+275 VFENSN
-288 NSLQSTFNN
+288 
-297 STFNQGTY
+297 FNQGTY
-305 NFTDNTSFNN
+305 NFTDNASFNN
-315 DTFNQGTYNF
+315 DTFNQGTYSF
-325 NTSKVSFSGANTLNS
+325 NASKVSFSGANTLNS

-352 FGSGAVFNLNQTLNA
+352 FGSGAIFNLNQTLNS
-367 NQTYDILTTNGT
+367 NQTYDILTTNKT

-403 VEVGNNTYDVTFDI
+403 VEVGSNTYDVTFDI
-417 NGQDETLQETFSNKS
+417 NGQDETLQETFNNQS

-451 QDLNNSQ
+451 QDLSNSQ
-458 SALSNATNDNKIA
+458 TALNNATSDNKIA
-471 SADTGYTNNQNTT
+471 SSDTSYTNNQNTT
-484 IKQDAQNLEH
+484 IKKDAQSLEN
-494 TSQQIAKDEQAL
+494 TSQQIAQDKQAL
-506 QGDLNKLKQLANS
+506 QGDLDKLQQLANAPTG
-519 SFNEQAFN
+519 FNQQAFKN
-527 QAQSKEQ
+527 AQSTEQ
-534 QDEQTLQNEEN
+534 QDLQTLQGEEKA
-545 TFSSEQEGL
+545 FSSEQEGL
-554 EKALANAK
+554 EKAIANAK
-562 EQQEQQQAQ
+562 P
-571 ATYQQDLNNSQSA
+571 
-584 LSNATNDN
+584 
-592 KIASADTDYTKNQNT
+592 
-607 AIKQDAQNLENTSQ
+607 TSP
-621 QITQDQKDLEQD
+621 TP
-633 LDKLQQL
+633 
-640 ANSKTGFNEQAFNQA
+640 SPT
-655 QSTEQQDEQ
+655 
-664 TLQNEEETFSSEQ
+664 
-677 EGLEKALANAKHTS
+677 
-691 PTPTKHTAQNN
+691 PTPTKHTA
-702 PPNKVSPPTQNL
+702 PN
-714 PTTNVWNGVYN
+714 
-725 FQNQTYSKKGIYYID
+725 
-740 PNLSGQSGQS
+740 
-750 GNTLSTYGY
+750 
-759 LDWFTLKNKFSV
+759 
-771 NANNGTL
+771 
-778 IIGNNTESANTK
+778 
-790 GLIWIGDDK
+790 
-799 GLVYYNTGTFNA
+799 
-811 ANIYLTSNLKTG
+811 
-823 NGFSGEG
+823 
-830 ATLNF
+830 
-835 NATNRITI
+835 
-843 NQASF
+843 
-848 DNSDAG
+848 
-854 AQHSYMNFKGSNIN
+854 
-868 VSGSSFTDDTN
+868 
-879 GGFSFSGNNNNSAI
+879 
-893 SFNKTKFNQGTYNFT
+893 
-908 NSANLSFN
+908 
-916 NSNFNQ
+916 
-922 STYNFNSLQST
+922 
-933 FNNSTFNQGTYN
+933 
-945 FTDNTSFNNDTF
+945 
-957 NQGTYNF
+957 
-964 NTSKVSF
+964 
-971 SGANTLNSSSP
+971 
-982 FASLKGSVSFGSGAV
+982 
-997 FNLNQTLN
+997 
-1005 ANQTYDI
+1005 
-1012 LTTNG
+1012 
-1017 TIQYGVYQSY
+1017 
-1027 LWDLINYKGDK
+1027 
-1038 AISHVEVG
+1038 
-1046 NNTYDVTFDIN
+1046 
-1057 GQDET
+1057 
-1062 LQETFSNKSITT
+1062 
-1074 QFLGD
+1074 
-1079 DLQAKAKATYQQDL
+1079 
-1093 NNSQSALSNATND
+1093 
-1106 NKIASADT
+1106 
-1114 GYTNN
+1114 
-1119 QNTTIKQDAQNLEHT
+1119 
-1134 SQQIAKDEQALQGD
+1134 
-1148 LNKLKQL
+1148 
-1155 ANSSFNE
+1155 
-1162 QAFNQAQSKEQQD
+1162 
-1175 EQTLQNEE
+1175 
-1183 ETFSSEQEG
+1183 
-1192 LEKALANA
+1192 
-1200 KPASP
+1200 
-1205 TPTPTPTPTPSPT
+1205 TP
-1218 PNPTPT
+1218 
-1224 KHTAPNKVPPTPPTQ
+1224 PNKVPPTPPTQ

-1246 WNGVYWLQNQTYSQK
+1246 WNGVYNLQNQTYSQK
-1261 GVYYIDPNLSG
+1261 GIYYIDPNLSG
-1272 QSGQSANTLSTY
+1272 QNGQSANTLSTY
-1284 TANLLGRSFG
+1284 TANLFGRSFG

-1320 HGGFGYIIGTFNAAN
+1320 HGGFGYITGTFNAAN

-1391 YATFDATNNIS
+1391 YAAFDATNNIS

-1413 GKFSFN
+1413 GKFSFS

-1467 NSLIFNNTQAVFNV
+1467 NSLIFNNTQVVFNV

-1531 TAFKNSLTLDNNSNL
+1531 ATFKNSLTLDNNSNL
-1546 SLDNQSVLNASG
+1546 SLDNQSVLNANG

-1575 ATFNSLFFNGATL
+1575 ATFNSLFFNGGIL

-1596 NASSASFS
+1596 NTSSTSFS

-1613 SVLSVSNASSLNANI
+1613 SVLSASNTSSLNANI
-1628 NFQGASQATFG
+1628 NFQGASQANFG
-1639 GNTTIDAA
+1639 GNTTIDTA
-1647 SFNFDSASSLSFN
+1647 SFNFDNASSLSFN

-1813 DYSDNQAGTYY
+1813 DYSDNQVGTYY

-1854 NSLNIYNK
+1854 NSLNIYNR

-1885 MIETNQLDNI
+1885 MIESNQLDNI
-1895 TSINEVLQLLDRIK
+1895 TNINEVLQLLDEIK

-1928 INQTFSNGN
+1928 INQTFNNGN

-1945 HVTNST
+1945 NVTNST

-1965 ALDSATCSSFRNTY
+1965 TLDSATCSSFRNTY

-2017 GGSADITFQSA
+2017 GGSADVTFQSA
-2028 NNLVLNKANIE
+2028 NNLVLDKANIE

-2066 VLSQMAMEKIKQAG
+2066 VLSQVAMEKIKQAG
-2080 GLGNFVENALIPLSK
+2080 GLGNFVENALNPLSK
-2095 ELPSSLQNETLGQL
+2095 ELPTSLQNETLGQL

-2123 VMNAIQNII
+2123 VMNEIQNII

-2172 YMDASE
+2172 YIDASE

-2203 VANDLLDEFLGQD
+2203 VANDLLNEFLGQD
-2216 VVKKLES
+2216 VVKKLEG

-2235 SQGGLSGIY
+2235 SQGGLSGVY

-2308 VANKSIIFNGDN
+2308 VANKSIIFDGDN

-2385 SSVTPTNESLSV
+2385 SSVTPTDESLSV

-2402 TFLGVIASN
+2402 TFLGTIASN

-2435 LQANNLTIANAFNN
+2435 LQANNLTITNAFNN
-2449 ASNSTANINGDFTL
+2449 ASNSTANINGNFTL
-2463 NQQATLS
+2463 NQQAALS

-2495 VSHAIINAQGIATIM
+2495 ASHAIISAQGVATIM
-2510 TNYNNP
+2510 ANNNNP

-2554 NYLKLYTLININ
+2554 NYLKLYTLIDIN
-2566 GKHMVMTDNGLTYN
+2566 GKRMVMSNNGLTYN
-2580 GQAVSIKDGGLIVGF
+2580 GQAVNIKDGGLIVGF

-2614 AVSNAPINN
+2614 AVSNDPINN

-2635 IQGIQGVDSIE
+2635 IQGAQGVDSIE

-2698 PNFKND
+2698 PDFKND

-2790 GINVGYDRFIKGV
+2790 GINIGYDRFIKGV

-2872 RYNTWTTDAKIN
+2872 KYNTWTTDAKIN

-2907 YIGMSGLRG
+2907 YIGLSGLRG